1 MKENKRINNLDKNNT
16 RFSIRKYQGYGATS
30 VAIIGFIIIS
40 CFNEAKADSDK
51 YEIRS
56 HQQSMTNHLTTLP
69 SDNQENTSNKE
80 INNQNHD
87 ISQLSLNKSIQMDE
101 LKKLIKQYKAIDL
114 NDKTEESIKLF
125 QADLV
130 QAESLMNNPQNQ
142 QNVDAFYHKFLNS
155 AGKLRKKETV
165 SYKHE
170 RSESSTYRSGDEVRS
185 QTYSHIRHKRNAVS
199 FRSADQS
206 NLSNDPLKANE
217 TNPEIQNG
225 NFSQVSGGSL
235 PTSSKRLTV
244 VTNVDNW
251 HSYSTDPN
259 PEYPMFYTTTAV
271 NYPNFMSNGNAP
283 YGVILGRTT
292 DGWNRN
298 VIDSK
303 VAGIYQ
309 DIDVVPGS
317 ELNVN
322 FISTSPVFSD
332 GAAGA
337 KLKISN
343 VEQNRVLFDSRLN
356 GMGPYPTGKLSAM
369 VNIPNDINRVRI
381 SFLPVSSTGRVSV
394 QRSSREHGFGDNS
407 SYYHGGSVSDVRINS
422 GSYVTSKVTQ
432 REYTTQ
438 PNSSNDTF
446 ARATINL
453 SVENKGHNQ
462 SKDTYYEVVLPQN
475 SRLISTRGGSG
486 NYNNATNKL
495 SIRLDNLNPGDRKDI
510 SYTVDFESLSP
521 KLINLNAH
529 VLYKTNATF
538 RGNDGQR
545 TGDNIVD
552 LQSIALLMNKDVL
565 ETELNEI
572 DKFIR
577 DLNEADF
584 TIDSWSA
591 LQEKMTEGR
600 NILNEQ
606 QNQVALD
613 NQASQKTINNV
624 TQSLEILKNNLKY
637 NTPPQPIIKSNNQ
650 IPNITISPAEKAD
663 KLTITYQNIDNEKA
677 SIIANK
683 LNNQWSLNNNIP
695 GIEIE
700 MQTGLVTI
708 DYKAVYPESIIGAND
723 KTGNSDAS
731 AESRITM
738 PRKEATPLSP
748 IVEVN
753 EERVNVTIVPNGEAT
768 QITVKYRTPDGQE
781 ATFIAS
787 KTNQQWTLNK
797 QIDHVNIDEN
807 SEKVTIDYQAV
818 QPESEIIA
826 TETNGNSDASA
837 ESRITMPRKEAT
849 PLSPIVE
856 ANEEHVNVVIAPNGE
871 ATQITVKYR
880 TPDGQEATFIASK
893 TNQQWTLNKQ
903 IDHVNVDENSGKVT
917 MGYQAVQP
925 ESEIIA
931 TETKGNS
938 DASAENRVTMPR
950 KEATPIPPTLEAS
963 VQEASVTVTPNENAT
978 KVFIKY
984 LDINDEISTII
995 ASKNESSWTLNKD
1008 NFGIKIDP
1016 LTGKVIISY
1025 VAVQPESDV
1034 IATESQGNSDLSEE
1048 SRIIMPTKEEI
1059 PEPPILESDSIE
1071 AKVNIFPN
1079 DEATRVVIM
1088 YTSLDGQ
1095 ESTLVASK
1103 NESSWTLNKQ
1113 IDHVNVDENSGKV
1126 TIDYQAV
1133 QPESEIIATETN
1145 GNSDASAESRITMP
1159 RKEATPLSP
1168 IVEANE
1174 ERVNVTIVPNG
1185 EATQIAIKYRTPD
1198 GQEATL
1204 IASKNESSWTLNKQI
1219 DHVNVDENSG
1229 KVTSG
1234 YQAVQPESEIIATE
1248 TNGNSDASAESR
1260 ITMPRKEATPLSPIV
1275 EANEER
1281 VNVTIAPNGEATQI
1295 AIKYRTLDGQ
1305 EATLVASKN
1314 ESSWTLNKQIDH
1326 VNVDENSGKVTI
1338 DYQAV
1343 QPESEVIATETK
1355 GNSDVSAES
1364 RVTMPR
1370 KEATPLSPIVEAN
1383 EERVNVTIAPNGEA
1397 TQIAIKYRTPDG
1409 QEATLIASKNESSW
1423 TLNKQID
1430 HVNVDENSGK
1440 VTMGY
1445 QAVQPESEVIATET
1459 KGNSDAST
1467 ENRVTMPRKEVTPL
1481 SPIVEANEEH
1491 VNVVIA
1497 PNGEATQITVKYRT
1511 PDGQEATFIAS
1522 KNESSWTLNKQID
1535 HVNVDENSGKVTID
1549 YQAVQPE
1556 SEIIATETNGNSDAS
1571 AENRVTMPVKEKTP
1585 APPISIV
1592 NESNASVEIIPQV
1605 KVTRLSLQ
1613 YIDAKGQQQNLI
1625 ATLNQ
1630 NQWTLNK
1637 NVSHITLDN
1646 NTGKILI
1653 NYQAVYP
1660 ESEVIARE
1668 SKGNSDSSNVSM
1680 VIMPRKEATPLSP
1693 IVEANE
1699 ERVNVTIA
1707 PNGEATQIA
1716 VKYRTPDGQKATLV
1730 ASKTNQ
1736 QWTLNKQ
1743 IDYVNVDENSG
1754 KVTMGYQAVQ
1764 PESEIIATETK
1775 GNSDA
1780 SAESR
1785 VIMPRKTATPK
1796 PPIIKVDEMNA
1807 SLAIIPYKNTTA
1819 INIHYI
1825 DKKGI
1830 KSMVT
1835 AIKNNDQWQLDEKIK
1850 YVKIDKKTG
1859 TVIINYQ
1866 IVQENSEIIATA
1878 INGNSDKSEEVKV
1891 LIPIKEVTPLA
1902 PLLETNYK
1910 KATVSILPQSNATKL
1925 DFKYR
1930 DKKGDSKVLI
1940 VKRFKNIWKANEQ
1953 ISGVT
1958 INPEFG
1964 QVVINYQAVYPE
1976 SDILAAQYVGNSDAS
1991 EWAKVKMPKKELAPH
2006 SPSLTYDNRNNKILI
2021 EPNSNATE
2029 MELSYVDKN
2038 NRSLKVKALK
2048 INNRW
2053 KFDSSVSNIS
2063 IDPNTGKIVLQPQ
2076 FLLTNSKIIVF
2087 AKKGNSD
2094 ASISVSL
2101 RVPVVKK
2108 IELEPTSNVPVPVSL
2123 NKKRIQFDDCRG
2135 VNNSLNKQISKTQ
2148 LPDTGYSDKA
2158 SKSNIL
2164 SVLLLGFGFLSY
2176 SRKRK
2181 EKQ

>member
-1 MKENKRINNLDKNNT
+1 MKENKRKNNLDKNNT

-40 CFNEAKADSDK
+40 CFSEAKADSDK
-51 YEIRS
+51 HEIKS

-69 SDNQENTSNKE
+69 SDNQENTSNNE
-80 INNQNHD
+80 FNNRNHD
-87 ISQLSLNKSIQMDE
+87 ISHLSLNKSIQMDE
-101 LKKLIKQYKAIDL
+101 LKKLIKQYKAINL

-125 QADLV
+125 QSDLV
-130 QAESLMNNPQNQ
+130 QAESLINNPQSQ
-142 QNVDAFYHKFLNS
+142 QHVDAFYHKFLNS

-165 SYKHE
+165 SIKHE
-170 RSESSTYRSGDEVRS
+170 RSESNTYRLGDEVRS
-185 QTYSHIRHKRNAVS
+185 QTFSHIRHKRNAVS
-199 FRSADQS
+199 FRNADQS
-206 NLSNDPLKANE
+206 NLSTDPLKANE
-217 TNPEIQNG
+217 INPEIQNG
-225 NFSQVSGGSL
+225 NFSQVSGGPL

-422 GSYVTSKVTQ
+422 GSYVVSKVTQ
-432 REYTTQ
+432 REYTTR

-462 SKDTYYEVVLPQN
+462 SKDTYYEVILPQN

-495 SIRLDNLNPGDRKDI
+495 SIRLDNLNPGDRRDI
-510 SYTVDFESLSP
+510 SYTVDFESSSP

-529 VLYKTNATF
+529 LLYKTNATF

-591 LQEKMTEGR
+591 LQEKMTEGG

-606 QNQVALD
+606 QNQVALE
-613 NQASQKTINNV
+613 NQASQETINNV

-637 NTPPQPIIKSNNQ
+637 KTPSQPIIKSNNQ
-650 IPNITISPAEKAD
+650 IPNITISPADKAD
-663 KLTITYQNIDNEKA
+663 KLTITYQNTDNESA
-677 SIIANK
+677 SIIGNK

-695 GIEIE
+695 GIEID

-708 DYKAVYPESIIGAND
+708 DYKAVYPESVVGAND

-738 PRKEATPLSP
+738 PRKEATPHSP
-748 IVEVN
+748 IVEAN
-753 EERVNVTIVPNGEAT
+753 EEHVNVTIAPNGEAT
-768 QITVKYRTPDGQE
+768 QIAVKYRTPDGQE
-781 ATFIAS
+781 ATLIAS
-787 KTNQQWTLNK
+787 KNESSWTLNK

-807 SEKVTIDYQAV
+807 SGKVTI
-818 QPESEIIA
+818 
-826 TETNGNSDASA
+826 
-837 ESRITMPRKEAT
+837 
-849 PLSPIVE
+849 
-856 ANEEHVNVVIAPNGE
+856 
-871 ATQITVKYR
+871 
-880 TPDGQEATFIASK
+880 
-893 TNQQWTLNKQ
+893 
-903 IDHVNVDENSGKVT
+903 
-917 MGYQAVQP
+917 GYQAVQP

-938 DASAENRVTMPR
+938 DASAESRITMPRKEATPHSPIVEANEEHVNVTIAPNGEATQIAVKYRTPDGQEATLIASKNESSWTLNKQIDHVNIDENSGKVTIGYQAVQLESEVIATETKGNSDASAESRITMPR

-995 ASKNESSWTLNKD
+995 ASKINQQWTLNKD
-1008 NFGIKIDP
+1008 NFGIKINP

-1034 IATESQGNSDLSEE
+1034 IAIESQGNSDLSEE
-1048 SRIIMPTKEEI
+1048 SRIIMPTKEEP
-1059 PEPPILESDSIE
+1059 PEPLILESDSIE

-1079 DEATRVVIM
+1079 DEATRIVIM
-1088 YTSLDGQ
+1088 YTSLEGQ
-1095 ESTLVASK
+1095 EATLVASK

-1113 IDHVNVDENSGKV
+1113 IDHVNIDENSGKV
-1126 TIDYQAV
+1126 TIGYQAV
-1133 QPESEIIATETN
+1133 QPESEIIATETK

-1159 RKEATPLSP
+1159 RKEATPHSP

-1174 ERVNVTIVPNG
+1174 EHVNVTIAPNG
-1185 EATQIAIKYRTPD
+1185 EATQIAVKYRTPD

-1219 DHVNVDENSG
+1219 DHVNIDENSG
-1229 KVTSG
+1229 KVTIG

-1248 TNGNSDASAESR
+1248 TKGNSDASAESR
-1260 ITMPRKEATPLSPIV
+1260 ITMPRKEATPHSPIV
-1275 EANEER
+1275 EANEEH

-1295 AIKYRTLDGQ
+1295 A
-1305 EATLVASKN
+1305 V
-1314 ESSWTLNKQIDH
+1314 
-1326 VNVDENSGKVTI
+1326 
-1338 DYQAV
+1338 
-1343 QPESEVIATETK
+1343 
-1355 GNSDVSAES
+1355 
-1364 RVTMPR
+1364 
-1370 KEATPLSPIVEAN
+1370 
-1383 EERVNVTIAPNGEA
+1383 
-1397 TQIAIKYRTPDG
+1397 KYRTPDG

-1430 HVNVDENSGK
+1430 HVN
-1440 VTMGY
+1440 
-1445 QAVQPESEVIATET
+1445 I
-1459 KGNSDAST
+1459 
-1467 ENRVTMPRKEVTPL
+1467 
-1481 SPIVEANEEH
+1481 
-1491 VNVVIA
+1491 
-1497 PNGEATQITVKYRT
+1497 
-1511 PDGQEATFIAS
+1511 
-1522 KNESSWTLNKQID
+1522 
-1535 HVNVDENSGKVTID
+1535 DENSGKVTIG

-1556 SEIIATETNGNSDAS
+1556 SEIIATETKGNSDAS
-1571 AENRVTMPVKEKTP
+1571 AESRITMPVKEKTP
-1585 APPISIV
+1585 APPISII

-1605 KVTRLSLQ
+1605 NVTQLSLQ

-1637 NVSHITLDN
+1637 NVSHITVDK
-1646 NTGKILI
+1646 NTGKVLI

-1680 VIMPRKEATPLSP
+1680 VIMPRK
-1693 IVEANE
+1693 
-1699 ERVNVTIA
+1699 
-1707 PNGEATQIA
+1707 
-1716 VKYRTPDGQKATLV
+1716 
-1730 ASKTNQ
+1730 
-1736 QWTLNKQ
+1736 
-1743 IDYVNVDENSG
+1743 
-1754 KVTMGYQAVQ
+1754 
-1764 PESEIIATETK
+1764 
-1775 GNSDA
+1775 
-1780 SAESR
+1780 
-1785 VIMPRKTATPK
+1785 TATPK

-1807 SLAIIPYKNTTA
+1807 SLAIIPYKNNTA

-1850 YVKIDKKTG
+1850 YVKIDAKTG

-1891 LIPIKEVTPLA
+1891 LMPIKEFTPLA

-1930 DKKGDSKVLI
+1930 DKKGDSKIII

-2006 SPSLTYDNRNNKILI
+2006 SPSLIYDNRNNKILI
-2021 EPNSNATE
+2021 APNSNATE

-2038 NRSLKVKALK
+2038 NQSLKVKALK

-2063 IDPNTGKIVLQPQ
+2063 INPNTGKIVLQPQ

-2101 RVPVVKK
+2101 RVPAVKK
-2108 IELEPTSNVPVPVSL
+2108 IELEPMFNVPVSVSL
-2123 NKKRIQFDDCRG
+2123 NKKRIQFDDCSG
-2135 VNNSLNKQISKTQ
+2135 VKNCLNKQISKTQ

>member
-69 SDNQENTSNKE
+69 SDNQKNTSNNE
-80 INNQNHD
+80 FNNRNQD

-101 LKKLIKQYKAIDL
+101 LKKLIKQYKAINL

-130 QAESLMNNPQNQ
+130 QAESLINNPQSQ
-142 QNVDAFYHKFLNS
+142 QHVDEFYHKFLNS
-155 AGKLRKKETV
+155 AGKLRKKETA
-165 SYKHE
+165 SIKHE
-170 RSESSTYRSGDEVRS
+170 RSESNTYRLGDEVRS
-185 QTYSHIRHKRNAVS
+185 QTFSHIRHKRNAVS

-206 NLSNDPLKANE
+206 NLSTDPLKANE

-225 NFSQVSGGSL
+225 NFSQVSGGPL

-369 VNIPNDINRVRI
+369 INIPNDINRVRI

-422 GSYVTSKVTQ
+422 GSYVISKVTQ
-432 REYTTQ
+432 REYTTR

-462 SKDTYYEVVLPQN
+462 SKDTYYEVILPQN

-495 SIRLDNLNPGDRKDI
+495 SIRLDNLNPGDRRDI

-768 QITVKYRTPDGQE
+768 QIDVKYRT
-781 ATFIAS
+781 
-787 KTNQQWTLNK
+787 
-797 QIDHVNIDEN
+797 
-807 SEKVTIDYQAV
+807 
-818 QPESEIIA
+818 
-826 TETNGNSDASA
+826 
-837 ESRITMPRKEAT
+837 
-849 PLSPIVE
+849 
-856 ANEEHVNVVIAPNGE
+856 
-871 ATQITVKYR
+871 
-880 TPDGQEATFIASK
+880 
-893 TNQQWTLNKQ
+893 
-903 IDHVNVDENSGKVT
+903 
-917 MGYQAVQP
+917 
-925 ESEIIA
+925 
-931 TETKGNS
+931 
-938 DASAENRVTMPR
+938 
-950 KEATPIPPTLEAS
+950 
-963 VQEASVTVTPNENAT
+963 
-978 KVFIKY
+978 
-984 LDINDEISTII
+984 
-995 ASKNESSWTLNKD
+995 
-1008 NFGIKIDP
+1008 
-1016 LTGKVIISY
+1016 
-1025 VAVQPESDV
+1025 
-1034 IATESQGNSDLSEE
+1034 
-1048 SRIIMPTKEEI
+1048 
-1059 PEPPILESDSIE
+1059 
-1071 AKVNIFPN
+1071 
-1079 DEATRVVIM
+1079 
-1088 YTSLDGQ
+1088 LDGQ
-1095 ESTLVASK
+1095 ETTLIASK

-1229 KVTSG
+1229 KVTMD
-1234 YQAVQPESEIIATE
+1234 YQAVQPQSEIIATE
-1248 TNGNSDASAESR
+1248 TKGNSDVSAESR
-1260 ITMPRKEATPLSPIV
+1260 ITMPRKEATPIPPTLEASVQEASVTVTPNENATKVFIKYLDINDEISTIIASKNESSWTLNKDNFGIKIDPLTGKVIISYVAVQPESDVIAIESQGNSDLSKESRIIMPTKEEPPEPPILESDSI
-1275 EANEER
+1275 EAK
-1281 VNVTIAPNGEATQI
+1281 VNIFPNDEATRLVI
-1295 AIKYRTLDGQ
+1295 MYTSLDGQ

-1326 VNVDENSGKVTI
+1326 VNIDKNSGKVTI

-1440 VTMGY
+1440 VTLGY
-1445 QAVQPESEVIATET
+1445 QAVQPESEIIATET
-1459 KGNSDAST
+1459 NGNSDASA
-1467 ENRVTMPRKEVTPL
+1467 ESRITMPRKEATPL
-1481 SPIVEANEEH
+1481 SPIVEANEER
-1491 VNVVIA
+1491 VNVTIA
-1497 PNGEATQITVKYRT
+1497 PNGEATQIAIKYRT
-1511 PDGQEATFIAS
+1511 LDGQEATFIAS

-1807 SLAIIPYKNTTA
+1807 SLAIIPYKNNTA

-1850 YVKIDKKTG
+1850 YVKIDAKTG

-1891 LIPIKEVTPLA
+1891 LMPIKEITPLA
-1902 PLLETNYK
+1902 PLLETNFK

-1930 DKKGDSKVLI
+1930 DKKGDSKVII
-1940 VKRFKNIWKANEQ
+1940 VKRFKDIWKANQQ
-1953 ISGVT
+1953 ISGVS

-1991 EWAKVKMPKKELAPH
+1991 EWAKVKMPKKEIAPH
-2006 SPSLTYDNRNNKILI
+2006 SPSLTYDNIKDTILI
-2021 EPNSNATE
+2021 TPNSNATE

-2038 NRSLKVKALK
+2038 NKSLKVKALK

-2053 KFDSSVSNIS
+2053 KFDSSISNIS
-2063 IDPNTGKIVLQPQ
+2063 INPNTGKIILQPQ
-2076 FLLTNSKIIVF
+2076 FLLTNSKIIVS

-2108 IELEPTSNVPVPVSL
+2108 IELEPISNVPVPVSL
-2123 NKKRIQFDDCRG
+2123 NKKNIQFDDCSG

-2148 LPDTGYSDKA
+2148 LPNTGYSDKA
-2158 SKSNIL
+2158 SKWNIL

>member
-206 NLSNDPLKANE
+206 NLSNDPLKVNE

-577 DLNEADF
+577 DLNKADF

-768 QITVKYRTPDGQE
+768 QIDVKYRT
-781 ATFIAS
+781 
-787 KTNQQWTLNK
+787 
-797 QIDHVNIDEN
+797 
-807 SEKVTIDYQAV
+807 
-818 QPESEIIA
+818 
-826 TETNGNSDASA
+826 
-837 ESRITMPRKEAT
+837 
-849 PLSPIVE
+849 
-856 ANEEHVNVVIAPNGE
+856 
-871 ATQITVKYR
+871 
-880 TPDGQEATFIASK
+880 
-893 TNQQWTLNKQ
+893 
-903 IDHVNVDENSGKVT
+903 
-917 MGYQAVQP
+917 
-925 ESEIIA
+925 
-931 TETKGNS
+931 
-938 DASAENRVTMPR
+938 
-950 KEATPIPPTLEAS
+950 
-963 VQEASVTVTPNENAT
+963 
-978 KVFIKY
+978 
-984 LDINDEISTII
+984 
-995 ASKNESSWTLNKD
+995 
-1008 NFGIKIDP
+1008 
-1016 LTGKVIISY
+1016 
-1025 VAVQPESDV
+1025 
-1034 IATESQGNSDLSEE
+1034 
-1048 SRIIMPTKEEI
+1048 
-1059 PEPPILESDSIE
+1059 
-1071 AKVNIFPN
+1071 
-1079 DEATRVVIM
+1079 
-1088 YTSLDGQ
+1088 LDGQ
-1095 ESTLVASK
+1095 ETTLIASK

-1145 GNSDASAESRITMP
+1145 GNSDASAENRVTMP
-1159 RKEATPLSP
+1159 VKEKTPAPPISIVNESNASVEIIPQVKVTRLSLQY
-1168 IVEANE
+1168 IDA
-1174 ERVNVTIVPNG
+1174 
-1185 EATQIAIKYRTPD
+1185 K
-1198 GQEATL
+1198 GQQQNLIATL
-1204 IASKNESSWTLNKQI
+1204 NQNQWTLNK
-1219 DHVNVDENSG
+1219 NVSHITLDNNTG
-1229 KVTSG
+1229 KILIN
-1234 YQAVQPESEIIATE
+1234 YQAVYPESEVIARE
-1248 TNGNSDASAESR
+1248 SKGNSDSSNVSMV
-1260 ITMPRKEATPLSPIV
+1260 IMPRKEATPLSPIV

-1295 AIKYRTLDGQ
+1295 AVKYRTPDGQ
-1305 EATLVASKN
+1305 KATLVASKTN
-1314 ESSWTLNKQIDH
+1314 QQWTLNKQID
-1326 VNVDENSGKVTI
+1326 
-1338 DYQAV
+1338 Y
-1343 QPESEVIATETK
+1343 
-1355 GNSDVSAES
+1355 
-1364 RVTMPR
+1364 
-1370 KEATPLSPIVEAN
+1370 
-1383 EERVNVTIAPNGEA
+1383 
-1397 TQIAIKYRTPDG
+1397 
-1409 QEATLIASKNESSW
+1409 
-1423 TLNKQID
+1423 
-1430 HVNVDENSGK
+1430 VNVDENSGK

-1807 SLAIIPYKNTTA
+1807 SLAIIPYKNNTA

-1850 YVKIDKKTG
+1850 YVKIDAKTG

-1891 LIPIKEVTPLA
+1891 LMPIKEITPLA
-1902 PLLETNYK
+1902 PLLETNFK

-1930 DKKGDSKVLI
+1930 DKKGDSKVII
-1940 VKRFKNIWKANEQ
+1940 VKRFKDIWKANQQ
-1953 ISGVT
+1953 ISGVS

-1991 EWAKVKMPKKELAPH
+1991 EWAKVKMPKKEIAPH
-2006 SPSLTYDNRNNKILI
+2006 SPSLTYDNIKDTILI
-2021 EPNSNATE
+2021 TPNSNATE

-2038 NRSLKVKALK
+2038 NKSLKVKALK

-2053 KFDSSVSNIS
+2053 KFDSSISNIS
-2063 IDPNTGKIVLQPQ
+2063 INPNTGKIILQPQ
-2076 FLLTNSKIIVF
+2076 FLLTNSKIIVS

-2108 IELEPTSNVPVPVSL
+2108 IELEPISNVPVPVSL
-2123 NKKRIQFDDCRG
+2123 NKKNIQFDDCSG

-2148 LPDTGYSDKA
+2148 LPNTGYSDKT
-2158 SKSNIL
+2158 SKWNIL

>member
-206 NLSNDPLKANE
+206 NLSNDPLKVNE

-495 SIRLDNLNPGDRKDI
+495 IIRLDNLNPGDRKDI

-577 DLNEADF
+577 DLNKADF

-768 QITVKYRTPDGQE
+768 QI
-781 ATFIAS
+781 
-787 KTNQQWTLNK
+787 
-797 QIDHVNIDEN
+797 
-807 SEKVTIDYQAV
+807 
-818 QPESEIIA
+818 
-826 TETNGNSDASA
+826 
-837 ESRITMPRKEAT
+837 
-849 PLSPIVE
+849 
-856 ANEEHVNVVIAPNGE
+856 
-871 ATQITVKYR
+871 
-880 TPDGQEATFIASK
+880 
-893 TNQQWTLNKQ
+893 
-903 IDHVNVDENSGKVT
+903 
-917 MGYQAVQP
+917 
-925 ESEIIA
+925 
-931 TETKGNS
+931 
-938 DASAENRVTMPR
+938 
-950 KEATPIPPTLEAS
+950 
-963 VQEASVTVTPNENAT
+963 
-978 KVFIKY
+978 
-984 LDINDEISTII
+984 
-995 ASKNESSWTLNKD
+995 
-1008 NFGIKIDP
+1008 
-1016 LTGKVIISY
+1016 
-1025 VAVQPESDV
+1025 DV
-1034 IATESQGNSDLSEE
+1034 
-1048 SRIIMPTKEEI
+1048 
-1059 PEPPILESDSIE
+1059 
-1071 AKVNIFPN
+1071 
-1079 DEATRVVIM
+1079 
-1088 YTSLDGQ
+1088 
-1095 ESTLVASK
+1095 
-1103 NESSWTLNKQ
+1103 
-1113 IDHVNVDENSGKV
+1113 
-1126 TIDYQAV
+1126 
-1133 QPESEIIATETN
+1133 
-1145 GNSDASAESRITMP
+1145 
-1159 RKEATPLSP
+1159 
-1168 IVEANE
+1168 
-1174 ERVNVTIVPNG
+1174 
-1185 EATQIAIKYRTPD
+1185 
-1198 GQEATL
+1198 
-1204 IASKNESSWTLNKQI
+1204 
-1219 DHVNVDENSG
+1219 
-1229 KVTSG
+1229 
-1234 YQAVQPESEIIATE
+1234 
-1248 TNGNSDASAESR
+1248 
-1260 ITMPRKEATPLSPIV
+1260 
-1275 EANEER
+1275 
-1281 VNVTIAPNGEATQI
+1281 
-1295 AIKYRTLDGQ
+1295 KYRTLDGQ
-1305 EATLVASKN
+1305 ETTL
-1314 ESSWTLNKQIDH
+1314 
-1326 VNVDENSGKVTI
+1326 
-1338 DYQAV
+1338 
-1343 QPESEVIATETK
+1343 
-1355 GNSDVSAES
+1355 
-1364 RVTMPR
+1364 
-1370 KEATPLSPIVEAN
+1370 
-1383 EERVNVTIAPNGEA
+1383 
-1397 TQIAIKYRTPDG
+1397 
-1409 QEATLIASKNESSW
+1409 
-1423 TLNKQID
+1423 
-1430 HVNVDENSGK
+1430 
-1440 VTMGY
+1440 
-1445 QAVQPESEVIATET
+1445 
-1459 KGNSDAST
+1459 
-1467 ENRVTMPRKEVTPL
+1467 
-1481 SPIVEANEEH
+1481 
-1491 VNVVIA
+1491 
-1497 PNGEATQITVKYRT
+1497 
-1511 PDGQEATFIAS
+1511 IAS

-1807 SLAIIPYKNTTA
+1807 SLAIIPYKNNTA

-1850 YVKIDKKTG
+1850 YVKSMQKP
-1859 TVIINYQ
+1859 VQLSLII
-1866 IVQENSEIIATA
+1866 
-1878 INGNSDKSEEVKV
+1878 K
-1891 LIPIKEVTPLA
+1891 L
-1902 PLLETNYK
+1902 YK
-1910 KATVSILPQSNATKL
+1910 
-1925 DFKYR
+1925 R
-1930 DKKGDSKVLI
+1930 I
-1940 VKRFKNIWKANEQ
+1940 VK
-1953 ISGVT
+1953 
-1958 INPEFG
+1958 
-1964 QVVINYQAVYPE
+1964 
-1976 SDILAAQYVGNSDAS
+1976 
-1991 EWAKVKMPKKELAPH
+1991 
-2006 SPSLTYDNRNNKILI
+2006 
-2021 EPNSNATE
+2021 
-2029 MELSYVDKN
+2029 
-2038 NRSLKVKALK
+2038 
-2048 INNRW
+2048 
-2053 KFDSSVSNIS
+2053 
-2063 IDPNTGKIVLQPQ
+2063 
-2076 FLLTNSKIIVF
+2076 
-2087 AKKGNSD
+2087 
-2094 ASISVSL
+2094 
-2101 RVPVVKK
+2101 
-2108 IELEPTSNVPVPVSL
+2108 
-2123 NKKRIQFDDCRG
+2123 
-2135 VNNSLNKQISKTQ
+2135 
-2148 LPDTGYSDKA
+2148 
-2158 SKSNIL
+2158 
-2164 SVLLLGFGFLSY
+2164 
-2176 SRKRK
+2176 
-2181 EKQ
+2181 

>member
-206 NLSNDPLKANE
+206 NLSNDPLKVNE

-577 DLNEADF
+577 DLNKADF

-768 QITVKYRTPDGQE
+768 QIDVKYRT
-781 ATFIAS
+781 
-787 KTNQQWTLNK
+787 
-797 QIDHVNIDEN
+797 
-807 SEKVTIDYQAV
+807 
-818 QPESEIIA
+818 
-826 TETNGNSDASA
+826 
-837 ESRITMPRKEAT
+837 
-849 PLSPIVE
+849 
-856 ANEEHVNVVIAPNGE
+856 
-871 ATQITVKYR
+871 
-880 TPDGQEATFIASK
+880 
-893 TNQQWTLNKQ
+893 
-903 IDHVNVDENSGKVT
+903 
-917 MGYQAVQP
+917 
-925 ESEIIA
+925 
-931 TETKGNS
+931 
-938 DASAENRVTMPR
+938 
-950 KEATPIPPTLEAS
+950 
-963 VQEASVTVTPNENAT
+963 
-978 KVFIKY
+978 
-984 LDINDEISTII
+984 
-995 ASKNESSWTLNKD
+995 
-1008 NFGIKIDP
+1008 
-1016 LTGKVIISY
+1016 
-1025 VAVQPESDV
+1025 
-1034 IATESQGNSDLSEE
+1034 
-1048 SRIIMPTKEEI
+1048 
-1059 PEPPILESDSIE
+1059 
-1071 AKVNIFPN
+1071 
-1079 DEATRVVIM
+1079 
-1088 YTSLDGQ
+1088 LDGQ
-1095 ESTLVASK
+1095 ETTLIASK

-1126 TIDYQAV
+1126 TMDYQAV
-1133 QPESEIIATETN
+1133 QPQSEIIATETK
-1145 GNSDASAESRITMP
+1145 GNSDVSAESRITMP

-1174 ERVNVTIVPNG
+1174 ERVNVTIV
-1185 EATQIAIKYRTPD
+1185 
-1198 GQEATL
+1198 
-1204 IASKNESSWTLNKQI
+1204 
-1219 DHVNVDENSG
+1219 
-1229 KVTSG
+1229 
-1234 YQAVQPESEIIATE
+1234 
-1248 TNGNSDASAESR
+1248 
-1260 ITMPRKEATPLSPIV
+1260 
-1275 EANEER
+1275 
-1281 VNVTIAPNGEATQI
+1281 
-1295 AIKYRTLDGQ
+1295 
-1305 EATLVASKN
+1305 
-1314 ESSWTLNKQIDH
+1314 
-1326 VNVDENSGKVTI
+1326 
-1338 DYQAV
+1338 
-1343 QPESEVIATETK
+1343 
-1355 GNSDVSAES
+1355 
-1364 RVTMPR
+1364 
-1370 KEATPLSPIVEAN
+1370 
-1383 EERVNVTIAPNGEA
+1383 PNGEA

-1807 SLAIIPYKNTTA
+1807 SLAIIPYKNNTA

-1850 YVKIDKKTG
+1850 YVKIDAKTG

-1891 LIPIKEVTPLA
+1891 LMPIKEITPLA
-1902 PLLETNYK
+1902 PLLETNFK

-1930 DKKGDSKVLI
+1930 DKKGDSKVII
-1940 VKRFKNIWKANEQ
+1940 VKRFKDIWKANQQ
-1953 ISGVT
+1953 ISGVS

-1976 SDILAAQYVGNSDAS
+1976 SDILAAQYGGNSDAS
-1991 EWAKVKMPKKELAPH
+1991 EWAKVKMPKKEIAPH
-2006 SPSLTYDNRNNKILI
+2006 SPSLTYDNIKDTILI
-2021 EPNSNATE
+2021 TPNSNATE

-2038 NRSLKVKALK
+2038 NKSLKVKALK

-2053 KFDSSVSNIS
+2053 KFDSSISNIS
-2063 IDPNTGKIVLQPQ
+2063 INPNTGKIILQPQ
-2076 FLLTNSKIIVF
+2076 FLLTNSKIIVS

-2108 IELEPTSNVPVPVSL
+2108 IELEPISNVPVPVSL
-2123 NKKRIQFDDCRG
+2123 NKKNIQFDDCSG

-2148 LPDTGYSDKA
+2148 LPNTGYSDKT
-2158 SKSNIL
+2158 SKWNIL

>member
-1 MKENKRINNLDKNNT
+1 MKENKRKNNLDKNNT

-40 CFNEAKADSDK
+40 CFSEAKADSDK
-51 YEIRS
+51 HEIKS

-69 SDNQENTSNKE
+69 SDNQENTSNNE
-80 INNQNHD
+80 FNNRNHD
-87 ISQLSLNKSIQMDE
+87 ISHLSLNKSIQMDE
-101 LKKLIKQYKAIDL
+101 LKKLIKQYKAINL

-125 QADLV
+125 QSDLV
-130 QAESLMNNPQNQ
+130 QAESLINNPQSQ
-142 QNVDAFYHKFLNS
+142 QHVDAFYHKFLNS

-165 SYKHE
+165 SIKHE
-170 RSESSTYRSGDEVRS
+170 RSESNTYRLGDEVRS
-185 QTYSHIRHKRNAVS
+185 QTFSHIRHKRNAVS
-199 FRSADQS
+199 FRNADQS
-206 NLSNDPLKANE
+206 NLSTDPLKANE
-217 TNPEIQNG
+217 INPEIQNG
-225 NFSQVSGGSL
+225 NFSQVSGGPL

-422 GSYVTSKVTQ
+422 GSYVVSKVTQ
-432 REYTTQ
+432 REYTTR

-462 SKDTYYEVVLPQN
+462 SKDTYYEVILPQN

-495 SIRLDNLNPGDRKDI
+495 SIRLDNLNPGDRRDI
-510 SYTVDFESLSP
+510 SYTVDFESSSP

-529 VLYKTNATF
+529 LLYKTNATF

-591 LQEKMTEGR
+591 LQEKMTEGG

-606 QNQVALD
+606 QNQVALE
-613 NQASQKTINNV
+613 NQASQETINNV

-637 NTPPQPIIKSNNQ
+637 KTPSQPIIKSNNQ
-650 IPNITISPAEKAD
+650 IPNITISPADKAD
-663 KLTITYQNIDNEKA
+663 KLTITYQNTDNESA
-677 SIIANK
+677 SIIGNK

-695 GIEIE
+695 GIEID

-708 DYKAVYPESIIGAND
+708 DYKAVYPESVVGAND

-748 IVEVN
+748 IVEAN
-753 EERVNVTIVPNGEAT
+753 EERVNVVIAPNGEAT
-768 QITVKYRTPDGQE
+768 QIAIKYRTPDGQE
-781 ATFIAS
+781 ATLVAS
-787 KTNQQWTLNK
+787 KNGSSWTLNK
-797 QIDHVNIDEN
+797 QIDYVNIEEN
-807 SEKVTIDYQAV
+807 SGKVTIGYQAV
-818 QPESEIIA
+818 QPESEVIA
-826 TETNGNSDASA
+826 TETKGNSDESAESRVTMPRKEATPHSPIVEANEEHVNVTIAPNGEATQIAIKYRTPDGQETTLIASKNGSSWTLNKQIDYVNIEENSGKVTIGYQAVQLESEVIATETKGNSDASA

-849 PLSPIVE
+849 PHSPIVE
-856 ANEEHVNVVIAPNGE
+856 ANEEHVNVTIAPNGE
-871 ATQITVKYR
+871 ATQIAIKYR
-880 TPDGQEATFIASK
+880 TPDGQEATLVASK
-893 TNQQWTLNKQ
+893 NESSWTLNKQ
-903 IDHVNVDENSGKVT
+903 IDHVNIDENSGKVT
-917 MGYQAVQP
+917 IGYQAVQP

-938 DASAENRVTMPR
+938 DESAESRVTMPR

-995 ASKNESSWTLNKD
+995 ASKINQQWTLNKD
-1008 NFGIKIDP
+1008 NFGIKINP

-1034 IATESQGNSDLSEE
+1034 IAIESQGNSDLSEE
-1048 SRIIMPTKEEI
+1048 SRIIMPTKEEP

-1079 DEATRVVIM
+1079 DEATRIVIM
-1088 YTSLDGQ
+1088 YTSL
-1095 ESTLVASK
+1095 E
-1103 NESSWTLNKQ
+1103 
-1113 IDHVNVDENSGKV
+1113 
-1126 TIDYQAV
+1126 
-1133 QPESEIIATETN
+1133 
-1145 GNSDASAESRITMP
+1145 
-1159 RKEATPLSP
+1159 
-1168 IVEANE
+1168 
-1174 ERVNVTIVPNG
+1174 
-1185 EATQIAIKYRTPD
+1185 
-1198 GQEATL
+1198 
-1204 IASKNESSWTLNKQI
+1204 
-1219 DHVNVDENSG
+1219 
-1229 KVTSG
+1229 
-1234 YQAVQPESEIIATE
+1234 
-1248 TNGNSDASAESR
+1248 
-1260 ITMPRKEATPLSPIV
+1260 
-1275 EANEER
+1275 
-1281 VNVTIAPNGEATQI
+1281 
-1295 AIKYRTLDGQ
+1295 GQ

-1326 VNVDENSGKVTI
+1326 VNIDENSGKVTI
-1338 DYQAV
+1338 
-1343 QPESEVIATETK
+1343 
-1355 GNSDVSAES
+1355 
-1364 RVTMPR
+1364 
-1370 KEATPLSPIVEAN
+1370 
-1383 EERVNVTIAPNGEA
+1383 
-1397 TQIAIKYRTPDG
+1397 
-1409 QEATLIASKNESSW
+1409 
-1423 TLNKQID
+1423 
-1430 HVNVDENSGK
+1430 
-1440 VTMGY
+1440 GY

-1459 KGNSDAST
+1459 KGNSDASA
-1467 ENRVTMPRKEVTPL
+1467 ESRVTMPRKEATPH
-1481 SPIVEANEEH
+1481 SPIVETNEER

-1497 PNGEATQITVKYRT
+1497 PNGEATQIAIKYRT
-1511 PDGQEATFIAS
+1511 PDGQETTLIAS

-1535 HVNVDENSGKVTID
+1535 HVNIDENSGKVTIG

-1556 SEIIATETNGNSDAS
+1556 SEVIATETKGNSDAS
-1571 AENRVTMPVKEKTP
+1571 AESRITMPVKEKTP
-1585 APPISIV
+1585 APPISII

-1605 KVTRLSLQ
+1605 NVTQLSLQ

-1637 NVSHITLDN
+1637 NVSHITVDK
-1646 NTGKILI
+1646 NTGKVLI

-1680 VIMPRKEATPLSP
+1680 VIMPRK
-1693 IVEANE
+1693 
-1699 ERVNVTIA
+1699 
-1707 PNGEATQIA
+1707 
-1716 VKYRTPDGQKATLV
+1716 
-1730 ASKTNQ
+1730 
-1736 QWTLNKQ
+1736 
-1743 IDYVNVDENSG
+1743 
-1754 KVTMGYQAVQ
+1754 
-1764 PESEIIATETK
+1764 
-1775 GNSDA
+1775 
-1780 SAESR
+1780 
-1785 VIMPRKTATPK
+1785 TATPK

-1807 SLAIIPYKNTTA
+1807 SLAIIPYKNNTA

-1850 YVKIDKKTG
+1850 YVKIDAKTG

-1891 LIPIKEVTPLA
+1891 LMPIKEFTPLA

-1930 DKKGDSKVLI
+1930 DKKGDSKIII

-2006 SPSLTYDNRNNKILI
+2006 SPSLIYDNRNNKILI
-2021 EPNSNATE
+2021 APNSNATE

-2038 NRSLKVKALK
+2038 NQSLKVKALK

-2063 IDPNTGKIVLQPQ
+2063 INPNTGKIVLQPQ

-2101 RVPVVKK
+2101 RVPAVKK
-2108 IELEPTSNVPVPVSL
+2108 IELEPMFNVPVSVSL
-2123 NKKRIQFDDCRG
+2123 NKKRIQFDDCSG
-2135 VNNSLNKQISKTQ
+2135 VKNCLNKQISKTQ

>member
-1 MKENKRINNLDKNNT
+1 MKENKRKNNLDKNNT

-40 CFNEAKADSDK
+40 CFSEAKADSDK
-51 YEIRS
+51 HEIKS

-69 SDNQENTSNKE
+69 SDNQENTSNNE
-80 INNQNHD
+80 FNNRNHD
-87 ISQLSLNKSIQMDE
+87 ISHLSLNKSIQMDE
-101 LKKLIKQYKAIDL
+101 LKKLIKQYKAINL

-125 QADLV
+125 QSDLV
-130 QAESLMNNPQNQ
+130 QAESLINNPQSQ
-142 QNVDAFYHKFLNS
+142 QHVDAFYHKFLNS

-165 SYKHE
+165 SIKHE
-170 RSESSTYRSGDEVRS
+170 RSESNTYRLGDEVRS
-185 QTYSHIRHKRNAVS
+185 QTFSHIRHKRNAVS
-199 FRSADQS
+199 FRNADQS
-206 NLSNDPLKANE
+206 NLSTDPLKANE
-217 TNPEIQNG
+217 INPEIQNG
-225 NFSQVSGGSL
+225 NFSQVSGGPL

-422 GSYVTSKVTQ
+422 GSYVVSKVTQ
-432 REYTTQ
+432 REYTTR

-462 SKDTYYEVVLPQN
+462 SKDTYYEVILPQN

-495 SIRLDNLNPGDRKDI
+495 SIRLDNLNPGDRRDI
-510 SYTVDFESLSP
+510 SYTVDFESSSP

-529 VLYKTNATF
+529 LLYKTNATF

-591 LQEKMTEGR
+591 LQEKMTEGG

-606 QNQVALD
+606 QNQVALE
-613 NQASQKTINNV
+613 NQASQETINNV

-637 NTPPQPIIKSNNQ
+637 KTPSQPIIKSNNQ
-650 IPNITISPAEKAD
+650 IPNITISPADKAD
-663 KLTITYQNIDNEKA
+663 KLTITYQNTDNESA
-677 SIIANK
+677 SIIGNK

-695 GIEIE
+695 GIEID

-708 DYKAVYPESIIGAND
+708 DYKAVYPESVVGAND

-738 PRKEATPLSP
+738 PRKEATP
-748 IVEVN
+748 
-753 EERVNVTIVPNGEAT
+753 
-768 QITVKYRTPDGQE
+768 
-781 ATFIAS
+781 
-787 KTNQQWTLNK
+787 
-797 QIDHVNIDEN
+797 H
-807 SEKVTIDYQAV
+807 
-818 QPESEIIA
+818 
-826 TETNGNSDASA
+826 
-837 ESRITMPRKEAT
+837 
-849 PLSPIVE
+849 SPIVE
-856 ANEEHVNVVIAPNGE
+856 ANEEHVNVTIAPNGE
-871 ATQITVKYR
+871 T
-880 TPDGQEATFIASK
+880 
-893 TNQQWTLNKQ
+893 
-903 IDHVNVDENSGKVT
+903 
-917 MGYQAVQP
+917 
-925 ESEIIA
+925 
-931 TETKGNS
+931 
-938 DASAENRVTMPR
+938 
-950 KEATPIPPTLEAS
+950 
-963 VQEASVTVTPNENAT
+963 
-978 KVFIKY
+978 
-984 LDINDEISTII
+984 
-995 ASKNESSWTLNKD
+995 
-1008 NFGIKIDP
+1008 
-1016 LTGKVIISY
+1016 
-1025 VAVQPESDV
+1025 
-1034 IATESQGNSDLSEE
+1034 
-1048 SRIIMPTKEEI
+1048 
-1059 PEPPILESDSIE
+1059 
-1071 AKVNIFPN
+1071 
-1079 DEATRVVIM
+1079 
-1088 YTSLDGQ
+1088 
-1095 ESTLVASK
+1095 
-1103 NESSWTLNKQ
+1103 
-1113 IDHVNVDENSGKV
+1113 
-1126 TIDYQAV
+1126 
-1133 QPESEIIATETN
+1133 
-1145 GNSDASAESRITMP
+1145 
-1159 RKEATPLSP
+1159 
-1168 IVEANE
+1168 
-1174 ERVNVTIVPNG
+1174 
-1185 EATQIAIKYRTPD
+1185 TQIAVKYRTPD

-1219 DHVNVDENSG
+1219 DHVNIDENSG
-1229 KVTSG
+1229 KVTIG
-1234 YQAVQPESEIIATE
+1234 YQAVQPESEVIATE
-1248 TNGNSDASAESR
+1248 TKGNSDASAESR
-1260 ITMPRKEATPLSPIV
+1260 ITMPRKEATPHSPIV
-1275 EANEER
+1275 EANEEH
-1281 VNVTIAPNGEATQI
+1281 VNVTIAPNGETTQI
-1295 AIKYRTLDGQ
+1295 A
-1305 EATLVASKN
+1305 V
-1314 ESSWTLNKQIDH
+1314 
-1326 VNVDENSGKVTI
+1326 
-1338 DYQAV
+1338 
-1343 QPESEVIATETK
+1343 
-1355 GNSDVSAES
+1355 
-1364 RVTMPR
+1364 
-1370 KEATPLSPIVEAN
+1370 
-1383 EERVNVTIAPNGEA
+1383 
-1397 TQIAIKYRTPDG
+1397 KYRTPDG

-1430 HVNVDENSGK
+1430 HVNIDENSGK
-1440 VTMGY
+1440 VTIGY

-1459 KGNSDAST
+1459 KGNSDAS
-1467 ENRVTMPRKEVTPL
+1467 
-1481 SPIVEANEEH
+1481 A
-1491 VNVVIA
+1491 
-1497 PNGEATQITVKYRT
+1497 
-1511 PDGQEATFIAS
+1511 
-1522 KNESSWTLNKQID
+1522 ESRIS
-1535 HVNVDENSGKVTID
+1535 
-1549 YQAVQPE
+1549 
-1556 SEIIATETNGNSDAS
+1556 
-1571 AENRVTMPVKEKTP
+1571 MPVKEKTP
-1585 APPISIV
+1585 APPISII

-1605 KVTRLSLQ
+1605 NVTQLSLQ

-1637 NVSHITLDN
+1637 NVSHITVDK
-1646 NTGKILI
+1646 NTGKVLI

-1680 VIMPRKEATPLSP
+1680 VIMPRK
-1693 IVEANE
+1693 
-1699 ERVNVTIA
+1699 
-1707 PNGEATQIA
+1707 
-1716 VKYRTPDGQKATLV
+1716 
-1730 ASKTNQ
+1730 
-1736 QWTLNKQ
+1736 
-1743 IDYVNVDENSG
+1743 
-1754 KVTMGYQAVQ
+1754 
-1764 PESEIIATETK
+1764 
-1775 GNSDA
+1775 
-1780 SAESR
+1780 
-1785 VIMPRKTATPK
+1785 TATPK

-1807 SLAIIPYKNTTA
+1807 SLAIIPYKNNTA

-1850 YVKIDKKTG
+1850 YVKIDAKTG

-1891 LIPIKEVTPLA
+1891 LMPIKEFTPLA

-1930 DKKGDSKVLI
+1930 DKKGDSKIII

-2006 SPSLTYDNRNNKILI
+2006 SPSLIYDNRNNKILI
-2021 EPNSNATE
+2021 APNSNATE

-2038 NRSLKVKALK
+2038 NQSLKVKALK

-2063 IDPNTGKIVLQPQ
+2063 INPNTGKIVLQPQ

-2101 RVPVVKK
+2101 RVPAVKK
-2108 IELEPTSNVPVPVSL
+2108 IELEPMFNVPVSVSL
-2123 NKKRIQFDDCRG
+2123 NKKRIQFDDCSG
-2135 VNNSLNKQISKTQ
+2135 VKNCLNKQISKTQ

>member
-1 MKENKRINNLDKNNT
+1 MKENKRKNNLDKNNT

-40 CFNEAKADSDK
+40 CFSEAKADSDK
-51 YEIRS
+51 HEIKS

-69 SDNQENTSNKE
+69 SDNQENTSNNE
-80 INNQNHD
+80 FNNRNHD
-87 ISQLSLNKSIQMDE
+87 ISHLSLNKSIQMDE
-101 LKKLIKQYKAIDL
+101 LKKLIKQYKAINL

-125 QADLV
+125 QSDLV
-130 QAESLMNNPQNQ
+130 QAESLINNPQSQ
-142 QNVDAFYHKFLNS
+142 QHVDAFYHKFLNS

-165 SYKHE
+165 SIKHE
-170 RSESSTYRSGDEVRS
+170 RSESNTYRLGDEVRS
-185 QTYSHIRHKRNAVS
+185 QTFSHIRHKRNAVS
-199 FRSADQS
+199 FRNADQS
-206 NLSNDPLKANE
+206 NLSTDPLKANE
-217 TNPEIQNG
+217 INPEIQNG
-225 NFSQVSGGSL
+225 NFSQVSGGPL

-422 GSYVTSKVTQ
+422 GSYVVSKVTQ
-432 REYTTQ
+432 REYTTR

-462 SKDTYYEVVLPQN
+462 SKDTYYEVILPQN

-495 SIRLDNLNPGDRKDI
+495 SIRLDNLNPGDRRDI
-510 SYTVDFESLSP
+510 SYTVDFESSSP

-529 VLYKTNATF
+529 LLYKTNATF

-591 LQEKMTEGR
+591 LQEKMTEGG

-606 QNQVALD
+606 QNQVALE
-613 NQASQKTINNV
+613 NQASQETINNV

-637 NTPPQPIIKSNNQ
+637 KTPSQPIIKSNNQ
-650 IPNITISPAEKAD
+650 IPNITISPADKAD
-663 KLTITYQNIDNEKA
+663 KLTITYQNTDNESA
-677 SIIANK
+677 SIIGNK

-695 GIEIE
+695 GIEID

-708 DYKAVYPESIIGAND
+708 DYKAVYPESVVGAND

-748 IVEVN
+748 IVEAN
-753 EERVNVTIVPNGEAT
+753 EERVNVVIAPNGEAT
-768 QITVKYRTPDGQE
+768 QIAIKYRTPDGQE
-781 ATFIAS
+781 TTLIAS
-787 KTNQQWTLNK
+787 KNGSSWTLNK
-797 QIDHVNIDEN
+797 QIDYVNIEEN
-807 SEKVTIDYQAV
+807 SGKVTIGYQAV
-818 QPESEIIA
+818 QPESEVIA
-826 TETNGNSDASA
+826 TETKGNSDESAESRVTMPRKEATPHSPIVETNEERVNVVIAPNGEATQIAIKYRTPDGQETTLIASKNGSSWTLNKQIDYVNIEENSGKVTIGYQAVQLESEVIATETKGNSDASA

-849 PLSPIVE
+849 PHSPIVE
-856 ANEEHVNVVIAPNGE
+856 ANEEHVNVTIAPNGE
-871 ATQITVKYR
+871 ATQIAIKYR
-880 TPDGQEATFIASK
+880 TPDGQEATLVASK
-893 TNQQWTLNKQ
+893 NESSWTLNKQ
-903 IDHVNVDENSGKVT
+903 IDHVNIDENSGKVT
-917 MGYQAVQP
+917 IGYQAVQP

-938 DASAENRVTMPR
+938 DASAESRITMPR

-995 ASKNESSWTLNKD
+995 ASKINQQWTLNKD
-1008 NFGIKIDP
+1008 NFGIKINP

-1034 IATESQGNSDLSEE
+1034 IAIESQGNSDLSEE
-1048 SRIIMPTKEEI
+1048 SRIIMPTKEEP

-1079 DEATRVVIM
+1079 DEATRIVIM
-1088 YTSLDGQ
+1088 YTSLEGQ
-1095 ESTLVASK
+1095 EATLVASK

-1113 IDHVNVDENSGKV
+1113 IDHVNIDENSGKV
-1126 TIDYQAV
+1126 TIGYQAVQPESEVIATETKGNSDASAESRVTMPRKEATPHSPIVETNEERVNVVIAPNGEATQIAIKYRTPDGQETTLIASKNGSSWTLNKQIDHVNIDENSGKVTIGYQAV
-1133 QPESEIIATETN
+1133 QPESEIIATETK

-1159 RKEATPLSP
+1159 RKEAIPHSP

-1174 ERVNVTIVPNG
+1174 EHVNVTIAPNG
-1185 EATQIAIKYRTPD
+1185 ETTQIAVKYRTPD

-1219 DHVNVDENSG
+1219 DHVN
-1229 KVTSG
+1229 
-1234 YQAVQPESEIIATE
+1234 I
-1248 TNGNSDASAESR
+1248 
-1260 ITMPRKEATPLSPIV
+1260 
-1275 EANEER
+1275 
-1281 VNVTIAPNGEATQI
+1281 
-1295 AIKYRTLDGQ
+1295 
-1305 EATLVASKN
+1305 
-1314 ESSWTLNKQIDH
+1314 
-1326 VNVDENSGKVTI
+1326 DENSGKVTI
-1338 DYQAV
+1338 
-1343 QPESEVIATETK
+1343 
-1355 GNSDVSAES
+1355 
-1364 RVTMPR
+1364 
-1370 KEATPLSPIVEAN
+1370 
-1383 EERVNVTIAPNGEA
+1383 
-1397 TQIAIKYRTPDG
+1397 
-1409 QEATLIASKNESSW
+1409 
-1423 TLNKQID
+1423 
-1430 HVNVDENSGK
+1430 
-1440 VTMGY
+1440 GY

-1459 KGNSDAST
+1459 KGNSDAS
-1467 ENRVTMPRKEVTPL
+1467 
-1481 SPIVEANEEH
+1481 A
-1491 VNVVIA
+1491 
-1497 PNGEATQITVKYRT
+1497 
-1511 PDGQEATFIAS
+1511 
-1522 KNESSWTLNKQID
+1522 ESRI
-1535 HVNVDENSGKVTID
+1535 
-1549 YQAVQPE
+1549 
-1556 SEIIATETNGNSDAS
+1556 
-1571 AENRVTMPVKEKTP
+1571 TMPVKEKTP
-1585 APPISIV
+1585 APPISII

-1605 KVTRLSLQ
+1605 NVTQLSLQ

-1637 NVSHITLDN
+1637 NVSHITVDK
-1646 NTGKILI
+1646 NTGKVLI

-1680 VIMPRKEATPLSP
+1680 VIMPRK
-1693 IVEANE
+1693 
-1699 ERVNVTIA
+1699 
-1707 PNGEATQIA
+1707 
-1716 VKYRTPDGQKATLV
+1716 
-1730 ASKTNQ
+1730 
-1736 QWTLNKQ
+1736 
-1743 IDYVNVDENSG
+1743 
-1754 KVTMGYQAVQ
+1754 
-1764 PESEIIATETK
+1764 
-1775 GNSDA
+1775 
-1780 SAESR
+1780 
-1785 VIMPRKTATPK
+1785 TATPK

-1807 SLAIIPYKNTTA
+1807 SLAIIPYKNNTA

-1850 YVKIDKKTG
+1850 YVKIDAKTG

-1891 LIPIKEVTPLA
+1891 LMPIKEFTPLA

-1930 DKKGDSKVLI
+1930 DKKGDSKIII

-2006 SPSLTYDNRNNKILI
+2006 SPSLIYDNRNNKILI
-2021 EPNSNATE
+2021 APNSNATE

-2038 NRSLKVKALK
+2038 NQSLKVKALK

-2063 IDPNTGKIVLQPQ
+2063 INPNTGKIVLQPQ

-2101 RVPVVKK
+2101 RVPAVKK
-2108 IELEPTSNVPVPVSL
+2108 IELEPMFNVPVSVSL
-2123 NKKRIQFDDCRG
+2123 NKKRIQFDDCSG
-2135 VNNSLNKQISKTQ
+2135 VKNCLNKQISKTQ

>member
-1 MKENKRINNLDKNNT
+1 MKENKRKNNLDKNNT

-40 CFNEAKADSDK
+40 CFSEAKADSDK
-51 YEIRS
+51 HEIKS

-69 SDNQENTSNKE
+69 SDNQENTSNNE
-80 INNQNHD
+80 FNNRNHD
-87 ISQLSLNKSIQMDE
+87 ISHLSLNKSIQMDE
-101 LKKLIKQYKAIDL
+101 LKKLIKQYKAINL

-125 QADLV
+125 QSDLV
-130 QAESLMNNPQNQ
+130 QAESLINNPQSQ
-142 QNVDAFYHKFLNS
+142 QHVDAFYHKFLNS

-165 SYKHE
+165 SIKHE
-170 RSESSTYRSGDEVRS
+170 RSESNTYRLGDEVRS
-185 QTYSHIRHKRNAVS
+185 QTFSHIRHKRNAVS
-199 FRSADQS
+199 FRNADQS
-206 NLSNDPLKANE
+206 NLSTDPLKANE
-217 TNPEIQNG
+217 INPEIQNG
-225 NFSQVSGGSL
+225 NFSQVSGGPL

-381 SFLPVSSTGRVSV
+381 SFSPVSSTGRVSV

-422 GSYVTSKVTQ
+422 GSYVVSKVTQ
-432 REYTTQ
+432 REYTTR

-462 SKDTYYEVVLPQN
+462 SKDTYYEVILPQN

-495 SIRLDNLNPGDRKDI
+495 SIRLDNLNPGDRRDI
-510 SYTVDFESLSP
+510 SYTVDFESSSP

-529 VLYKTNATF
+529 LLYKTNATF

-591 LQEKMTEGR
+591 LQEKMTEGG

-606 QNQVALD
+606 QNQVALE
-613 NQASQKTINNV
+613 NQASQETINNV

-637 NTPPQPIIKSNNQ
+637 KTPSQPIIKSNNQ
-650 IPNITISPAEKAD
+650 IPNITISPADKAD
-663 KLTITYQNIDNEKA
+663 KLTITYQNTDNESA
-677 SIIANK
+677 SIIGNK

-695 GIEIE
+695 GIEID

-708 DYKAVYPESIIGAND
+708 DYKAVYPESVVGAND

-748 IVEVN
+748 IVEAN
-753 EERVNVTIVPNGEAT
+753 EERVNVVIAPNGEAT
-768 QITVKYRTPDGQE
+768 QIAVKYRTPDGQE
-781 ATFIAS
+781 ATLVAS
-787 KTNQQWTLNK
+787 KNESSWTLNK

-807 SEKVTIDYQAV
+807 SGKVTI
-818 QPESEIIA
+818 
-826 TETNGNSDASA
+826 
-837 ESRITMPRKEAT
+837 
-849 PLSPIVE
+849 
-856 ANEEHVNVVIAPNGE
+856 
-871 ATQITVKYR
+871 
-880 TPDGQEATFIASK
+880 
-893 TNQQWTLNKQ
+893 
-903 IDHVNVDENSGKVT
+903 
-917 MGYQAVQP
+917 GYQAVQP

-938 DASAENRVTMPR
+938 DASAESRITMPR

-995 ASKNESSWTLNKD
+995 ASKINQQWTLNKD
-1008 NFGIKIDP
+1008 NFGIKINP

-1034 IATESQGNSDLSEE
+1034 IAIESQGNSDLSEE
-1048 SRIIMPTKEEI
+1048 SRIIMPTKEEP

-1079 DEATRVVIM
+1079 DEATRIVIM
-1088 YTSLDGQ
+1088 YTSLEGQ
-1095 ESTLVASK
+1095 EATLVASK

-1113 IDHVNVDENSGKV
+1113 IDHVNIDENSGKV
-1126 TIDYQAV
+1126 TIGYQAVQPESEVIATETKGNSDASAESRVTMPRKEATPHSPIVEANEEHVNVTIAPNGEATQIAIKYRTPDGQETTLIASKNGSSWTLNKQIDHVNIDENSGKVTIGYQAV
-1133 QPESEIIATETN
+1133 QPESEIIATETK

-1159 RKEATPLSP
+1159 RKEATPHSP

-1174 ERVNVTIVPNG
+1174 EHVNVTIAPNG
-1185 EATQIAIKYRTPD
+1185 ETTQIAVKYRTPD

-1219 DHVNVDENSG
+1219 DHVN
-1229 KVTSG
+1229 
-1234 YQAVQPESEIIATE
+1234 I
-1248 TNGNSDASAESR
+1248 
-1260 ITMPRKEATPLSPIV
+1260 
-1275 EANEER
+1275 
-1281 VNVTIAPNGEATQI
+1281 
-1295 AIKYRTLDGQ
+1295 
-1305 EATLVASKN
+1305 
-1314 ESSWTLNKQIDH
+1314 
-1326 VNVDENSGKVTI
+1326 DENSGKVTI
-1338 DYQAV
+1338 
-1343 QPESEVIATETK
+1343 
-1355 GNSDVSAES
+1355 
-1364 RVTMPR
+1364 
-1370 KEATPLSPIVEAN
+1370 
-1383 EERVNVTIAPNGEA
+1383 
-1397 TQIAIKYRTPDG
+1397 
-1409 QEATLIASKNESSW
+1409 
-1423 TLNKQID
+1423 
-1430 HVNVDENSGK
+1430 
-1440 VTMGY
+1440 GY

-1459 KGNSDAST
+1459 KGNSDAS
-1467 ENRVTMPRKEVTPL
+1467 
-1481 SPIVEANEEH
+1481 A
-1491 VNVVIA
+1491 
-1497 PNGEATQITVKYRT
+1497 
-1511 PDGQEATFIAS
+1511 
-1522 KNESSWTLNKQID
+1522 ESRIS
-1535 HVNVDENSGKVTID
+1535 
-1549 YQAVQPE
+1549 
-1556 SEIIATETNGNSDAS
+1556 
-1571 AENRVTMPVKEKTP
+1571 MPVKEKTP
-1585 APPISIV
+1585 APPISII

-1605 KVTRLSLQ
+1605 NVTQLSLQ

-1637 NVSHITLDN
+1637 NVSHITVDK
-1646 NTGKILI
+1646 NTGKVLI

-1680 VIMPRKEATPLSP
+1680 VIMPRK
-1693 IVEANE
+1693 
-1699 ERVNVTIA
+1699 
-1707 PNGEATQIA
+1707 
-1716 VKYRTPDGQKATLV
+1716 
-1730 ASKTNQ
+1730 
-1736 QWTLNKQ
+1736 
-1743 IDYVNVDENSG
+1743 
-1754 KVTMGYQAVQ
+1754 
-1764 PESEIIATETK
+1764 
-1775 GNSDA
+1775 
-1780 SAESR
+1780 
-1785 VIMPRKTATPK
+1785 TATPK

-1807 SLAIIPYKNTTA
+1807 SLAIIPYKNNTA

-1850 YVKIDKKTG
+1850 YVKIDAKTG

-1891 LIPIKEVTPLA
+1891 LMPIKEFTPLA

-1930 DKKGDSKVLI
+1930 DKKGDSKIII

-2006 SPSLTYDNRNNKILI
+2006 SPSLIYDNRNNKILI
-2021 EPNSNATE
+2021 APNSNATE

-2038 NRSLKVKALK
+2038 NQSLKVKALK

-2063 IDPNTGKIVLQPQ
+2063 INPNTGKIVLQPQ

-2101 RVPVVKK
+2101 RVPAVKK
-2108 IELEPTSNVPVPVSL
+2108 IELEPMFNVPVSVSL
-2123 NKKRIQFDDCRG
+2123 NKKRIQFDDCSG
-2135 VNNSLNKQISKTQ
+2135 VKNCLNKQISKTQ

>member
-80 INNQNHD
+80 INNRNHD

-125 QADLV
+125 QDDLV
-130 QAESLMNNPQNQ
+130 QAESLMNNPQSQ
-142 QNVDAFYHKFLNS
+142 QHVVAFYHKFLNS

-170 RSESSTYRSGDEVRS
+170 RSESSTYRSGDKVRS
-185 QTYSHIRHKRNAVS
+185 QNYSHIRHKRNAVS
-199 FRSADQS
+199 FRNADQS

-650 IPNITISPAEKAD
+650 IPNITISPAGKAD

-748 IVEVN
+748 IVEAN
-753 EERVNVTIVPNGEAT
+753 EERVNVTIAPNGEAT
-768 QITVKYRTPDGQE
+768 QIAIKYRTPDGQE
-781 ATFIAS
+781 ATLI
-787 KTNQQWTLNK
+787 
-797 QIDHVNIDEN
+797 
-807 SEKVTIDYQAV
+807 
-818 QPESEIIA
+818 
-826 TETNGNSDASA
+826 
-837 ESRITMPRKEAT
+837 
-849 PLSPIVE
+849 
-856 ANEEHVNVVIAPNGE
+856 
-871 ATQITVKYR
+871 
-880 TPDGQEATFIASK
+880 
-893 TNQQWTLNKQ
+893 
-903 IDHVNVDENSGKVT
+903 
-917 MGYQAVQP
+917 
-925 ESEIIA
+925 
-931 TETKGNS
+931 
-938 DASAENRVTMPR
+938 
-950 KEATPIPPTLEAS
+950 
-963 VQEASVTVTPNENAT
+963 
-978 KVFIKY
+978 
-984 LDINDEISTII
+984 
-995 ASKNESSWTLNKD
+995 
-1008 NFGIKIDP
+1008 
-1016 LTGKVIISY
+1016 
-1025 VAVQPESDV
+1025 
-1034 IATESQGNSDLSEE
+1034 
-1048 SRIIMPTKEEI
+1048 
-1059 PEPPILESDSIE
+1059 
-1071 AKVNIFPN
+1071 
-1079 DEATRVVIM
+1079 
-1088 YTSLDGQ
+1088 
-1095 ESTLVASK
+1095 ASK

-1113 IDHVNVDENSGKV
+1113 IDHVNIDENSGKV

-1133 QPESEIIATETN
+1133 QPESEVIATETK
-1145 GNSDASAESRITMP
+1145 GNSDVSAESRITMP

-1174 ERVNVTIVPNG
+1174 ERVNVTIAPNG

-1229 KVTSG
+1229 KVTMG

-1248 TNGNSDASAESR
+1248 TNGNSDA
-1260 ITMPRKEATPLSPIV
+1260 
-1275 EANEER
+1275 
-1281 VNVTIAPNGEATQI
+1281 
-1295 AIKYRTLDGQ
+1295 
-1305 EATLVASKN
+1305 
-1314 ESSWTLNKQIDH
+1314 
-1326 VNVDENSGKVTI
+1326 
-1338 DYQAV
+1338 
-1343 QPESEVIATETK
+1343 
-1355 GNSDVSAES
+1355 SAES

-1459 KGNSDAST
+1459 KGNSDAS
-1467 ENRVTMPRKEVTPL
+1467 
-1481 SPIVEANEEH
+1481 A
-1491 VNVVIA
+1491 
-1497 PNGEATQITVKYRT
+1497 
-1511 PDGQEATFIAS
+1511 
-1522 KNESSWTLNKQID
+1522 ESRI
-1535 HVNVDENSGKVTID
+1535 
-1549 YQAVQPE
+1549 
-1556 SEIIATETNGNSDAS
+1556 
-1571 AENRVTMPVKEKTP
+1571 TMPVKEKTP

-1825 DKKGI
+1825 DEKGI

-1850 YVKIDKKTG
+1850 YVKIDEKTG

-1891 LIPIKEVTPLA
+1891 LMPIKEVTPLA

-1940 VKRFKNIWKANEQ
+1940 VKKFKNIWKANEQ

-1964 QVVINYQAVYPE
+1964 QVVINHQAVYPE
-1976 SDILAAQYVGNSDAS
+1976 SDILAAQYVRNSDAS
-1991 EWAKVKMPKKELAPH
+1991 EWVKVKMPKKEIAPH
-2006 SPSLTYDNRNNKILI
+2006 SPSLTYDNRKNTVLI
-2021 EPNSNATE
+2021 APNSNATE

-2038 NRSLKVKALK
+2038 NQSLKVKALK

-2053 KFDSSVSNIS
+2053 KFDSSVSYIS

-2148 LPDTGYSDKA
+2148 LPDTGYNDKA

>member
-1 MKENKRINNLDKNNT
+1 MKENKRKNNLDKNNT

-40 CFNEAKADSDK
+40 CFSEAKADSDK
-51 YEIRS
+51 HEIKS

-69 SDNQENTSNKE
+69 SDNQENTSNNE
-80 INNQNHD
+80 FNNRNHD
-87 ISQLSLNKSIQMDE
+87 ISHLSLNKSIQMDE
-101 LKKLIKQYKAIDL
+101 LKKLIKQYKAINL

-125 QADLV
+125 QSDLV
-130 QAESLMNNPQNQ
+130 QAESLINNPQSQ
-142 QNVDAFYHKFLNS
+142 QHVDAFYHKFLNS

-165 SYKHE
+165 SIKHE
-170 RSESSTYRSGDEVRS
+170 RSESNTYRLGDEVRS
-185 QTYSHIRHKRNAVS
+185 QTFSHIRHKRNAVS
-199 FRSADQS
+199 FRNADQS
-206 NLSNDPLKANE
+206 NLSTDPLKANE
-217 TNPEIQNG
+217 INPEIQNG
-225 NFSQVSGGSL
+225 NFSQVSGGPL

-422 GSYVTSKVTQ
+422 GSYVVSKVTQ
-432 REYTTQ
+432 REYTTR

-462 SKDTYYEVVLPQN
+462 SKDTYYEVILPQN

-495 SIRLDNLNPGDRKDI
+495 SIRLDNLNPGDRRDI
-510 SYTVDFESLSP
+510 SYTVDFESSSP

-529 VLYKTNATF
+529 LLYKTNATF

-591 LQEKMTEGR
+591 LQEKMTEGG

-606 QNQVALD
+606 QNQVALE
-613 NQASQKTINNV
+613 NQASQETINNV

-637 NTPPQPIIKSNNQ
+637 KTPSQPIIKSNNQ
-650 IPNITISPAEKAD
+650 IPNITISPADKAD
-663 KLTITYQNIDNEKA
+663 KLTITYQNTDNESA
-677 SIIANK
+677 SIIGNK

-695 GIEIE
+695 GIEID

-708 DYKAVYPESIIGAND
+708 DYKAVYPESVVGAND

-748 IVEVN
+748 IVE
-753 EERVNVTIVPNGEAT
+753 
-768 QITVKYRTPDGQE
+768 
-781 ATFIAS
+781 
-787 KTNQQWTLNK
+787 
-797 QIDHVNIDEN
+797 
-807 SEKVTIDYQAV
+807 
-818 QPESEIIA
+818 
-826 TETNGNSDASA
+826 
-837 ESRITMPRKEAT
+837 
-849 PLSPIVE
+849 
-856 ANEEHVNVVIAPNGE
+856 ANEESVNVVIAPNGE
-871 ATQITVKYR
+871 ATQIAVKYR
-880 TPDGQEATFIASK
+880 TP
-893 TNQQWTLNKQ
+893 
-903 IDHVNVDENSGKVT
+903 
-917 MGYQAVQP
+917 
-925 ESEIIA
+925 
-931 TETKGNS
+931 
-938 DASAENRVTMPR
+938 
-950 KEATPIPPTLEAS
+950 
-963 VQEASVTVTPNENAT
+963 
-978 KVFIKY
+978 
-984 LDINDEISTII
+984 
-995 ASKNESSWTLNKD
+995 
-1008 NFGIKIDP
+1008 
-1016 LTGKVIISY
+1016 
-1025 VAVQPESDV
+1025 
-1034 IATESQGNSDLSEE
+1034 
-1048 SRIIMPTKEEI
+1048 
-1059 PEPPILESDSIE
+1059 
-1071 AKVNIFPN
+1071 
-1079 DEATRVVIM
+1079 
-1088 YTSLDGQ
+1088 
-1095 ESTLVASK
+1095 
-1103 NESSWTLNKQ
+1103 
-1113 IDHVNVDENSGKV
+1113 
-1126 TIDYQAV
+1126 
-1133 QPESEIIATETN
+1133 
-1145 GNSDASAESRITMP
+1145 
-1159 RKEATPLSP
+1159 
-1168 IVEANE
+1168 
-1174 ERVNVTIVPNG
+1174 
-1185 EATQIAIKYRTPD
+1185 
-1198 GQEATL
+1198 
-1204 IASKNESSWTLNKQI
+1204 
-1219 DHVNVDENSG
+1219 
-1229 KVTSG
+1229 
-1234 YQAVQPESEIIATE
+1234 
-1248 TNGNSDASAESR
+1248 
-1260 ITMPRKEATPLSPIV
+1260 
-1275 EANEER
+1275 
-1281 VNVTIAPNGEATQI
+1281 
-1295 AIKYRTLDGQ
+1295 DGQ

-1326 VNVDENSGKVTI
+1326 VNIDENSGKVTI
-1338 DYQAV
+1338 
-1343 QPESEVIATETK
+1343 
-1355 GNSDVSAES
+1355 
-1364 RVTMPR
+1364 
-1370 KEATPLSPIVEAN
+1370 
-1383 EERVNVTIAPNGEA
+1383 
-1397 TQIAIKYRTPDG
+1397 
-1409 QEATLIASKNESSW
+1409 
-1423 TLNKQID
+1423 
-1430 HVNVDENSGK
+1430 
-1440 VTMGY
+1440 GY

-1459 KGNSDAST
+1459 KGNSDAS
-1467 ENRVTMPRKEVTPL
+1467 
-1481 SPIVEANEEH
+1481 A
-1491 VNVVIA
+1491 
-1497 PNGEATQITVKYRT
+1497 
-1511 PDGQEATFIAS
+1511 
-1522 KNESSWTLNKQID
+1522 ESRIS
-1535 HVNVDENSGKVTID
+1535 
-1549 YQAVQPE
+1549 
-1556 SEIIATETNGNSDAS
+1556 
-1571 AENRVTMPVKEKTP
+1571 MPVKEKTP
-1585 APPISIV
+1585 APPISII

-1605 KVTRLSLQ
+1605 NVTQLSLQ

-1637 NVSHITLDN
+1637 NVSHITVDK
-1646 NTGKILI
+1646 NTGKVLI

-1680 VIMPRKEATPLSP
+1680 VIMPRK
-1693 IVEANE
+1693 
-1699 ERVNVTIA
+1699 
-1707 PNGEATQIA
+1707 
-1716 VKYRTPDGQKATLV
+1716 
-1730 ASKTNQ
+1730 
-1736 QWTLNKQ
+1736 
-1743 IDYVNVDENSG
+1743 
-1754 KVTMGYQAVQ
+1754 
-1764 PESEIIATETK
+1764 
-1775 GNSDA
+1775 
-1780 SAESR
+1780 
-1785 VIMPRKTATPK
+1785 TATPK

-1807 SLAIIPYKNTTA
+1807 SLAIIPYKNNTA

-1850 YVKIDKKTG
+1850 YVKIDAKTG

-1891 LIPIKEVTPLA
+1891 LMPIKEFTPLA

-1930 DKKGDSKVLI
+1930 DKKGDSKIII

-2006 SPSLTYDNRNNKILI
+2006 SPSLIYDNRNNKILI
-2021 EPNSNATE
+2021 APNSNATE

-2038 NRSLKVKALK
+2038 NQSLKVKALK

-2063 IDPNTGKIVLQPQ
+2063 INPNTGKIVLQPQ

-2101 RVPVVKK
+2101 RVPAVKK
-2108 IELEPTSNVPVPVSL
+2108 IELEPMFNVPVSVSL
-2123 NKKRIQFDDCRG
+2123 NKKRIQFDDCSG
-2135 VNNSLNKQISKTQ
+2135 VKNCLNKQISKTQ

>member
-69 SDNQENTSNKE
+69 SDNQKNTSNNE
-80 INNQNHD
+80 FNNRNQD

-101 LKKLIKQYKAIDL
+101 LKKLIKQYKVINL

-130 QAESLMNNPQNQ
+130 QAESLINNPQSQ
-142 QNVDAFYHKFLNS
+142 QHVDEFYHKFLNS
-155 AGKLRKKETV
+155 AGKLRKKETA
-165 SYKHE
+165 SIKHE
-170 RSESSTYRSGDEVRS
+170 RSESNIYRLGDEVRS
-185 QTYSHIRHKRNAVS
+185 QTFSHIRHKRNAVS

-206 NLSNDPLKANE
+206 NLSTDPLKANE

-225 NFSQVSGGSL
+225 NFSQVSGGPL

-369 VNIPNDINRVRI
+369 INIPNDINRVRI

-422 GSYVTSKVTQ
+422 GSYVISKVTQ
-432 REYTTQ
+432 REYTTR

-462 SKDTYYEVVLPQN
+462 SKDTYYEVILPQN

-495 SIRLDNLNPGDRKDI
+495 SIRLDNLNPGDRRDI

-606 QNQVALD
+606 QNQVALED
-613 NQASQKTINNV
+613 QASQETINNV

-637 NTPPQPIIKSNNQ
+637 KTPSQPVIKSNNQ
-650 IPNITISPAEKAD
+650 IPNITISSAEKAD
-663 KLTITYQNIDNEKA
+663 KLTITYQNTDNERA

-695 GIEIE
+695 GIEID

-708 DYKAVYPESIIGAND
+708 DYKAVYPESVVGAND

-731 AESRITM
+731 AESHITM
-738 PRKEATPLSP
+738 PRKETTPHSP
-748 IVEVN
+748 IVEAN
-753 EERVNVTIVPNGEAT
+753 EEHVNVTIAPNGETT
-768 QITVKYRTPDGQE
+768 QIAIKYRTPDGLE
-781 ATFIAS
+781 ATLIAS
-787 KTNQQWTLNK
+787 KNGSSWTLNK

-807 SEKVTIDYQAV
+807 SGKVTMGYQAV
-818 QPESEIIA
+818 QPESEVIA
-826 TETNGNSDASA
+826 TETKGNSDASA

-856 ANEEHVNVVIAPNGE
+856 ANEERVNVTIAPNGEATQIAIKYRTLDGQEATLVASKTNQQWTLNKQIDHVNVDENSGKVTMGYQAVQPESEIIATETKGNSDASAENRVTMPRKEVTPLSPIVEANEEHVNVVIAPNGE
-871 ATQITVKYR
+871 ATQIAVKYR
-880 TPDGQEATFIASK
+880 TPDGQESTLVASK

-1025 VAVQPESDV
+1025 LAVQPESDV

-1103 NESSWTLNKQ
+1103 TNQQWTLNKQ

-1126 TIDYQAV
+1126 TMDYQAV
-1133 QPESEIIATETN
+1133 QPESEVIATETK
-1145 GNSDASAESRITMP
+1145 GNSD
-1159 RKEATPLSP
+1159 
-1168 IVEANE
+1168 V
-1174 ERVNVTIVPNG
+1174 
-1185 EATQIAIKYRTPD
+1185 
-1198 GQEATL
+1198 
-1204 IASKNESSWTLNKQI
+1204 
-1219 DHVNVDENSG
+1219 
-1229 KVTSG
+1229 
-1234 YQAVQPESEIIATE
+1234 
-1248 TNGNSDASAESR
+1248 SAESR

-1305 EATLVASKN
+1305 EATLIASKN

-1326 VNVDENSGKVTI
+1326 VNIDENSGKVTM

-1355 GNSDVSAES
+1355 GNSDV
-1364 RVTMPR
+1364 
-1370 KEATPLSPIVEAN
+1370 
-1383 EERVNVTIAPNGEA
+1383 
-1397 TQIAIKYRTPDG
+1397 
-1409 QEATLIASKNESSW
+1409 
-1423 TLNKQID
+1423 
-1430 HVNVDENSGK
+1430 
-1440 VTMGY
+1440 
-1445 QAVQPESEVIATET
+1445 
-1459 KGNSDAST
+1459 
-1467 ENRVTMPRKEVTPL
+1467 
-1481 SPIVEANEEH
+1481 
-1491 VNVVIA
+1491 
-1497 PNGEATQITVKYRT
+1497 
-1511 PDGQEATFIAS
+1511 
-1522 KNESSWTLNKQID
+1522 
-1535 HVNVDENSGKVTID
+1535 
-1549 YQAVQPE
+1549 
-1556 SEIIATETNGNSDAS
+1556 S

-1699 ERVNVTIA
+1699 ERVNVMIA

-1754 KVTMGYQAVQ
+1754 NVTIDYQAVQPESEVIATETKGNSDASAENRVTMPRKEVTPLSPIVEANEEHVNVVIAPNGEATQIAVKYRTPDGQESTLVASKTNQQWTLNKQIDHVNVDENSGKVTMGYQAVQ
-1764 PESEIIATETK
+1764 PESEVIATETK

-1891 LIPIKEVTPLA
+1891 LMPIKEVTPLA

-1910 KATVSILPQSNATKL
+1910 KVTVSILPQSNATKL

-1964 QVVINYQAVYPE
+1964 QVVINYQVVYPE

-2108 IELEPTSNVPVPVSL
+2108 IELEPISNVPVPVSL
-2123 NKKRIQFDDCRG
+2123 NKKRIQFDDCSG
-2135 VNNSLNKQISKTQ
+2135 VNYSLNKQLSKTQ
-2148 LPDTGYSDKA
+2148 LPDTGYSEKT

-2164 SVLLLGFGFLSY
+2164 SVLLLGLGLLSY

>member
-1 MKENKRINNLDKNNT
+1 MKENKRKNNLDKNNT

-40 CFNEAKADSDK
+40 CFSEAKADSDK
-51 YEIRS
+51 HEIKS

-69 SDNQENTSNKE
+69 SDNQENTSNNE
-80 INNQNHD
+80 FNNRNHD
-87 ISQLSLNKSIQMDE
+87 ISHLSLNKSIQMDE
-101 LKKLIKQYKAIDL
+101 LKKLIKQYKAINL

-125 QADLV
+125 QSDLV
-130 QAESLMNNPQNQ
+130 QAESLINNPQSQ
-142 QNVDAFYHKFLNS
+142 QHVDAFYHKFLNS

-165 SYKHE
+165 SIKHE
-170 RSESSTYRSGDEVRS
+170 RSESNTYRLGDEVRS
-185 QTYSHIRHKRNAVS
+185 QTFSHIRHKRNAVS
-199 FRSADQS
+199 FRNADQS
-206 NLSNDPLKANE
+206 NLSTDPLKANE
-217 TNPEIQNG
+217 INPEIQNG
-225 NFSQVSGGSL
+225 NFSQVSGGPL

-422 GSYVTSKVTQ
+422 GSYVVSKVTQ
-432 REYTTQ
+432 REYTTR

-462 SKDTYYEVVLPQN
+462 SKDTYYEVILPQN

-495 SIRLDNLNPGDRKDI
+495 SIRLDNLNPGDRRDI
-510 SYTVDFESLSP
+510 SYTVDFESSSP

-529 VLYKTNATF
+529 LLYKTNATF

-591 LQEKMTEGR
+591 LQEKMTEGG

-606 QNQVALD
+606 QNQVALE
-613 NQASQKTINNV
+613 NQASQETINNV

-637 NTPPQPIIKSNNQ
+637 KTPSQPIIKSNNQ
-650 IPNITISPAEKAD
+650 IPNITISPADKAD
-663 KLTITYQNIDNEKA
+663 KLTITYQNTDNESA
-677 SIIANK
+677 SIIGNK

-695 GIEIE
+695 GIEID

-708 DYKAVYPESIIGAND
+708 DYKAVYPESVVGAND

-738 PRKEATPLSP
+738 PRKEATPHSP
-748 IVEVN
+748 IVEAN
-753 EERVNVTIVPNGEAT
+753 EERVNVVIAPNGEAT
-768 QITVKYRTPDGQE
+768 QIAVKYRTPDGQE
-781 ATFIAS
+781 ATLVASKNESSWTLNKQIDYVNIDENSGKVTIGYQAVQPESEVIATETKGNSDESAESRVTMPRKEATPHSPIVEANEEHVNVTIAPNGEATQIAIKYRTPDGQETTLIAS
-787 KTNQQWTLNK
+787 KNGSSWTLNK

-807 SEKVTIDYQAV
+807 SGKVTI
-818 QPESEIIA
+818 
-826 TETNGNSDASA
+826 
-837 ESRITMPRKEAT
+837 
-849 PLSPIVE
+849 
-856 ANEEHVNVVIAPNGE
+856 
-871 ATQITVKYR
+871 
-880 TPDGQEATFIASK
+880 
-893 TNQQWTLNKQ
+893 
-903 IDHVNVDENSGKVT
+903 
-917 MGYQAVQP
+917 GYQAVQP

-938 DASAENRVTMPR
+938 DASAE
-950 KEATPIPPTLEAS
+950 
-963 VQEASVTVTPNENAT
+963 
-978 KVFIKY
+978 
-984 LDINDEISTII
+984 
-995 ASKNESSWTLNKD
+995 
-1008 NFGIKIDP
+1008 
-1016 LTGKVIISY
+1016 
-1025 VAVQPESDV
+1025 
-1034 IATESQGNSDLSEE
+1034 
-1048 SRIIMPTKEEI
+1048 SRI
-1059 PEPPILESDSIE
+1059 
-1071 AKVNIFPN
+1071 
-1079 DEATRVVIM
+1079 
-1088 YTSLDGQ
+1088 
-1095 ESTLVASK
+1095 
-1103 NESSWTLNKQ
+1103 
-1113 IDHVNVDENSGKV
+1113 
-1126 TIDYQAV
+1126 
-1133 QPESEIIATETN
+1133 
-1145 GNSDASAESRITMP
+1145 
-1159 RKEATPLSP
+1159 
-1168 IVEANE
+1168 
-1174 ERVNVTIVPNG
+1174 
-1185 EATQIAIKYRTPD
+1185 
-1198 GQEATL
+1198 
-1204 IASKNESSWTLNKQI
+1204 
-1219 DHVNVDENSG
+1219 
-1229 KVTSG
+1229 
-1234 YQAVQPESEIIATE
+1234 
-1248 TNGNSDASAESR
+1248 
-1260 ITMPRKEATPLSPIV
+1260 
-1275 EANEER
+1275 
-1281 VNVTIAPNGEATQI
+1281 
-1295 AIKYRTLDGQ
+1295 
-1305 EATLVASKN
+1305 
-1314 ESSWTLNKQIDH
+1314 
-1326 VNVDENSGKVTI
+1326 
-1338 DYQAV
+1338 
-1343 QPESEVIATETK
+1343 
-1355 GNSDVSAES
+1355 
-1364 RVTMPR
+1364 
-1370 KEATPLSPIVEAN
+1370 
-1383 EERVNVTIAPNGEA
+1383 
-1397 TQIAIKYRTPDG
+1397 
-1409 QEATLIASKNESSW
+1409 
-1423 TLNKQID
+1423 
-1430 HVNVDENSGK
+1430 
-1440 VTMGY
+1440 
-1445 QAVQPESEVIATET
+1445 
-1459 KGNSDAST
+1459 
-1467 ENRVTMPRKEVTPL
+1467 
-1481 SPIVEANEEH
+1481 
-1491 VNVVIA
+1491 
-1497 PNGEATQITVKYRT
+1497 
-1511 PDGQEATFIAS
+1511 
-1522 KNESSWTLNKQID
+1522 
-1535 HVNVDENSGKVTID
+1535 
-1549 YQAVQPE
+1549 
-1556 SEIIATETNGNSDAS
+1556 
-1571 AENRVTMPVKEKTP
+1571 TMPVKEKTP
-1585 APPISIV
+1585 APPISII

-1605 KVTRLSLQ
+1605 NVTQLSLQ

-1637 NVSHITLDN
+1637 NVSHITVDK
-1646 NTGKILI
+1646 NTGKVLI

-1680 VIMPRKEATPLSP
+1680 VIMPRK
-1693 IVEANE
+1693 
-1699 ERVNVTIA
+1699 
-1707 PNGEATQIA
+1707 
-1716 VKYRTPDGQKATLV
+1716 
-1730 ASKTNQ
+1730 
-1736 QWTLNKQ
+1736 
-1743 IDYVNVDENSG
+1743 
-1754 KVTMGYQAVQ
+1754 
-1764 PESEIIATETK
+1764 
-1775 GNSDA
+1775 
-1780 SAESR
+1780 
-1785 VIMPRKTATPK
+1785 TATPK

-1807 SLAIIPYKNTTA
+1807 SLAIIPYKNNTA

-1850 YVKIDKKTG
+1850 YVKIDAKTG

-1891 LIPIKEVTPLA
+1891 LMPIKEFTPLA

-1930 DKKGDSKVLI
+1930 DKKGDSKIII

-2006 SPSLTYDNRNNKILI
+2006 SPSLIYDNRNNKILI
-2021 EPNSNATE
+2021 APNSNATE

-2038 NRSLKVKALK
+2038 NQSLKVKALK

-2063 IDPNTGKIVLQPQ
+2063 INPNTGKIVLQPQ

-2101 RVPVVKK
+2101 RVPAVKK
-2108 IELEPTSNVPVPVSL
+2108 IELEPMFNVPVSVSL
-2123 NKKRIQFDDCRG
+2123 NKKRIQFDDCSG
-2135 VNNSLNKQISKTQ
+2135 VKNCLNKQISKTQ

>member
-69 SDNQENTSNKE
+69 SDNQKNTSNNE
-80 INNQNHD
+80 FNNRNQD

-101 LKKLIKQYKAIDL
+101 LKKLIKQYKAINL

-130 QAESLMNNPQNQ
+130 QAESLINNPQSQ
-142 QNVDAFYHKFLNS
+142 QHVDEFYHKFLNS
-155 AGKLRKKETV
+155 AGKLRKKETA
-165 SYKHE
+165 SIKHE
-170 RSESSTYRSGDEVRS
+170 RSESNIYRLGDEVRS
-185 QTYSHIRHKRNAVS
+185 QTFSHIRHKRNAVS

-206 NLSNDPLKANE
+206 NLSTDPLKANE

-225 NFSQVSGGSL
+225 NFSQVSGGPL

-369 VNIPNDINRVRI
+369 INIPNDINRVRI

-422 GSYVTSKVTQ
+422 GSYVISKVTQ
-432 REYTTQ
+432 REYTTR

-462 SKDTYYEVVLPQN
+462 SKDTYYEVILPQN

-495 SIRLDNLNPGDRKDI
+495 SIRLDNLNPGDRRDI

-606 QNQVALD
+606 QNQVALED
-613 NQASQKTINNV
+613 QASQETINNV

-637 NTPPQPIIKSNNQ
+637 KTPSQPVIKSNKQ
-650 IPNITISPAEKAD
+650 IPNITISSAEKAD
-663 KLTITYQNIDNEKA
+663 KLTITYQNTDNESA

-695 GIEIE
+695 GIEID

-708 DYKAVYPESIIGAND
+708 DYKAVYPESVVGAND

-731 AESRITM
+731 AESHITM
-738 PRKEATPLSP
+738 PRKEATPHSP
-748 IVEVN
+748 IVEAN
-753 EERVNVTIVPNGEAT
+753 EERVNVTIAPNGEAT
-768 QITVKYRTPDGQE
+768 QIAVKYRTPDGQE
-781 ATFIAS
+781 S
-787 KTNQQWTLNK
+787 TL
-797 QIDHVNIDEN
+797 V
-807 SEKVTIDYQAV
+807 
-818 QPESEIIA
+818 
-826 TETNGNSDASA
+826 
-837 ESRITMPRKEAT
+837 
-849 PLSPIVE
+849 
-856 ANEEHVNVVIAPNGE
+856 
-871 ATQITVKYR
+871 
-880 TPDGQEATFIASK
+880 ASK

-925 ESEIIA
+925 ESE
-931 TETKGNS
+931 
-938 DASAENRVTMPR
+938 V
-950 KEATPIPPTLEAS
+950 
-963 VQEASVTVTPNENAT
+963 
-978 KVFIKY
+978 
-984 LDINDEISTII
+984 
-995 ASKNESSWTLNKD
+995 
-1008 NFGIKIDP
+1008 
-1016 LTGKVIISY
+1016 
-1025 VAVQPESDV
+1025 
-1034 IATESQGNSDLSEE
+1034 
-1048 SRIIMPTKEEI
+1048 
-1059 PEPPILESDSIE
+1059 
-1071 AKVNIFPN
+1071 
-1079 DEATRVVIM
+1079 
-1088 YTSLDGQ
+1088 
-1095 ESTLVASK
+1095 
-1103 NESSWTLNKQ
+1103 
-1113 IDHVNVDENSGKV
+1113 
-1126 TIDYQAV
+1126 
-1133 QPESEIIATETN
+1133 
-1145 GNSDASAESRITMP
+1145 
-1159 RKEATPLSP
+1159 
-1168 IVEANE
+1168 
-1174 ERVNVTIVPNG
+1174 
-1185 EATQIAIKYRTPD
+1185 
-1198 GQEATL
+1198 
-1204 IASKNESSWTLNKQI
+1204 
-1219 DHVNVDENSG
+1219 
-1229 KVTSG
+1229 
-1234 YQAVQPESEIIATE
+1234 
-1248 TNGNSDASAESR
+1248 
-1260 ITMPRKEATPLSPIV
+1260 
-1275 EANEER
+1275 
-1281 VNVTIAPNGEATQI
+1281 
-1295 AIKYRTLDGQ
+1295 
-1305 EATLVASKN
+1305 
-1314 ESSWTLNKQIDH
+1314 
-1326 VNVDENSGKVTI
+1326 
-1338 DYQAV
+1338 
-1343 QPESEVIATETK
+1343 
-1355 GNSDVSAES
+1355 
-1364 RVTMPR
+1364 
-1370 KEATPLSPIVEAN
+1370 
-1383 EERVNVTIAPNGEA
+1383 
-1397 TQIAIKYRTPDG
+1397 
-1409 QEATLIASKNESSW
+1409 
-1423 TLNKQID
+1423 
-1430 HVNVDENSGK
+1430 
-1440 VTMGY
+1440 
-1445 QAVQPESEVIATET
+1445 
-1459 KGNSDAST
+1459 
-1467 ENRVTMPRKEVTPL
+1467 
-1481 SPIVEANEEH
+1481 
-1491 VNVVIA
+1491 
-1497 PNGEATQITVKYRT
+1497 
-1511 PDGQEATFIAS
+1511 
-1522 KNESSWTLNKQID
+1522 
-1535 HVNVDENSGKVTID
+1535 
-1549 YQAVQPE
+1549 
-1556 SEIIATETNGNSDAS
+1556 
-1571 AENRVTMPVKEKTP
+1571 
-1585 APPISIV
+1585 
-1592 NESNASVEIIPQV
+1592 
-1605 KVTRLSLQ
+1605 
-1613 YIDAKGQQQNLI
+1613 
-1625 ATLNQ
+1625 
-1630 NQWTLNK
+1630 
-1637 NVSHITLDN
+1637 
-1646 NTGKILI
+1646 
-1653 NYQAVYP
+1653 
-1660 ESEVIARE
+1660 
-1668 SKGNSDSSNVSM
+1668 
-1680 VIMPRKEATPLSP
+1680 
-1693 IVEANE
+1693 
-1699 ERVNVTIA
+1699 
-1707 PNGEATQIA
+1707 
-1716 VKYRTPDGQKATLV
+1716 
-1730 ASKTNQ
+1730 
-1736 QWTLNKQ
+1736 
-1743 IDYVNVDENSG
+1743 
-1754 KVTMGYQAVQ
+1754 
-1764 PESEIIATETK
+1764 IATETK

-1891 LIPIKEVTPLA
+1891 LMPIKEVTPLA

-1964 QVVINYQAVYPE
+1964 QVVINYQVVYPE

-2108 IELEPTSNVPVPVSL
+2108 IELEPISNAPVPVSL
-2123 NKKRIQFDDCRG
+2123 NKKRIQFDDCSG
-2135 VNNSLNKQISKTQ
+2135 VNYSLNKQLSKTQ
-2148 LPDTGYSDKA
+2148 LPDTGYSEKT

-2164 SVLLLGFGFLSY
+2164 SVLLLGLGLLSY

>member
-1 MKENKRINNLDKNNT
+1 MKENKRKNNLDKNNT

-40 CFNEAKADSDK
+40 CFSEAKADSDK
-51 YEIRS
+51 HEIKS

-69 SDNQENTSNKE
+69 SDNQENTSNNE
-80 INNQNHD
+80 FNNRNHD
-87 ISQLSLNKSIQMDE
+87 ISHLSLNKSIQMDE
-101 LKKLIKQYKAIDL
+101 LKKLIKQYKAINL

-125 QADLV
+125 QSDLV
-130 QAESLMNNPQNQ
+130 QAESLINNPQSQ
-142 QNVDAFYHKFLNS
+142 QHVDAFYHKFLNS

-165 SYKHE
+165 SIKHE
-170 RSESSTYRSGDEVRS
+170 RSESNTYRLGDEVRS
-185 QTYSHIRHKRNAVS
+185 QTFSHIRHKRNAVS
-199 FRSADQS
+199 FRNADQS
-206 NLSNDPLKANE
+206 NLSTDPLKANE
-217 TNPEIQNG
+217 INPEIQNG
-225 NFSQVSGGSL
+225 NFSQVSGGPL

-422 GSYVTSKVTQ
+422 GSYVVSKVTQ
-432 REYTTQ
+432 REYTTR

-462 SKDTYYEVVLPQN
+462 SKDTYYEVILPQN

-495 SIRLDNLNPGDRKDI
+495 SIRLDNLNPGDRRDI
-510 SYTVDFESLSP
+510 SYTVDFESSSP

-529 VLYKTNATF
+529 LLYKTNATF

-591 LQEKMTEGR
+591 LQEKMTEGG

-606 QNQVALD
+606 QNQVALE
-613 NQASQKTINNV
+613 NQASQETINNV

-637 NTPPQPIIKSNNQ
+637 KTPSQPIIKSNNQ
-650 IPNITISPAEKAD
+650 IPNITISPADKAD
-663 KLTITYQNIDNEKA
+663 KLTITYQNTDNESA
-677 SIIANK
+677 SIIGNK

-695 GIEIE
+695 GIEID

-708 DYKAVYPESIIGAND
+708 DYKAVYPESVVGAND
-723 KTGNSDAS
+723 KT
-731 AESRITM
+731 
-738 PRKEATPLSP
+738 
-748 IVEVN
+748 
-753 EERVNVTIVPNGEAT
+753 
-768 QITVKYRTPDGQE
+768 
-781 ATFIAS
+781 
-787 KTNQQWTLNK
+787 
-797 QIDHVNIDEN
+797 
-807 SEKVTIDYQAV
+807 
-818 QPESEIIA
+818 
-826 TETNGNSDASA
+826 
-837 ESRITMPRKEAT
+837 
-849 PLSPIVE
+849 
-856 ANEEHVNVVIAPNGE
+856 
-871 ATQITVKYR
+871 
-880 TPDGQEATFIASK
+880 
-893 TNQQWTLNKQ
+893 
-903 IDHVNVDENSGKVT
+903 
-917 MGYQAVQP
+917 
-925 ESEIIA
+925 
-931 TETKGNS
+931 
-938 DASAENRVTMPR
+938 
-950 KEATPIPPTLEAS
+950 
-963 VQEASVTVTPNENAT
+963 
-978 KVFIKY
+978 
-984 LDINDEISTII
+984 
-995 ASKNESSWTLNKD
+995 
-1008 NFGIKIDP
+1008 
-1016 LTGKVIISY
+1016 
-1025 VAVQPESDV
+1025 
-1034 IATESQGNSDLSEE
+1034 
-1048 SRIIMPTKEEI
+1048 
-1059 PEPPILESDSIE
+1059 
-1071 AKVNIFPN
+1071 
-1079 DEATRVVIM
+1079 
-1088 YTSLDGQ
+1088 
-1095 ESTLVASK
+1095 
-1103 NESSWTLNKQ
+1103 
-1113 IDHVNVDENSGKV
+1113 
-1126 TIDYQAV
+1126 
-1133 QPESEIIATETN
+1133 

-1174 ERVNVTIVPNG
+1174 ERVNVVIAPNG
-1185 EATQIAIKYRTPD
+1185 EATQIAVKYRTPDGQEATLVASKNGSSWTLNKQIDHVNIDENSGKVTIGYQAVQPESEIIATETKGNSDASAESRITMPRKEATPHSPIVEANEEHVNVTIAPNGETTQIAVKYRTPD

-1219 DHVNVDENSG
+1219 DHVN
-1229 KVTSG
+1229 
-1234 YQAVQPESEIIATE
+1234 I
-1248 TNGNSDASAESR
+1248 
-1260 ITMPRKEATPLSPIV
+1260 
-1275 EANEER
+1275 
-1281 VNVTIAPNGEATQI
+1281 
-1295 AIKYRTLDGQ
+1295 
-1305 EATLVASKN
+1305 
-1314 ESSWTLNKQIDH
+1314 
-1326 VNVDENSGKVTI
+1326 DENSGKVTI
-1338 DYQAV
+1338 
-1343 QPESEVIATETK
+1343 
-1355 GNSDVSAES
+1355 
-1364 RVTMPR
+1364 
-1370 KEATPLSPIVEAN
+1370 
-1383 EERVNVTIAPNGEA
+1383 
-1397 TQIAIKYRTPDG
+1397 
-1409 QEATLIASKNESSW
+1409 
-1423 TLNKQID
+1423 
-1430 HVNVDENSGK
+1430 
-1440 VTMGY
+1440 GY

-1459 KGNSDAST
+1459 KGNSDAS
-1467 ENRVTMPRKEVTPL
+1467 
-1481 SPIVEANEEH
+1481 A
-1491 VNVVIA
+1491 
-1497 PNGEATQITVKYRT
+1497 
-1511 PDGQEATFIAS
+1511 
-1522 KNESSWTLNKQID
+1522 ESRIS
-1535 HVNVDENSGKVTID
+1535 
-1549 YQAVQPE
+1549 
-1556 SEIIATETNGNSDAS
+1556 
-1571 AENRVTMPVKEKTP
+1571 MPVKEKTP
-1585 APPISIV
+1585 APPISII

-1605 KVTRLSLQ
+1605 NVTQLSLQ

-1637 NVSHITLDN
+1637 NVSHITVDK
-1646 NTGKILI
+1646 NTGKVLI

-1680 VIMPRKEATPLSP
+1680 VIMPRK
-1693 IVEANE
+1693 
-1699 ERVNVTIA
+1699 
-1707 PNGEATQIA
+1707 
-1716 VKYRTPDGQKATLV
+1716 
-1730 ASKTNQ
+1730 
-1736 QWTLNKQ
+1736 
-1743 IDYVNVDENSG
+1743 
-1754 KVTMGYQAVQ
+1754 
-1764 PESEIIATETK
+1764 
-1775 GNSDA
+1775 
-1780 SAESR
+1780 
-1785 VIMPRKTATPK
+1785 TATPK

-1807 SLAIIPYKNTTA
+1807 SLAIIPYKNNTA

-1850 YVKIDKKTG
+1850 YVKIDAKTG

-1891 LIPIKEVTPLA
+1891 LMPIKEFTPLA

-1930 DKKGDSKVLI
+1930 DKKGDSKIII

-2006 SPSLTYDNRNNKILI
+2006 SPSLIYDNRNNKILI
-2021 EPNSNATE
+2021 APNSNATE

-2038 NRSLKVKALK
+2038 NQSLKVKALK

-2063 IDPNTGKIVLQPQ
+2063 INPNTGKIVLQPQ

-2101 RVPVVKK
+2101 RVPAVKK
-2108 IELEPTSNVPVPVSL
+2108 IELEPMFNVPVSVSL
-2123 NKKRIQFDDCRG
+2123 NKKRIQFDDCSG
-2135 VNNSLNKQISKTQ
+2135 VKNCLNKQISKTQ

>member
-1 MKENKRINNLDKNNT
+1 
-16 RFSIRKYQGYGATS
+16 
-30 VAIIGFIIIS
+30 
-40 CFNEAKADSDK
+40 
-51 YEIRS
+51 
-56 HQQSMTNHLTTLP
+56 
-69 SDNQENTSNKE
+69 
-80 INNQNHD
+80 
-87 ISQLSLNKSIQMDE
+87 
-101 LKKLIKQYKAIDL
+101 
-114 NDKTEESIKLF
+114 
-125 QADLV
+125 
-130 QAESLMNNPQNQ
+130 
-142 QNVDAFYHKFLNS
+142 
-155 AGKLRKKETV
+155 
-165 SYKHE
+165 
-170 RSESSTYRSGDEVRS
+170 
-185 QTYSHIRHKRNAVS
+185 
-199 FRSADQS
+199 
-206 NLSNDPLKANE
+206 
-217 TNPEIQNG
+217 
-225 NFSQVSGGSL
+225 
-235 PTSSKRLTV
+235 
-244 VTNVDNW
+244 
-251 HSYSTDPN
+251 
-259 PEYPMFYTTTAV
+259 
-271 NYPNFMSNGNAP
+271 
-283 YGVILGRTT
+283 
-292 DGWNRN
+292 
-298 VIDSK
+298 
-303 VAGIYQ
+303 
-309 DIDVVPGS
+309 
-317 ELNVN
+317 
-322 FISTSPVFSD
+322 
-332 GAAGA
+332 
-337 KLKISN
+337 
-343 VEQNRVLFDSRLN
+343 
-356 GMGPYPTGKLSAM
+356 MGPYPTGKLSAM
-369 VNIPNDINRVRI
+369 INIPNDINRVRI

-422 GSYVTSKVTQ
+422 GSYVISKVTQ
-432 REYTTQ
+432 REYTTR

-462 SKDTYYEVVLPQN
+462 SKDTYYEVILPQN

-495 SIRLDNLNPGDRKDI
+495 SIRLDNLNPGDRRDI

-606 QNQVALD
+606 QNQVALED
-613 NQASQKTINNV
+613 QASQETINNV

-637 NTPPQPIIKSNNQ
+637 KTPSQPVIKSNNQ
-650 IPNITISPAEKAD
+650 IPNITISSAEKAD
-663 KLTITYQNIDNEKA
+663 KLTITYQNTDNESA

-695 GIEIE
+695 GIEID

-708 DYKAVYPESIIGAND
+708 DYKAVYPESVVGAND

-738 PRKEATPLSP
+738 PRKEATP
-748 IVEVN
+748 
-753 EERVNVTIVPNGEAT
+753 
-768 QITVKYRTPDGQE
+768 
-781 ATFIAS
+781 
-787 KTNQQWTLNK
+787 
-797 QIDHVNIDEN
+797 H
-807 SEKVTIDYQAV
+807 
-818 QPESEIIA
+818 
-826 TETNGNSDASA
+826 
-837 ESRITMPRKEAT
+837 
-849 PLSPIVE
+849 SPIVE
-856 ANEEHVNVVIAPNGE
+856 ANEEHVNVTIAPNGE
-871 ATQITVKYR
+871 ATQIAIKYR
-880 TPDGQEATFIASK
+880 TLDGQEATLVASK

-903 IDHVNVDENSGKVT
+903 IDHVNVDENTGKVT

-1059 PEPPILESDSIE
+1059 PEPPILEADSIE

-1095 ESTLVASK
+1095 ES
-1103 NESSWTLNKQ
+1103 
-1113 IDHVNVDENSGKV
+1113 
-1126 TIDYQAV
+1126 
-1133 QPESEIIATETN
+1133 
-1145 GNSDASAESRITMP
+1145 
-1159 RKEATPLSP
+1159 
-1168 IVEANE
+1168 
-1174 ERVNVTIVPNG
+1174 
-1185 EATQIAIKYRTPD
+1185 
-1198 GQEATL
+1198 
-1204 IASKNESSWTLNKQI
+1204 
-1219 DHVNVDENSG
+1219 
-1229 KVTSG
+1229 
-1234 YQAVQPESEIIATE
+1234 
-1248 TNGNSDASAESR
+1248 
-1260 ITMPRKEATPLSPIV
+1260 
-1275 EANEER
+1275 
-1281 VNVTIAPNGEATQI
+1281 
-1295 AIKYRTLDGQ
+1295 
-1305 EATLVASKN
+1305 
-1314 ESSWTLNKQIDH
+1314 
-1326 VNVDENSGKVTI
+1326 
-1338 DYQAV
+1338 
-1343 QPESEVIATETK
+1343 
-1355 GNSDVSAES
+1355 
-1364 RVTMPR
+1364 
-1370 KEATPLSPIVEAN
+1370 
-1383 EERVNVTIAPNGEA
+1383 
-1397 TQIAIKYRTPDG
+1397 
-1409 QEATLIASKNESSW
+1409 
-1423 TLNKQID
+1423 
-1430 HVNVDENSGK
+1430 
-1440 VTMGY
+1440 
-1445 QAVQPESEVIATET
+1445 
-1459 KGNSDAST
+1459 
-1467 ENRVTMPRKEVTPL
+1467 
-1481 SPIVEANEEH
+1481 
-1491 VNVVIA
+1491 
-1497 PNGEATQITVKYRT
+1497 
-1511 PDGQEATFIAS
+1511 
-1522 KNESSWTLNKQID
+1522 
-1535 HVNVDENSGKVTID
+1535 
-1549 YQAVQPE
+1549 
-1556 SEIIATETNGNSDAS
+1556 
-1571 AENRVTMPVKEKTP
+1571 
-1585 APPISIV
+1585 
-1592 NESNASVEIIPQV
+1592 
-1605 KVTRLSLQ
+1605 
-1613 YIDAKGQQQNLI
+1613 
-1625 ATLNQ
+1625 
-1630 NQWTLNK
+1630 
-1637 NVSHITLDN
+1637 
-1646 NTGKILI
+1646 
-1653 NYQAVYP
+1653 
-1660 ESEVIARE
+1660 
-1668 SKGNSDSSNVSM
+1668 
-1680 VIMPRKEATPLSP
+1680 
-1693 IVEANE
+1693 
-1699 ERVNVTIA
+1699 
-1707 PNGEATQIA
+1707 
-1716 VKYRTPDGQKATLV
+1716 TLV

-1764 PESEIIATETK
+1764 PESEVIATETK

-1891 LIPIKEVTPLA
+1891 LMPIKEVTPLA

-1964 QVVINYQAVYPE
+1964 QVVINYQVVYPE

-2108 IELEPTSNVPVPVSL
+2108 IELEPISNVPVPVSL
-2123 NKKRIQFDDCRG
+2123 NKKRIQFDDCSG
-2135 VNNSLNKQISKTQ
+2135 VNYSLNKQLSKTQ
-2148 LPDTGYSDKA
+2148 LPDTGYSEKT

-2164 SVLLLGFGFLSY
+2164 SVLLLGLGLLSY

>member
-69 SDNQENTSNKE
+69 SDNQKNTSNNE
-80 INNQNHD
+80 FNNRNQD

-101 LKKLIKQYKAIDL
+101 LKKLIKQYKAINL

-125 QADLV
+125 QADLL
-130 QAESLMNNPQNQ
+130 QAESLINNPQSQ
-142 QNVDAFYHKFLNS
+142 QHVDEFYHKFLNS
-155 AGKLRKKETV
+155 AGKLRKKETA
-165 SYKHE
+165 SIKHE
-170 RSESSTYRSGDEVRS
+170 RSESNIYRLGDEVRS
-185 QTYSHIRHKRNAVS
+185 QTFSHIRHKRNAVS

-206 NLSNDPLKANE
+206 NLSTDPLKANE

-225 NFSQVSGGSL
+225 NFSQVSGGPL

-369 VNIPNDINRVRI
+369 INIPNDINRVRI

-422 GSYVTSKVTQ
+422 GSYVISKVTQ
-432 REYTTQ
+432 REYTTR

-462 SKDTYYEVVLPQN
+462 SKDTYYEVILPQN

-495 SIRLDNLNPGDRKDI
+495 SIRLDNLNPGDRRDI

-606 QNQVALD
+606 QNQVALED
-613 NQASQKTINNV
+613 QASQETINNV

-637 NTPPQPIIKSNNQ
+637 KTPSQPVIKSNNQ
-650 IPNITISPAEKAD
+650 IPNITISSAEKAD
-663 KLTITYQNIDNEKA
+663 KLTITYQNTDNESA

-695 GIEIE
+695 GIEID

-708 DYKAVYPESIIGAND
+708 DYKAVYPESVVGAND

-731 AESRITM
+731 AESHITM
-738 PRKEATPLSP
+738 PRKEATPHSP
-748 IVEVN
+748 IVEAN
-753 EERVNVTIVPNGEAT
+753 EEHVNVTIAPNGETT
-768 QITVKYRTPDGQE
+768 QIAIKYRTPDGLE
-781 ATFIAS
+781 ATLIAS
-787 KTNQQWTLNK
+787 KNGSSWTLNK

-807 SEKVTIDYQAV
+807 S
-818 QPESEIIA
+818 
-826 TETNGNSDASA
+826 
-837 ESRITMPRKEAT
+837 
-849 PLSPIVE
+849 
-856 ANEEHVNVVIAPNGE
+856 
-871 ATQITVKYR
+871 
-880 TPDGQEATFIASK
+880 
-893 TNQQWTLNKQ
+893 
-903 IDHVNVDENSGKVT
+903 
-917 MGYQAVQP
+917 
-925 ESEIIA
+925 
-931 TETKGNS
+931 
-938 DASAENRVTMPR
+938 
-950 KEATPIPPTLEAS
+950 
-963 VQEASVTVTPNENAT
+963 
-978 KVFIKY
+978 
-984 LDINDEISTII
+984 
-995 ASKNESSWTLNKD
+995 
-1008 NFGIKIDP
+1008 
-1016 LTGKVIISY
+1016 
-1025 VAVQPESDV
+1025 
-1034 IATESQGNSDLSEE
+1034 
-1048 SRIIMPTKEEI
+1048 
-1059 PEPPILESDSIE
+1059 
-1071 AKVNIFPN
+1071 
-1079 DEATRVVIM
+1079 
-1088 YTSLDGQ
+1088 
-1095 ESTLVASK
+1095 
-1103 NESSWTLNKQ
+1103 
-1113 IDHVNVDENSGKV
+1113 GKV
-1126 TIDYQAV
+1126 TI
-1133 QPESEIIATETN
+1133 
-1145 GNSDASAESRITMP
+1145 G
-1159 RKEATPLSP
+1159 
-1168 IVEANE
+1168 
-1174 ERVNVTIVPNG
+1174 
-1185 EATQIAIKYRTPD
+1185 
-1198 GQEATL
+1198 
-1204 IASKNESSWTLNKQI
+1204 
-1219 DHVNVDENSG
+1219 
-1229 KVTSG
+1229 
-1234 YQAVQPESEIIATE
+1234 
-1248 TNGNSDASAESR
+1248 
-1260 ITMPRKEATPLSPIV
+1260 
-1275 EANEER
+1275 
-1281 VNVTIAPNGEATQI
+1281 
-1295 AIKYRTLDGQ
+1295 
-1305 EATLVASKN
+1305 
-1314 ESSWTLNKQIDH
+1314 
-1326 VNVDENSGKVTI
+1326 
-1338 DYQAV
+1338 YQAV

-1355 GNSDVSAES
+1355 GNSDASAES
-1364 RVTMPR
+1364 RITMPR

-1440 VTMGY
+1440 VT
-1445 QAVQPESEVIATET
+1445 
-1459 KGNSDAST
+1459 
-1467 ENRVTMPRKEVTPL
+1467 
-1481 SPIVEANEEH
+1481 
-1491 VNVVIA
+1491 
-1497 PNGEATQITVKYRT
+1497 
-1511 PDGQEATFIAS
+1511 
-1522 KNESSWTLNKQID
+1522 
-1535 HVNVDENSGKVTID
+1535 ID

-1571 AENRVTMPVKEKTP
+1571 AESRITMPVKEKTP

-1680 VIMPRKEATPLSP
+1680 VTMPRKEVTPLSP

-1716 VKYRTPDGQKATLV
+1716 VKYRTPDGQEATFIASKNESSWTLNKQIDHVNVDENSGNVTIDYQAVQPESEIIATETNGNSDASAENRVTMPRKKVTPLSPIVEANEERVNVTIAPNGEATQIAVKYRTPDGQESTLV

-1743 IDYVNVDENSG
+1743 IDHVNVDENSG
-1754 KVTMGYQAVQ
+1754 KVTMGYHAVQ
-1764 PESEIIATETK
+1764 PESEVIATETK

-1891 LIPIKEVTPLA
+1891 LMPIKEVTPLA

-1964 QVVINYQAVYPE
+1964 QVVINYQVVYPE

-2108 IELEPTSNVPVPVSL
+2108 IELEPISNVPVPVSL
-2123 NKKRIQFDDCRG
+2123 NKKRIQFDDCSG
-2135 VNNSLNKQISKTQ
+2135 VNYSLNKQLSKTQ
-2148 LPDTGYSDKA
+2148 LPDTGYSEKT

-2164 SVLLLGFGFLSY
+2164 SVLLLGLGLLSY

>member
-1 MKENKRINNLDKNNT
+1 MKENKRKNNLDKNNT

-40 CFNEAKADSDK
+40 CFSEAKADSDK
-51 YEIRS
+51 HEIKS

-69 SDNQENTSNKE
+69 SDNQENTSNNE
-80 INNQNHD
+80 FNNRNHD
-87 ISQLSLNKSIQMDE
+87 ISHLSLNKSIQMDE
-101 LKKLIKQYKAIDL
+101 LKKLIKQYKAINL

-125 QADLV
+125 QSDLV
-130 QAESLMNNPQNQ
+130 QAESLINNPQSQ
-142 QNVDAFYHKFLNS
+142 QHVDAFYHKFLNS

-165 SYKHE
+165 SIKHE
-170 RSESSTYRSGDEVRS
+170 RSESNTYRLGDEVRS
-185 QTYSHIRHKRNAVS
+185 QTFSHIRHKRNAVS
-199 FRSADQS
+199 FRNADQS
-206 NLSNDPLKANE
+206 NLSTDPLKANE
-217 TNPEIQNG
+217 INPEIQNG
-225 NFSQVSGGSL
+225 NFSQVSGGPL

-422 GSYVTSKVTQ
+422 GSYVVSKVTQ
-432 REYTTQ
+432 REYTTR

-462 SKDTYYEVVLPQN
+462 SKDTYYEVILPQN

-495 SIRLDNLNPGDRKDI
+495 SIRLDNLNPGDRRDI
-510 SYTVDFESLSP
+510 SYTVDFESSSP

-529 VLYKTNATF
+529 LLYKTNATF

-591 LQEKMTEGR
+591 LQEKMTEGG

-606 QNQVALD
+606 QNQVALE
-613 NQASQKTINNV
+613 NQASQETINNV

-637 NTPPQPIIKSNNQ
+637 KTPSQPIIKSNNQ
-650 IPNITISPAEKAD
+650 IPNITISPADKAD
-663 KLTITYQNIDNEKA
+663 KLTITYQNTDNESA
-677 SIIANK
+677 SITGNK

-695 GIEIE
+695 GIEID

-708 DYKAVYPESIIGAND
+708 DYKAVYPESVVGAND
-723 KTGNSDAS
+723 KT
-731 AESRITM
+731 
-738 PRKEATPLSP
+738 
-748 IVEVN
+748 
-753 EERVNVTIVPNGEAT
+753 
-768 QITVKYRTPDGQE
+768 
-781 ATFIAS
+781 
-787 KTNQQWTLNK
+787 
-797 QIDHVNIDEN
+797 
-807 SEKVTIDYQAV
+807 
-818 QPESEIIA
+818 
-826 TETNGNSDASA
+826 
-837 ESRITMPRKEAT
+837 
-849 PLSPIVE
+849 
-856 ANEEHVNVVIAPNGE
+856 
-871 ATQITVKYR
+871 
-880 TPDGQEATFIASK
+880 
-893 TNQQWTLNKQ
+893 
-903 IDHVNVDENSGKVT
+903 
-917 MGYQAVQP
+917 
-925 ESEIIA
+925 
-931 TETKGNS
+931 
-938 DASAENRVTMPR
+938 
-950 KEATPIPPTLEAS
+950 
-963 VQEASVTVTPNENAT
+963 
-978 KVFIKY
+978 
-984 LDINDEISTII
+984 
-995 ASKNESSWTLNKD
+995 
-1008 NFGIKIDP
+1008 
-1016 LTGKVIISY
+1016 
-1025 VAVQPESDV
+1025 
-1034 IATESQGNSDLSEE
+1034 
-1048 SRIIMPTKEEI
+1048 
-1059 PEPPILESDSIE
+1059 
-1071 AKVNIFPN
+1071 
-1079 DEATRVVIM
+1079 
-1088 YTSLDGQ
+1088 
-1095 ESTLVASK
+1095 
-1103 NESSWTLNKQ
+1103 
-1113 IDHVNVDENSGKV
+1113 
-1126 TIDYQAV
+1126 
-1133 QPESEIIATETN
+1133 

-1174 ERVNVTIVPNG
+1174 ERVNVVIAPNG
-1185 EATQIAIKYRTPD
+1185 EATQIAIKYRTPDGQEATLVASKNGSSWTLNKQIDYVNIEENSGKVTIGYQAVQPESEVIATETKGNSDESAESRVTMPRKEATPHSPIVEANEEHVNVTIAPNGETTQIAVKYRTPD

-1219 DHVNVDENSG
+1219 DHVN
-1229 KVTSG
+1229 
-1234 YQAVQPESEIIATE
+1234 I
-1248 TNGNSDASAESR
+1248 
-1260 ITMPRKEATPLSPIV
+1260 
-1275 EANEER
+1275 
-1281 VNVTIAPNGEATQI
+1281 
-1295 AIKYRTLDGQ
+1295 
-1305 EATLVASKN
+1305 
-1314 ESSWTLNKQIDH
+1314 
-1326 VNVDENSGKVTI
+1326 DENSGKVTI
-1338 DYQAV
+1338 
-1343 QPESEVIATETK
+1343 
-1355 GNSDVSAES
+1355 
-1364 RVTMPR
+1364 
-1370 KEATPLSPIVEAN
+1370 
-1383 EERVNVTIAPNGEA
+1383 
-1397 TQIAIKYRTPDG
+1397 
-1409 QEATLIASKNESSW
+1409 
-1423 TLNKQID
+1423 
-1430 HVNVDENSGK
+1430 
-1440 VTMGY
+1440 GY

-1459 KGNSDAST
+1459 KGNSDAS
-1467 ENRVTMPRKEVTPL
+1467 
-1481 SPIVEANEEH
+1481 A
-1491 VNVVIA
+1491 
-1497 PNGEATQITVKYRT
+1497 
-1511 PDGQEATFIAS
+1511 
-1522 KNESSWTLNKQID
+1522 ESRI
-1535 HVNVDENSGKVTID
+1535 
-1549 YQAVQPE
+1549 
-1556 SEIIATETNGNSDAS
+1556 
-1571 AENRVTMPVKEKTP
+1571 TMPVKEKTP
-1585 APPISIV
+1585 APPISII

-1605 KVTRLSLQ
+1605 NVTQLSLQ

-1637 NVSHITLDN
+1637 NVSHITVDK
-1646 NTGKILI
+1646 NTGKVLI

-1680 VIMPRKEATPLSP
+1680 VIMPRK
-1693 IVEANE
+1693 
-1699 ERVNVTIA
+1699 
-1707 PNGEATQIA
+1707 
-1716 VKYRTPDGQKATLV
+1716 
-1730 ASKTNQ
+1730 
-1736 QWTLNKQ
+1736 
-1743 IDYVNVDENSG
+1743 
-1754 KVTMGYQAVQ
+1754 
-1764 PESEIIATETK
+1764 
-1775 GNSDA
+1775 
-1780 SAESR
+1780 
-1785 VIMPRKTATPK
+1785 TATPK

-1807 SLAIIPYKNTTA
+1807 SLAIIPYKNNTA

-1850 YVKIDKKTG
+1850 YVKIDAKTG

-1891 LIPIKEVTPLA
+1891 LMPIKEFTPLA

-1930 DKKGDSKVLI
+1930 DKKGDSKIII

-2006 SPSLTYDNRNNKILI
+2006 SPSLIYDNRNNKILI
-2021 EPNSNATE
+2021 APNSNATE

-2038 NRSLKVKALK
+2038 NQSLKVKALK

-2063 IDPNTGKIVLQPQ
+2063 INPNTGKIVLQPQ

-2101 RVPVVKK
+2101 RVPAVKK
-2108 IELEPTSNVPVPVSL
+2108 IELEPMFNVPVSVSL
-2123 NKKRIQFDDCRG
+2123 NKKRIQFDDCSG
-2135 VNNSLNKQISKTQ
+2135 VKNCLNKQISKTQ

>member
-69 SDNQENTSNKE
+69 SDNQKNTSNNE
-80 INNQNHD
+80 FNNRNQD

-101 LKKLIKQYKAIDL
+101 LKKLIKQYKAINL

-130 QAESLMNNPQNQ
+130 QAESLINNPQSQ
-142 QNVDAFYHKFLNS
+142 QHVDEFYHKFLNS
-155 AGKLRKKETV
+155 AGKLRKKETA
-165 SYKHE
+165 SIKHE
-170 RSESSTYRSGDEVRS
+170 RSESNTYRLGDEVRS
-185 QTYSHIRHKRNAVS
+185 QTFSHIRHKRNAVS

-206 NLSNDPLKANE
+206 NLSTDPLKANE

-225 NFSQVSGGSL
+225 NFSQVSGGPL

-369 VNIPNDINRVRI
+369 INIPNDINRVRI
-381 SFLPVSSTGRVSV
+381 SFLSVSSTGRVSV

-422 GSYVTSKVTQ
+422 GSYVISKVTQ
-432 REYTTQ
+432 REYTTR

-462 SKDTYYEVVLPQN
+462 SKDTYYEVILPQN

-495 SIRLDNLNPGDRKDI
+495 SIRLDNLNPGDRRDI

-606 QNQVALD
+606 QNQVALED
-613 NQASQKTINNV
+613 QASQETINNV

-637 NTPPQPIIKSNNQ
+637 KTPSQPVIKSNNQ
-650 IPNITISPAEKAD
+650 IPNITISSAEKAD
-663 KLTITYQNIDNEKA
+663 KLTITYQNTDNESA

-695 GIEIE
+695 GIEID

-708 DYKAVYPESIIGAND
+708 DYKAVYPESVVGAND
-723 KTGNSDAS
+723 KT
-731 AESRITM
+731 
-738 PRKEATPLSP
+738 
-748 IVEVN
+748 
-753 EERVNVTIVPNGEAT
+753 
-768 QITVKYRTPDGQE
+768 
-781 ATFIAS
+781 
-787 KTNQQWTLNK
+787 
-797 QIDHVNIDEN
+797 
-807 SEKVTIDYQAV
+807 
-818 QPESEIIA
+818 
-826 TETNGNSDASA
+826 
-837 ESRITMPRKEAT
+837 
-849 PLSPIVE
+849 
-856 ANEEHVNVVIAPNGE
+856 
-871 ATQITVKYR
+871 
-880 TPDGQEATFIASK
+880 
-893 TNQQWTLNKQ
+893 
-903 IDHVNVDENSGKVT
+903 
-917 MGYQAVQP
+917 
-925 ESEIIA
+925 
-931 TETKGNS
+931 GNS

-1025 VAVQPESDV
+1025 VAVQPES
-1034 IATESQGNSDLSEE
+1034 
-1048 SRIIMPTKEEI
+1048 
-1059 PEPPILESDSIE
+1059 
-1071 AKVNIFPN
+1071 
-1079 DEATRVVIM
+1079 
-1088 YTSLDGQ
+1088 
-1095 ESTLVASK
+1095 
-1103 NESSWTLNKQ
+1103 
-1113 IDHVNVDENSGKV
+1113 
-1126 TIDYQAV
+1126 
-1133 QPESEIIATETN
+1133 EIIATETK
-1145 GNSDASAESRITMP
+1145 GNSDASAESRVTMP

-1229 KVTSG
+1229 KVTID

-1260 ITMPRKEATPLSPIV
+1260 I
-1275 EANEER
+1275 
-1281 VNVTIAPNGEATQI
+1281 
-1295 AIKYRTLDGQ
+1295 
-1305 EATLVASKN
+1305 
-1314 ESSWTLNKQIDH
+1314 
-1326 VNVDENSGKVTI
+1326 
-1338 DYQAV
+1338 
-1343 QPESEVIATETK
+1343 
-1355 GNSDVSAES
+1355 
-1364 RVTMPR
+1364 
-1370 KEATPLSPIVEAN
+1370 
-1383 EERVNVTIAPNGEA
+1383 
-1397 TQIAIKYRTPDG
+1397 
-1409 QEATLIASKNESSW
+1409 
-1423 TLNKQID
+1423 
-1430 HVNVDENSGK
+1430 
-1440 VTMGY
+1440 
-1445 QAVQPESEVIATET
+1445 
-1459 KGNSDAST
+1459 
-1467 ENRVTMPRKEVTPL
+1467 
-1481 SPIVEANEEH
+1481 
-1491 VNVVIA
+1491 
-1497 PNGEATQITVKYRT
+1497 
-1511 PDGQEATFIAS
+1511 
-1522 KNESSWTLNKQID
+1522 
-1535 HVNVDENSGKVTID
+1535 
-1549 YQAVQPE
+1549 
-1556 SEIIATETNGNSDAS
+1556 
-1571 AENRVTMPVKEKTP
+1571 TMPVKEKTP

-1680 VIMPRKEATPLSP
+1680 VTMPRKEATPLSPIVEANEERVNVTIAPNDEVTQIAIKYRTLDGQEATLVASKNESSWTLNKQIDHVNVDENSGKVTIDYQAVQPQSEIIATEINGNSDVSAESRITMPRKEVTPLSP

-1716 VKYRTPDGQKATLV
+1716 VKYRTPDGQEATFIASKNESSWTLNKQIDHVNVDENSGNVTIDYQAVQPESEVIATETKGNSDASAEHRVTMPRKKVTPLSPIVEANEERVNVTIAPNGEATQIAVKYRTPDGQESTLV

-1743 IDYVNVDENSG
+1743 IDHVNVDENSG

-1764 PESEIIATETK
+1764 PESEVIATETK

-1891 LIPIKEVTPLA
+1891 LMPIKEVTPLA

-1964 QVVINYQAVYPE
+1964 QVVINYQVVYPE

-2108 IELEPTSNVPVPVSL
+2108 IELEPISNVPVPVSL
-2123 NKKRIQFDDCRG
+2123 NKKRIQFDDCSG
-2135 VNNSLNKQISKTQ
+2135 VNYSLNKQLSKTQ
-2148 LPDTGYSDKA
+2148 HPDTGYSEKT

-2164 SVLLLGFGFLSY
+2164 SVLLLGLGLLSY

>member
-69 SDNQENTSNKE
+69 SDNQKNTSNNE
-80 INNQNHD
+80 FNNRNQD

-101 LKKLIKQYKAIDL
+101 LKKLIKQYKAINL

-130 QAESLMNNPQNQ
+130 QAESLINNPQSQ
-142 QNVDAFYHKFLNS
+142 QHVDEFYHKFLNS
-155 AGKLRKKETV
+155 AGKLRKKETA
-165 SYKHE
+165 SIKHE
-170 RSESSTYRSGDEVRS
+170 RSESNIYRLGDEVRS
-185 QTYSHIRHKRNAVS
+185 QTFSHIRHKRNAVS

-206 NLSNDPLKANE
+206 NLSTDPLKANE

-225 NFSQVSGGSL
+225 NFSQVSGGPL

-369 VNIPNDINRVRI
+369 INIPNDINRVRI

-422 GSYVTSKVTQ
+422 GSYVISKVTQ
-432 REYTTQ
+432 REYTTR

-462 SKDTYYEVVLPQN
+462 SKDTYYEVILPQN

-495 SIRLDNLNPGDRKDI
+495 SIRLDNLNPGDRRDI

-606 QNQVALD
+606 QNQVALED
-613 NQASQKTINNV
+613 QASQETINNV

-637 NTPPQPIIKSNNQ
+637 KTPSQPVIKSNNQ
-650 IPNITISPAEKAD
+650 IPNITISSAEKAD
-663 KLTITYQNIDNEKA
+663 KLTITYQNTDNESA

-695 GIEIE
+695 GIEID

-708 DYKAVYPESIIGAND
+708 DYKAVYPESVVGAND
-723 KTGNSDAS
+723 KTGNSDASAESHITMPRKEATPHSPIVEANEEHVNVTIAPNGETTQIAIKYRTPDGLEATLIASKNGSSWTLNKQIDHVNIDENSGKVTIGYQAVQPESEVIATETKGNSDAS

-748 IVEVN
+748 IVEAN
-753 EERVNVTIVPNGEAT
+753 EERVNVTIAPNGEAT
-768 QITVKYRTPDGQE
+768 QIAIKYRTLDGQE
-781 ATFIAS
+781 ATLVAS

-797 QIDHVNIDEN
+797 QIDHVNVDEN
-807 SEKVTIDYQAV
+807 TGKVTMGYQAV

-826 TETNGNSDASA
+826 TETKGNSDAST
-837 ESRITMPRKEAT
+837 ENRVTMPRKEVT

-903 IDHVNVDENSGKVT
+903 IDHVNVHENSGKVT

-1059 PEPPILESDSIE
+1059 PEPPILEADSIE

-1095 ESTLVASK
+1095 ES
-1103 NESSWTLNKQ
+1103 
-1113 IDHVNVDENSGKV
+1113 
-1126 TIDYQAV
+1126 
-1133 QPESEIIATETN
+1133 
-1145 GNSDASAESRITMP
+1145 
-1159 RKEATPLSP
+1159 
-1168 IVEANE
+1168 
-1174 ERVNVTIVPNG
+1174 
-1185 EATQIAIKYRTPD
+1185 
-1198 GQEATL
+1198 
-1204 IASKNESSWTLNKQI
+1204 
-1219 DHVNVDENSG
+1219 
-1229 KVTSG
+1229 
-1234 YQAVQPESEIIATE
+1234 
-1248 TNGNSDASAESR
+1248 
-1260 ITMPRKEATPLSPIV
+1260 
-1275 EANEER
+1275 
-1281 VNVTIAPNGEATQI
+1281 
-1295 AIKYRTLDGQ
+1295 
-1305 EATLVASKN
+1305 
-1314 ESSWTLNKQIDH
+1314 
-1326 VNVDENSGKVTI
+1326 
-1338 DYQAV
+1338 
-1343 QPESEVIATETK
+1343 
-1355 GNSDVSAES
+1355 
-1364 RVTMPR
+1364 
-1370 KEATPLSPIVEAN
+1370 
-1383 EERVNVTIAPNGEA
+1383 
-1397 TQIAIKYRTPDG
+1397 
-1409 QEATLIASKNESSW
+1409 
-1423 TLNKQID
+1423 
-1430 HVNVDENSGK
+1430 
-1440 VTMGY
+1440 
-1445 QAVQPESEVIATET
+1445 
-1459 KGNSDAST
+1459 
-1467 ENRVTMPRKEVTPL
+1467 
-1481 SPIVEANEEH
+1481 
-1491 VNVVIA
+1491 
-1497 PNGEATQITVKYRT
+1497 
-1511 PDGQEATFIAS
+1511 
-1522 KNESSWTLNKQID
+1522 
-1535 HVNVDENSGKVTID
+1535 
-1549 YQAVQPE
+1549 
-1556 SEIIATETNGNSDAS
+1556 
-1571 AENRVTMPVKEKTP
+1571 
-1585 APPISIV
+1585 
-1592 NESNASVEIIPQV
+1592 
-1605 KVTRLSLQ
+1605 
-1613 YIDAKGQQQNLI
+1613 
-1625 ATLNQ
+1625 
-1630 NQWTLNK
+1630 
-1637 NVSHITLDN
+1637 
-1646 NTGKILI
+1646 
-1653 NYQAVYP
+1653 
-1660 ESEVIARE
+1660 
-1668 SKGNSDSSNVSM
+1668 
-1680 VIMPRKEATPLSP
+1680 
-1693 IVEANE
+1693 
-1699 ERVNVTIA
+1699 
-1707 PNGEATQIA
+1707 
-1716 VKYRTPDGQKATLV
+1716 TLV

-1764 PESEIIATETK
+1764 PESEIIATETKGNSDASAESRVTMPRKEATPLSPIVEANEERVNVTIVPNSEATQIAIKYRTPDGQESTLVASKTNQQWTLNKQIDHVNVDENSGKVTMGYQAVQPESEVIATETK

-1891 LIPIKEVTPLA
+1891 LMPIKEVTPLA

-1964 QVVINYQAVYPE
+1964 QVVINYQVVYPE

-2108 IELEPTSNVPVPVSL
+2108 IELEPISNVPVPVSL
-2123 NKKRIQFDDCRG
+2123 NKKRIQFDDCSG
-2135 VNNSLNKQISKTQ
+2135 VNYSLNKQLSKTQ
-2148 LPDTGYSDKA
+2148 LPDTGYSEKT

-2164 SVLLLGFGFLSY
+2164 SVLLLGLGLLSY

>member
-768 QITVKYRTPDGQE
+768 QIDVKYRTLDGQE
-781 ATFIAS
+781 TTLIAS

-807 SEKVTIDYQAV
+807 SGKVTIDYQAV

-1174 ERVNVTIVPNG
+1174 ERVNVTIV
-1185 EATQIAIKYRTPD
+1185 
-1198 GQEATL
+1198 
-1204 IASKNESSWTLNKQI
+1204 
-1219 DHVNVDENSG
+1219 
-1229 KVTSG
+1229 
-1234 YQAVQPESEIIATE
+1234 
-1248 TNGNSDASAESR
+1248 
-1260 ITMPRKEATPLSPIV
+1260 
-1275 EANEER
+1275 
-1281 VNVTIAPNGEATQI
+1281 
-1295 AIKYRTLDGQ
+1295 
-1305 EATLVASKN
+1305 
-1314 ESSWTLNKQIDH
+1314 
-1326 VNVDENSGKVTI
+1326 
-1338 DYQAV
+1338 
-1343 QPESEVIATETK
+1343 
-1355 GNSDVSAES
+1355 
-1364 RVTMPR
+1364 
-1370 KEATPLSPIVEAN
+1370 
-1383 EERVNVTIAPNGEA
+1383 PNGEA

-1807 SLAIIPYKNTTA
+1807 SLAIIPYKNNTA

-1850 YVKIDKKTG
+1850 YVKIDAKTG

-1891 LIPIKEVTPLA
+1891 LMPIKEITPLA
-1902 PLLETNYK
+1902 PLLETNFK

-1930 DKKGDSKVLI
+1930 DKKGDSKVII
-1940 VKRFKNIWKANEQ
+1940 VKRFKDIWKANQQ
-1953 ISGVT
+1953 ISGVS

-1991 EWAKVKMPKKELAPH
+1991 EWAKVKMPKKEIAPH
-2006 SPSLTYDNRNNKILI
+2006 SPSLTYDNIKDTILI
-2021 EPNSNATE
+2021 TPNSNATE

-2038 NRSLKVKALK
+2038 NKSLKVKALK

-2053 KFDSSVSNIS
+2053 KFDSSISNIS
-2063 IDPNTGKIVLQPQ
+2063 INPNTGKIILQPQ
-2076 FLLTNSKIIVF
+2076 FLLTNSKTIVS

-2108 IELEPTSNVPVPVSL
+2108 FELEPISNVPVPVSL
-2123 NKKRIQFDDCRG
+2123 NKKNIQFDDCSG

-2148 LPDTGYSDKA
+2148 LPNTGYSDKA
-2158 SKSNIL
+2158 SKWNIL

>member
-206 NLSNDPLKANE
+206 NLSNDPLKVNE

-577 DLNEADF
+577 DLNKADF

-797 QIDHVNIDEN
+797 QIDHVN
-807 SEKVTIDYQAV
+807 
-818 QPESEIIA
+818 
-826 TETNGNSDASA
+826 
-837 ESRITMPRKEAT
+837 
-849 PLSPIVE
+849 
-856 ANEEHVNVVIAPNGE
+856 
-871 ATQITVKYR
+871 
-880 TPDGQEATFIASK
+880 
-893 TNQQWTLNKQ
+893 
-903 IDHVNVDENSGKVT
+903 VDETSGKVT
-917 MGYQAVQP
+917 MGYQAVPP

-1103 NESSWTLNKQ
+1103 TNQQWTLNKQ

-1126 TIDYQAV
+1126 TMDYQAV
-1133 QPESEIIATETN
+1133 QPESEVIATETK
-1145 GNSDASAESRITMP
+1145 GNSD
-1159 RKEATPLSP
+1159 
-1168 IVEANE
+1168 V
-1174 ERVNVTIVPNG
+1174 
-1185 EATQIAIKYRTPD
+1185 
-1198 GQEATL
+1198 
-1204 IASKNESSWTLNKQI
+1204 
-1219 DHVNVDENSG
+1219 
-1229 KVTSG
+1229 
-1234 YQAVQPESEIIATE
+1234 
-1248 TNGNSDASAESR
+1248 SAESR

-1295 AIKYRTLDGQ
+1295 AIKYRTL
-1305 EATLVASKN
+1305 
-1314 ESSWTLNKQIDH
+1314 
-1326 VNVDENSGKVTI
+1326 
-1338 DYQAV
+1338 
-1343 QPESEVIATETK
+1343 
-1355 GNSDVSAES
+1355 
-1364 RVTMPR
+1364 
-1370 KEATPLSPIVEAN
+1370 
-1383 EERVNVTIAPNGEA
+1383 
-1397 TQIAIKYRTPDG
+1397 
-1409 QEATLIASKNESSW
+1409 
-1423 TLNKQID
+1423 
-1430 HVNVDENSGK
+1430 
-1440 VTMGY
+1440 
-1445 QAVQPESEVIATET
+1445 
-1459 KGNSDAST
+1459 
-1467 ENRVTMPRKEVTPL
+1467 
-1481 SPIVEANEEH
+1481 
-1491 VNVVIA
+1491 
-1497 PNGEATQITVKYRT
+1497 
-1511 PDGQEATFIAS
+1511 
-1522 KNESSWTLNKQID
+1522 
-1535 HVNVDENSGKVTID
+1535 
-1549 YQAVQPE
+1549 
-1556 SEIIATETNGNSDAS
+1556 
-1571 AENRVTMPVKEKTP
+1571 
-1585 APPISIV
+1585 
-1592 NESNASVEIIPQV
+1592 
-1605 KVTRLSLQ
+1605 
-1613 YIDAKGQQQNLI
+1613 
-1625 ATLNQ
+1625 
-1630 NQWTLNK
+1630 
-1637 NVSHITLDN
+1637 
-1646 NTGKILI
+1646 
-1653 NYQAVYP
+1653 
-1660 ESEVIARE
+1660 
-1668 SKGNSDSSNVSM
+1668 
-1680 VIMPRKEATPLSP
+1680 
-1693 IVEANE
+1693 
-1699 ERVNVTIA
+1699 
-1707 PNGEATQIA
+1707 
-1716 VKYRTPDGQKATLV
+1716 
-1730 ASKTNQ
+1730 
-1736 QWTLNKQ
+1736 
-1743 IDYVNVDENSG
+1743 
-1754 KVTMGYQAVQ
+1754 
-1764 PESEIIATETK
+1764 
-1775 GNSDA
+1775 
-1780 SAESR
+1780 
-1785 VIMPRKTATPK
+1785 
-1796 PPIIKVDEMNA
+1796 
-1807 SLAIIPYKNTTA
+1807 
-1819 INIHYI
+1819 
-1825 DKKGI
+1825 
-1830 KSMVT
+1830 
-1835 AIKNNDQWQLDEKIK
+1835 
-1850 YVKIDKKTG
+1850 
-1859 TVIINYQ
+1859 
-1866 IVQENSEIIATA
+1866 
-1878 INGNSDKSEEVKV
+1878 
-1891 LIPIKEVTPLA
+1891 
-1902 PLLETNYK
+1902 
-1910 KATVSILPQSNATKL
+1910 
-1925 DFKYR
+1925 
-1930 DKKGDSKVLI
+1930 
-1940 VKRFKNIWKANEQ
+1940 
-1953 ISGVT
+1953 
-1958 INPEFG
+1958 
-1964 QVVINYQAVYPE
+1964 
-1976 SDILAAQYVGNSDAS
+1976 
-1991 EWAKVKMPKKELAPH
+1991 
-2006 SPSLTYDNRNNKILI
+2006 
-2021 EPNSNATE
+2021 
-2029 MELSYVDKN
+2029 
-2038 NRSLKVKALK
+2038 
-2048 INNRW
+2048 
-2053 KFDSSVSNIS
+2053 
-2063 IDPNTGKIVLQPQ
+2063 
-2076 FLLTNSKIIVF
+2076 
-2087 AKKGNSD
+2087 
-2094 ASISVSL
+2094 
-2101 RVPVVKK
+2101 
-2108 IELEPTSNVPVPVSL
+2108 
-2123 NKKRIQFDDCRG
+2123 
-2135 VNNSLNKQISKTQ
+2135 
-2148 LPDTGYSDKA
+2148 
-2158 SKSNIL
+2158 
-2164 SVLLLGFGFLSY
+2164 
-2176 SRKRK
+2176 
-2181 EKQ
+2181 

>member
-1 MKENKRINNLDKNNT
+1 MKENKRKNNLDKNNT

-40 CFNEAKADSDK
+40 CLSEAKADSDK
-51 YEIRS
+51 HEIKS

-69 SDNQENTSNKE
+69 SDNQENTSNNE
-80 INNQNHD
+80 FNNRNHD
-87 ISQLSLNKSIQMDE
+87 ISHLSLNKSIQMDE
-101 LKKLIKQYKAIDL
+101 LKKLIKQYKAINL

-125 QADLV
+125 QSDLV
-130 QAESLMNNPQNQ
+130 QAESLINNPQSQ
-142 QNVDAFYHKFLNS
+142 QHVDAFYHKFLNS

-165 SYKHE
+165 SIKHE
-170 RSESSTYRSGDEVRS
+170 RSESNTYRLGDEVRS
-185 QTYSHIRHKRNAVS
+185 QTFSHIRHKRNAVS
-199 FRSADQS
+199 FRNADQS
-206 NLSNDPLKANE
+206 NLSTDPLKANE
-217 TNPEIQNG
+217 INPEIQNG
-225 NFSQVSGGSL
+225 NFSQVSGGPL

-422 GSYVTSKVTQ
+422 GSYVVSKVTQ
-432 REYTTQ
+432 REYTTR

-462 SKDTYYEVVLPQN
+462 SKDTYYEVILPQN

-495 SIRLDNLNPGDRKDI
+495 SIRLDNLNPGDRRDI
-510 SYTVDFESLSP
+510 SYTVDFESSSP

-529 VLYKTNATF
+529 LLYKTNATF

-591 LQEKMTEGR
+591 LQEKMTEGG

-606 QNQVALD
+606 QNQVALE
-613 NQASQKTINNV
+613 NQASQETINNV

-637 NTPPQPIIKSNNQ
+637 KTPSQPIIKSNNQ
-650 IPNITISPAEKAD
+650 IPNITISPADKAD
-663 KLTITYQNIDNEKA
+663 KLTITYQNTDNESA
-677 SIIANK
+677 SIIGNK

-695 GIEIE
+695 GIEID

-708 DYKAVYPESIIGAND
+708 DYKAVYPESVVGAND
-723 KTGNSDAS
+723 KTGNSD
-731 AESRITM
+731 E
-738 PRKEATPLSP
+738 
-748 IVEVN
+748 
-753 EERVNVTIVPNGEAT
+753 
-768 QITVKYRTPDGQE
+768 
-781 ATFIAS
+781 
-787 KTNQQWTLNK
+787 
-797 QIDHVNIDEN
+797 
-807 SEKVTIDYQAV
+807 
-818 QPESEIIA
+818 
-826 TETNGNSDASA
+826 SA

-856 ANEEHVNVVIAPNGE
+856 ANEERVNVVIAPNGE
-871 ATQITVKYR
+871 ATQIAVKYR
-880 TPDGQEATFIASK
+880 TPDGQEATLVASK
-893 TNQQWTLNKQ
+893 NESSWTLNKQIDYVNIDENSGKVTIGYQAVQPESEVIATETKGNSDASAESRVTMPRKEATPHSPIVEANEERVNVVIAPNGEAIQIAIKYRTPDGQETTLVASKNESSWTLNKQIDYVNIEENSGKVTIGYQAVQLESEVIATETKGNSDASAESRITMPRKEATPHSPIVEANEEHVNVTIAPNGEATQIAIKYRTPDGQEATLVASKNESSWTLNKQ
-903 IDHVNVDENSGKVT
+903 IDHVNIEENSGKVT
-917 MGYQAVQP
+917 IGYQAVQP

-938 DASAENRVTMPR
+938 DASAESRITMPR

-995 ASKNESSWTLNKD
+995 ASKINQQWTLNKD
-1008 NFGIKIDP
+1008 NFGIKINP

-1034 IATESQGNSDLSEE
+1034 IAIESQGNSDLSEE
-1048 SRIIMPTKEEI
+1048 SRIIMPTKEEP

-1079 DEATRVVIM
+1079 DEATRIVIM
-1088 YTSLDGQ
+1088 YTSL
-1095 ESTLVASK
+1095 E
-1103 NESSWTLNKQ
+1103 
-1113 IDHVNVDENSGKV
+1113 
-1126 TIDYQAV
+1126 
-1133 QPESEIIATETN
+1133 
-1145 GNSDASAESRITMP
+1145 
-1159 RKEATPLSP
+1159 
-1168 IVEANE
+1168 
-1174 ERVNVTIVPNG
+1174 
-1185 EATQIAIKYRTPD
+1185 
-1198 GQEATL
+1198 
-1204 IASKNESSWTLNKQI
+1204 
-1219 DHVNVDENSG
+1219 
-1229 KVTSG
+1229 
-1234 YQAVQPESEIIATE
+1234 
-1248 TNGNSDASAESR
+1248 
-1260 ITMPRKEATPLSPIV
+1260 
-1275 EANEER
+1275 
-1281 VNVTIAPNGEATQI
+1281 
-1295 AIKYRTLDGQ
+1295 GQ

-1326 VNVDENSGKVTI
+1326 VNIDENSGKVTI
-1338 DYQAV
+1338 GYQAV

-1355 GNSDVSAES
+1355 GNSDESAES

-1370 KEATPLSPIVEAN
+1370 KEATPHSPIVEAN
-1383 EERVNVTIAPNGEA
+1383 EEHVNVTIAPNGEA

-1409 QEATLIASKNESSW
+1409 QETTLIASKNGSSW

-1430 HVNVDENSGK
+1430 HVNIDENSGK
-1440 VTMGY
+1440 VTIGY

-1459 KGNSDAST
+1459 KGNSDAS
-1467 ENRVTMPRKEVTPL
+1467 
-1481 SPIVEANEEH
+1481 A
-1491 VNVVIA
+1491 
-1497 PNGEATQITVKYRT
+1497 
-1511 PDGQEATFIAS
+1511 
-1522 KNESSWTLNKQID
+1522 ESRI
-1535 HVNVDENSGKVTID
+1535 
-1549 YQAVQPE
+1549 
-1556 SEIIATETNGNSDAS
+1556 
-1571 AENRVTMPVKEKTP
+1571 TMPVKEKTP
-1585 APPISIV
+1585 APPISII

-1605 KVTRLSLQ
+1605 NVTQLSLQ

-1637 NVSHITLDN
+1637 NVSHITVDK
-1646 NTGKILI
+1646 NTGKVLI

-1680 VIMPRKEATPLSP
+1680 VIMPRK
-1693 IVEANE
+1693 
-1699 ERVNVTIA
+1699 
-1707 PNGEATQIA
+1707 
-1716 VKYRTPDGQKATLV
+1716 
-1730 ASKTNQ
+1730 
-1736 QWTLNKQ
+1736 
-1743 IDYVNVDENSG
+1743 
-1754 KVTMGYQAVQ
+1754 
-1764 PESEIIATETK
+1764 
-1775 GNSDA
+1775 
-1780 SAESR
+1780 
-1785 VIMPRKTATPK
+1785 TATPK

-1807 SLAIIPYKNTTA
+1807 SLAIIPYKNNTA

-1850 YVKIDKKTG
+1850 YVKIDAKTG

-1891 LIPIKEVTPLA
+1891 LMPIKEFTPLA

-1930 DKKGDSKVLI
+1930 DKKGDSKIII

-2006 SPSLTYDNRNNKILI
+2006 SPSLIYDNRNNKILI
-2021 EPNSNATE
+2021 APNSNATE

-2038 NRSLKVKALK
+2038 NQSLKVKALK

-2063 IDPNTGKIVLQPQ
+2063 INPNTGKIVLQPQ

-2101 RVPVVKK
+2101 RVPAVKK
-2108 IELEPTSNVPVPVSL
+2108 IELEPMFNVPVSVSL
-2123 NKKRIQFDDCRG
+2123 NKKRIQFDDCSG
-2135 VNNSLNKQISKTQ
+2135 VKNCLNKQISKTQ

>member
-1 MKENKRINNLDKNNT
+1 MKENKRKNNLDKNNT

-40 CFNEAKADSDK
+40 CFSEAKADSDK
-51 YEIRS
+51 HEIKS

-69 SDNQENTSNKE
+69 SDNQENTSNNE
-80 INNQNHD
+80 FNNRNHD
-87 ISQLSLNKSIQMDE
+87 ISHLSLNKSIQMDE
-101 LKKLIKQYKAIDL
+101 LKKLIKQYKAINL

-125 QADLV
+125 QSDLV
-130 QAESLMNNPQNQ
+130 QAESLINNPQSQ
-142 QNVDAFYHKFLNS
+142 QHVDAFYHKFLNS

-165 SYKHE
+165 SIKHE
-170 RSESSTYRSGDEVRS
+170 RSESNTYRLGDEVRS
-185 QTYSHIRHKRNAVS
+185 QTFSHIRHKRNAVS
-199 FRSADQS
+199 FRNADQS
-206 NLSNDPLKANE
+206 NLSTDPLKANE
-217 TNPEIQNG
+217 INPEIQNG
-225 NFSQVSGGSL
+225 NFSQVSGGPL

-271 NYPNFMSNGNAP
+271 NYPNSMSNGNAP

-422 GSYVTSKVTQ
+422 GSYVVSKVTQ
-432 REYTTQ
+432 REYTTR

-462 SKDTYYEVVLPQN
+462 SKDTYYEVILPQN

-495 SIRLDNLNPGDRKDI
+495 SIRLDNLNPGDRRDI
-510 SYTVDFESLSP
+510 SYTVDFESSSP

-529 VLYKTNATF
+529 LLYKTNATF

-591 LQEKMTEGR
+591 LQEKMTEGG

-606 QNQVALD
+606 QNQVALE
-613 NQASQKTINNV
+613 NQASQETINNV

-637 NTPPQPIIKSNNQ
+637 KTPSQPIIKSNNQ
-650 IPNITISPAEKAD
+650 IPNITISPADKAD
-663 KLTITYQNIDNEKA
+663 KLTITYQNTDNESA
-677 SIIANK
+677 SIIGNK

-695 GIEIE
+695 GIEID

-708 DYKAVYPESIIGAND
+708 DYKAVYPESVVGAND
-723 KTGNSDAS
+723 KT
-731 AESRITM
+731 
-738 PRKEATPLSP
+738 
-748 IVEVN
+748 
-753 EERVNVTIVPNGEAT
+753 
-768 QITVKYRTPDGQE
+768 
-781 ATFIAS
+781 
-787 KTNQQWTLNK
+787 
-797 QIDHVNIDEN
+797 
-807 SEKVTIDYQAV
+807 
-818 QPESEIIA
+818 
-826 TETNGNSDASA
+826 
-837 ESRITMPRKEAT
+837 
-849 PLSPIVE
+849 
-856 ANEEHVNVVIAPNGE
+856 
-871 ATQITVKYR
+871 
-880 TPDGQEATFIASK
+880 
-893 TNQQWTLNKQ
+893 
-903 IDHVNVDENSGKVT
+903 
-917 MGYQAVQP
+917 
-925 ESEIIA
+925 
-931 TETKGNS
+931 
-938 DASAENRVTMPR
+938 
-950 KEATPIPPTLEAS
+950 
-963 VQEASVTVTPNENAT
+963 
-978 KVFIKY
+978 
-984 LDINDEISTII
+984 
-995 ASKNESSWTLNKD
+995 
-1008 NFGIKIDP
+1008 
-1016 LTGKVIISY
+1016 
-1025 VAVQPESDV
+1025 
-1034 IATESQGNSDLSEE
+1034 
-1048 SRIIMPTKEEI
+1048 
-1059 PEPPILESDSIE
+1059 
-1071 AKVNIFPN
+1071 
-1079 DEATRVVIM
+1079 
-1088 YTSLDGQ
+1088 
-1095 ESTLVASK
+1095 
-1103 NESSWTLNKQ
+1103 
-1113 IDHVNVDENSGKV
+1113 
-1126 TIDYQAV
+1126 
-1133 QPESEIIATETN
+1133 

-1174 ERVNVTIVPNG
+1174 ERVNVV
-1185 EATQIAIKYRTPD
+1185 
-1198 GQEATL
+1198 
-1204 IASKNESSWTLNKQI
+1204 
-1219 DHVNVDENSG
+1219 
-1229 KVTSG
+1229 
-1234 YQAVQPESEIIATE
+1234 
-1248 TNGNSDASAESR
+1248 
-1260 ITMPRKEATPLSPIV
+1260 
-1275 EANEER
+1275 
-1281 VNVTIAPNGEATQI
+1281 IAPNGEATQI
-1295 AIKYRTLDGQ
+1295 AVKYRTPDGQ

-1326 VNVDENSGKVTI
+1326 VNIDENSGKVTI
-1338 DYQAV
+1338 
-1343 QPESEVIATETK
+1343 
-1355 GNSDVSAES
+1355 
-1364 RVTMPR
+1364 
-1370 KEATPLSPIVEAN
+1370 
-1383 EERVNVTIAPNGEA
+1383 
-1397 TQIAIKYRTPDG
+1397 
-1409 QEATLIASKNESSW
+1409 
-1423 TLNKQID
+1423 
-1430 HVNVDENSGK
+1430 
-1440 VTMGY
+1440 GY

-1459 KGNSDAST
+1459 KGNSDAS
-1467 ENRVTMPRKEVTPL
+1467 
-1481 SPIVEANEEH
+1481 A
-1491 VNVVIA
+1491 
-1497 PNGEATQITVKYRT
+1497 
-1511 PDGQEATFIAS
+1511 
-1522 KNESSWTLNKQID
+1522 ESRIS
-1535 HVNVDENSGKVTID
+1535 
-1549 YQAVQPE
+1549 
-1556 SEIIATETNGNSDAS
+1556 
-1571 AENRVTMPVKEKTP
+1571 MPVKEKTP
-1585 APPISIV
+1585 APPISII

-1605 KVTRLSLQ
+1605 NVTQLSLQ

-1637 NVSHITLDN
+1637 NVSHITVDK
-1646 NTGKILI
+1646 NTGKVLI

-1680 VIMPRKEATPLSP
+1680 VIMPRK
-1693 IVEANE
+1693 
-1699 ERVNVTIA
+1699 
-1707 PNGEATQIA
+1707 
-1716 VKYRTPDGQKATLV
+1716 
-1730 ASKTNQ
+1730 
-1736 QWTLNKQ
+1736 
-1743 IDYVNVDENSG
+1743 
-1754 KVTMGYQAVQ
+1754 
-1764 PESEIIATETK
+1764 
-1775 GNSDA
+1775 
-1780 SAESR
+1780 
-1785 VIMPRKTATPK
+1785 TATPK

-1807 SLAIIPYKNTTA
+1807 SLAIIPYKNNTA

-1850 YVKIDKKTG
+1850 YVKIDAKTG

-1891 LIPIKEVTPLA
+1891 LMPIKEFTPLA

-1930 DKKGDSKVLI
+1930 DKKGDSKIII

-2006 SPSLTYDNRNNKILI
+2006 SPSLIYDNRNNKILI
-2021 EPNSNATE
+2021 APNSNATE

-2038 NRSLKVKALK
+2038 NQSLKVKALK

-2063 IDPNTGKIVLQPQ
+2063 INPNTGKIVLQPQ

-2101 RVPVVKK
+2101 RVPAVKK
-2108 IELEPTSNVPVPVSL
+2108 IELEPMFNVPVSVSL
-2123 NKKRIQFDDCRG
+2123 NKKRIQFDDCSG
-2135 VNNSLNKQISKTQ
+2135 VKNCLNKQISKTQ

>member
-1 MKENKRINNLDKNNT
+1 MKENKRKNNLDKNNT

-40 CFNEAKADSDK
+40 CFSEAKADSDK
-51 YEIRS
+51 HEIKS

-69 SDNQENTSNKE
+69 SDNQENTSNNE
-80 INNQNHD
+80 FNNRNHD
-87 ISQLSLNKSIQMDE
+87 ISHLSLNKSIQMDE
-101 LKKLIKQYKAIDL
+101 LKKLIKQYKAINL

-125 QADLV
+125 QSDLV
-130 QAESLMNNPQNQ
+130 QAESLINNPQSQ
-142 QNVDAFYHKFLNS
+142 QHVDAFYHKFLNS

-165 SYKHE
+165 SIKHE
-170 RSESSTYRSGDEVRS
+170 RSESNTYRLGDEVRS
-185 QTYSHIRHKRNAVS
+185 QTFSHIRHKRNAVS
-199 FRSADQS
+199 FRNADQS
-206 NLSNDPLKANE
+206 NLSTDPLKANE
-217 TNPEIQNG
+217 INPEIQNG
-225 NFSQVSGGSL
+225 NFSQVSGGPL

-422 GSYVTSKVTQ
+422 GSYVVSKVTQ
-432 REYTTQ
+432 REYTTR

-462 SKDTYYEVVLPQN
+462 SKDTYYEVILPQN

-495 SIRLDNLNPGDRKDI
+495 SIRLDNLNPGDRRDI
-510 SYTVDFESLSP
+510 SYTVDFESSSP

-529 VLYKTNATF
+529 LLYKTNATF

-591 LQEKMTEGR
+591 LQEKMTEGG

-606 QNQVALD
+606 QNQVALE
-613 NQASQKTINNV
+613 NQASQETINNV

-637 NTPPQPIIKSNNQ
+637 KTPSQPIIKSNNQ
-650 IPNITISPAEKAD
+650 IPNITISPADKAD
-663 KLTITYQNIDNEKA
+663 KLTITYQNTDNESA
-677 SIIANK
+677 SIIGNK

-695 GIEIE
+695 GIEID

-708 DYKAVYPESIIGAND
+708 DYKAVYPESVVGAND
-723 KTGNSDAS
+723 KTGNSD
-731 AESRITM
+731 E
-738 PRKEATPLSP
+738 
-748 IVEVN
+748 
-753 EERVNVTIVPNGEAT
+753 
-768 QITVKYRTPDGQE
+768 
-781 ATFIAS
+781 
-787 KTNQQWTLNK
+787 
-797 QIDHVNIDEN
+797 
-807 SEKVTIDYQAV
+807 
-818 QPESEIIA
+818 
-826 TETNGNSDASA
+826 SA

-856 ANEEHVNVVIAPNGE
+856 ANEEHVNV
-871 ATQITVKYR
+871 
-880 TPDGQEATFIASK
+880 
-893 TNQQWTLNKQ
+893 
-903 IDHVNVDENSGKVT
+903 
-917 MGYQAVQP
+917 
-925 ESEIIA
+925 
-931 TETKGNS
+931 
-938 DASAENRVTMPR
+938 
-950 KEATPIPPTLEAS
+950 
-963 VQEASVTVTPNENAT
+963 
-978 KVFIKY
+978 
-984 LDINDEISTII
+984 
-995 ASKNESSWTLNKD
+995 
-1008 NFGIKIDP
+1008 
-1016 LTGKVIISY
+1016 
-1025 VAVQPESDV
+1025 
-1034 IATESQGNSDLSEE
+1034 
-1048 SRIIMPTKEEI
+1048 
-1059 PEPPILESDSIE
+1059 
-1071 AKVNIFPN
+1071 
-1079 DEATRVVIM
+1079 
-1088 YTSLDGQ
+1088 
-1095 ESTLVASK
+1095 
-1103 NESSWTLNKQ
+1103 
-1113 IDHVNVDENSGKV
+1113 
-1126 TIDYQAV
+1126 
-1133 QPESEIIATETN
+1133 
-1145 GNSDASAESRITMP
+1145 
-1159 RKEATPLSP
+1159 
-1168 IVEANE
+1168 
-1174 ERVNVTIVPNG
+1174 
-1185 EATQIAIKYRTPD
+1185 
-1198 GQEATL
+1198 
-1204 IASKNESSWTLNKQI
+1204 
-1219 DHVNVDENSG
+1219 
-1229 KVTSG
+1229 
-1234 YQAVQPESEIIATE
+1234 
-1248 TNGNSDASAESR
+1248 
-1260 ITMPRKEATPLSPIV
+1260 
-1275 EANEER
+1275 
-1281 VNVTIAPNGEATQI
+1281 
-1295 AIKYRTLDGQ
+1295 
-1305 EATLVASKN
+1305 
-1314 ESSWTLNKQIDH
+1314 
-1326 VNVDENSGKVTI
+1326 
-1338 DYQAV
+1338 
-1343 QPESEVIATETK
+1343 
-1355 GNSDVSAES
+1355 
-1364 RVTMPR
+1364 
-1370 KEATPLSPIVEAN
+1370 
-1383 EERVNVTIAPNGEA
+1383 TIAPNGEA

-1409 QEATLIASKNESSW
+1409 QETTLIASKNGSSW

-1430 HVNVDENSGK
+1430 HVNIDENSGK
-1440 VTMGY
+1440 VTIGY

-1459 KGNSDAST
+1459 KGNSDAS
-1467 ENRVTMPRKEVTPL
+1467 
-1481 SPIVEANEEH
+1481 A
-1491 VNVVIA
+1491 
-1497 PNGEATQITVKYRT
+1497 
-1511 PDGQEATFIAS
+1511 
-1522 KNESSWTLNKQID
+1522 ESRI
-1535 HVNVDENSGKVTID
+1535 
-1549 YQAVQPE
+1549 
-1556 SEIIATETNGNSDAS
+1556 
-1571 AENRVTMPVKEKTP
+1571 TMPVKEKTP
-1585 APPISIV
+1585 APPISII

-1605 KVTRLSLQ
+1605 NVTQLSLQ

-1637 NVSHITLDN
+1637 NVSHITVDK
-1646 NTGKILI
+1646 NTGKVLI

-1680 VIMPRKEATPLSP
+1680 VIMPRK
-1693 IVEANE
+1693 
-1699 ERVNVTIA
+1699 
-1707 PNGEATQIA
+1707 
-1716 VKYRTPDGQKATLV
+1716 
-1730 ASKTNQ
+1730 
-1736 QWTLNKQ
+1736 
-1743 IDYVNVDENSG
+1743 
-1754 KVTMGYQAVQ
+1754 
-1764 PESEIIATETK
+1764 
-1775 GNSDA
+1775 
-1780 SAESR
+1780 
-1785 VIMPRKTATPK
+1785 TATPK

-1807 SLAIIPYKNTTA
+1807 SLAIIPYKNNTA

-1850 YVKIDKKTG
+1850 YVKIDAKTG

-1891 LIPIKEVTPLA
+1891 LMPIKEFTPLA

-1930 DKKGDSKVLI
+1930 DKKGDSKIII

-2006 SPSLTYDNRNNKILI
+2006 SPSLIYDNRNNKILI
-2021 EPNSNATE
+2021 APNSNATE

-2038 NRSLKVKALK
+2038 NQSLKVKALK

-2063 IDPNTGKIVLQPQ
+2063 INPNTGKIVLQPQ

-2101 RVPVVKK
+2101 RVPAVKK
-2108 IELEPTSNVPVPVSL
+2108 IELEPMFNVPVSVSL
-2123 NKKRIQFDDCRG
+2123 NKKRIQFDDCSG
-2135 VNNSLNKQISKTQ
+2135 VKNCLNKQISKTQ

>member
-1 MKENKRINNLDKNNT
+1 
-16 RFSIRKYQGYGATS
+16 
-30 VAIIGFIIIS
+30 
-40 CFNEAKADSDK
+40 
-51 YEIRS
+51 
-56 HQQSMTNHLTTLP
+56 MTNHLTTLP
-69 SDNQENTSNKE
+69 SDNQENTSNNE
-80 INNQNHD
+80 FNNRNHD
-87 ISQLSLNKSIQMDE
+87 ISHLSLNKSIQMDE
-101 LKKLIKQYKAIDL
+101 LKKLIKQYKAINL

-125 QADLV
+125 QSDLV
-130 QAESLMNNPQNQ
+130 QAESLINNPQSQ
-142 QNVDAFYHKFLNS
+142 QHVDAFYHKFLNS

-165 SYKHE
+165 SIKHE
-170 RSESSTYRSGDEVRS
+170 RSESNTYRLGDEVRS
-185 QTYSHIRHKRNAVS
+185 QTFSHIRHKRNAVS
-199 FRSADQS
+199 FRNADQS
-206 NLSNDPLKANE
+206 NLSTDPLKANE
-217 TNPEIQNG
+217 INPEIQNG
-225 NFSQVSGGSL
+225 NFSQVSGGPL

-343 VEQNRVLFDSRLN
+343 EEQNRVLFDSRLN

-422 GSYVTSKVTQ
+422 GSYVVSKVTQ
-432 REYTTQ
+432 REYTTR

-462 SKDTYYEVVLPQN
+462 SKDTYYEVILPQN

-495 SIRLDNLNPGDRKDI
+495 SIRLDNLNPGDRRDI
-510 SYTVDFESLSP
+510 SYTVDFESSSP
-521 KLINLNAH
+521 KIINLNAH

-591 LQEKMTEGR
+591 LQEKMTEGG

-606 QNQVALD
+606 QNQVALE
-613 NQASQKTINNV
+613 NQASQETINNV

-637 NTPPQPIIKSNNQ
+637 KTPSQPIIKSNNQ
-650 IPNITISPAEKAD
+650 IPNITISPADKAD
-663 KLTITYQNIDNEKA
+663 KLTITYQNTDNESA
-677 SIIANK
+677 SIIGNK

-695 GIEIE
+695 GIEID

-708 DYKAVYPESIIGAND
+708 DYKAVYPESVVGAND

-738 PRKEATPLSP
+738 PRKEATP
-748 IVEVN
+748 
-753 EERVNVTIVPNGEAT
+753 
-768 QITVKYRTPDGQE
+768 
-781 ATFIAS
+781 
-787 KTNQQWTLNK
+787 
-797 QIDHVNIDEN
+797 H
-807 SEKVTIDYQAV
+807 
-818 QPESEIIA
+818 
-826 TETNGNSDASA
+826 
-837 ESRITMPRKEAT
+837 
-849 PLSPIVE
+849 SPIVE
-856 ANEEHVNVVIAPNGE
+856 ANEEHVNVTIAPNGE
-871 ATQITVKYR
+871 T
-880 TPDGQEATFIASK
+880 
-893 TNQQWTLNKQ
+893 
-903 IDHVNVDENSGKVT
+903 
-917 MGYQAVQP
+917 
-925 ESEIIA
+925 
-931 TETKGNS
+931 
-938 DASAENRVTMPR
+938 
-950 KEATPIPPTLEAS
+950 
-963 VQEASVTVTPNENAT
+963 
-978 KVFIKY
+978 
-984 LDINDEISTII
+984 
-995 ASKNESSWTLNKD
+995 
-1008 NFGIKIDP
+1008 
-1016 LTGKVIISY
+1016 
-1025 VAVQPESDV
+1025 
-1034 IATESQGNSDLSEE
+1034 
-1048 SRIIMPTKEEI
+1048 
-1059 PEPPILESDSIE
+1059 
-1071 AKVNIFPN
+1071 
-1079 DEATRVVIM
+1079 
-1088 YTSLDGQ
+1088 
-1095 ESTLVASK
+1095 
-1103 NESSWTLNKQ
+1103 
-1113 IDHVNVDENSGKV
+1113 
-1126 TIDYQAV
+1126 
-1133 QPESEIIATETN
+1133 
-1145 GNSDASAESRITMP
+1145 
-1159 RKEATPLSP
+1159 
-1168 IVEANE
+1168 
-1174 ERVNVTIVPNG
+1174 
-1185 EATQIAIKYRTPD
+1185 TQIAVKYRTPD

-1219 DHVNVDENSG
+1219 DHVNIDENSG
-1229 KVTSG
+1229 KVTIG
-1234 YQAVQPESEIIATE
+1234 YQAVQPESEVIATE
-1248 TNGNSDASAESR
+1248 TKGNSDASAESR
-1260 ITMPRKEATPLSPIV
+1260 ITMPRKEATPHSPIV
-1275 EANEER
+1275 EANEEH
-1281 VNVTIAPNGEATQI
+1281 VNVTIAPNGETTQI
-1295 AIKYRTLDGQ
+1295 A
-1305 EATLVASKN
+1305 V
-1314 ESSWTLNKQIDH
+1314 
-1326 VNVDENSGKVTI
+1326 
-1338 DYQAV
+1338 
-1343 QPESEVIATETK
+1343 
-1355 GNSDVSAES
+1355 
-1364 RVTMPR
+1364 
-1370 KEATPLSPIVEAN
+1370 
-1383 EERVNVTIAPNGEA
+1383 
-1397 TQIAIKYRTPDG
+1397 KYRTPDG

-1430 HVNVDENSGK
+1430 HVNIDENSGK
-1440 VTMGY
+1440 VTIGY

-1459 KGNSDAST
+1459 KGNSDAS
-1467 ENRVTMPRKEVTPL
+1467 
-1481 SPIVEANEEH
+1481 A
-1491 VNVVIA
+1491 
-1497 PNGEATQITVKYRT
+1497 
-1511 PDGQEATFIAS
+1511 
-1522 KNESSWTLNKQID
+1522 ESRI
-1535 HVNVDENSGKVTID
+1535 
-1549 YQAVQPE
+1549 
-1556 SEIIATETNGNSDAS
+1556 
-1571 AENRVTMPVKEKTP
+1571 TMPVKEKTP
-1585 APPISIV
+1585 APPISII

-1605 KVTRLSLQ
+1605 NVTQLSLQ

-1637 NVSHITLDN
+1637 NVSHITVDK
-1646 NTGKILI
+1646 NTGKVLI

-1680 VIMPRKEATPLSP
+1680 VIMPRK
-1693 IVEANE
+1693 
-1699 ERVNVTIA
+1699 
-1707 PNGEATQIA
+1707 
-1716 VKYRTPDGQKATLV
+1716 
-1730 ASKTNQ
+1730 
-1736 QWTLNKQ
+1736 
-1743 IDYVNVDENSG
+1743 
-1754 KVTMGYQAVQ
+1754 
-1764 PESEIIATETK
+1764 
-1775 GNSDA
+1775 
-1780 SAESR
+1780 
-1785 VIMPRKTATPK
+1785 TATPK

-1807 SLAIIPYKNTTA
+1807 SLAIIPYKNNTA

-1850 YVKIDKKTG
+1850 YVKIDAKTG

-1891 LIPIKEVTPLA
+1891 LMPIKEFTPLA

-1930 DKKGDSKVLI
+1930 DKKGDSKIII

-2006 SPSLTYDNRNNKILI
+2006 SPSLIYDNRNNKILI
-2021 EPNSNATE
+2021 APNSNATE

-2038 NRSLKVKALK
+2038 NQSLKVKALK

-2063 IDPNTGKIVLQPQ
+2063 INPNTGKIVLQPQ

-2101 RVPVVKK
+2101 RVPAVKK
-2108 IELEPTSNVPVPVSL
+2108 IELEPMFNVPVSVSL
-2123 NKKRIQFDDCRG
+2123 NKKRIQFDDCSG
-2135 VNNSLNKQISKTQ
+2135 VKNCLNKQISKTQ

>member
-1 MKENKRINNLDKNNT
+1 MKENKRKNNLDKNNT

-40 CFNEAKADSDK
+40 CFSEAKADSDK
-51 YEIRS
+51 HEIKS

-69 SDNQENTSNKE
+69 SDNQENTSNNE
-80 INNQNHD
+80 FNNRNHD
-87 ISQLSLNKSIQMDE
+87 ISHLSLNKSIQMDE
-101 LKKLIKQYKAIDL
+101 LKKLIKQYKAINL

-125 QADLV
+125 QSDLV
-130 QAESLMNNPQNQ
+130 QAESLINNPQSQ
-142 QNVDAFYHKFLNS
+142 QHVDAFYHKFLNS

-165 SYKHE
+165 SIKHE
-170 RSESSTYRSGDEVRS
+170 RSESNTYRLGDEVRS
-185 QTYSHIRHKRNAVS
+185 QTFSHIRHKRNAVS
-199 FRSADQS
+199 FRNADQS
-206 NLSNDPLKANE
+206 NLSTDPLKANE
-217 TNPEIQNG
+217 INPEIQNG
-225 NFSQVSGGSL
+225 NFSQVSGGPL

-422 GSYVTSKVTQ
+422 GSYVVSKVTQ
-432 REYTTQ
+432 REYTTR

-462 SKDTYYEVVLPQN
+462 SKDTYYEVILPQN

-495 SIRLDNLNPGDRKDI
+495 SIRLDNLNPGDRRDI
-510 SYTVDFESLSP
+510 SYTVDFESSSP
-521 KLINLNAH
+521 KLNNLNAH
-529 VLYKTNATF
+529 LLYKTNATF

-591 LQEKMTEGR
+591 LQEKMTEGG

-606 QNQVALD
+606 QNQVALE
-613 NQASQKTINNV
+613 NQASQETINNV

-637 NTPPQPIIKSNNQ
+637 KTPSQPIIKSNNQ
-650 IPNITISPAEKAD
+650 IPNITISPADKAD
-663 KLTITYQNIDNEKA
+663 KLTITYQNTDNESA
-677 SIIANK
+677 SIIGNK
-683 LNNQWSLNNNIP
+683 LNNQCSLNNNIP
-695 GIEIE
+695 GIEID

-708 DYKAVYPESIIGAND
+708 DYKAVYPESVVGAND
-723 KTGNSDAS
+723 KT
-731 AESRITM
+731 
-738 PRKEATPLSP
+738 
-748 IVEVN
+748 
-753 EERVNVTIVPNGEAT
+753 
-768 QITVKYRTPDGQE
+768 
-781 ATFIAS
+781 
-787 KTNQQWTLNK
+787 
-797 QIDHVNIDEN
+797 
-807 SEKVTIDYQAV
+807 
-818 QPESEIIA
+818 
-826 TETNGNSDASA
+826 
-837 ESRITMPRKEAT
+837 
-849 PLSPIVE
+849 
-856 ANEEHVNVVIAPNGE
+856 
-871 ATQITVKYR
+871 
-880 TPDGQEATFIASK
+880 
-893 TNQQWTLNKQ
+893 
-903 IDHVNVDENSGKVT
+903 
-917 MGYQAVQP
+917 
-925 ESEIIA
+925 
-931 TETKGNS
+931 
-938 DASAENRVTMPR
+938 
-950 KEATPIPPTLEAS
+950 
-963 VQEASVTVTPNENAT
+963 
-978 KVFIKY
+978 
-984 LDINDEISTII
+984 
-995 ASKNESSWTLNKD
+995 
-1008 NFGIKIDP
+1008 
-1016 LTGKVIISY
+1016 
-1025 VAVQPESDV
+1025 
-1034 IATESQGNSDLSEE
+1034 
-1048 SRIIMPTKEEI
+1048 
-1059 PEPPILESDSIE
+1059 
-1071 AKVNIFPN
+1071 
-1079 DEATRVVIM
+1079 
-1088 YTSLDGQ
+1088 
-1095 ESTLVASK
+1095 
-1103 NESSWTLNKQ
+1103 
-1113 IDHVNVDENSGKV
+1113 
-1126 TIDYQAV
+1126 
-1133 QPESEIIATETN
+1133 

-1174 ERVNVTIVPNG
+1174 ERVNVVIAPNG
-1185 EATQIAIKYRTPD
+1185 EATQIAVKYRTPD

-1219 DHVNVDENSG
+1219 DHVN
-1229 KVTSG
+1229 
-1234 YQAVQPESEIIATE
+1234 I
-1248 TNGNSDASAESR
+1248 
-1260 ITMPRKEATPLSPIV
+1260 
-1275 EANEER
+1275 
-1281 VNVTIAPNGEATQI
+1281 
-1295 AIKYRTLDGQ
+1295 
-1305 EATLVASKN
+1305 
-1314 ESSWTLNKQIDH
+1314 
-1326 VNVDENSGKVTI
+1326 DENSGKVTI
-1338 DYQAV
+1338 
-1343 QPESEVIATETK
+1343 
-1355 GNSDVSAES
+1355 
-1364 RVTMPR
+1364 
-1370 KEATPLSPIVEAN
+1370 
-1383 EERVNVTIAPNGEA
+1383 
-1397 TQIAIKYRTPDG
+1397 
-1409 QEATLIASKNESSW
+1409 
-1423 TLNKQID
+1423 
-1430 HVNVDENSGK
+1430 
-1440 VTMGY
+1440 GY

-1459 KGNSDAST
+1459 KGNSDAS
-1467 ENRVTMPRKEVTPL
+1467 
-1481 SPIVEANEEH
+1481 A
-1491 VNVVIA
+1491 
-1497 PNGEATQITVKYRT
+1497 
-1511 PDGQEATFIAS
+1511 
-1522 KNESSWTLNKQID
+1522 ESRIS
-1535 HVNVDENSGKVTID
+1535 
-1549 YQAVQPE
+1549 
-1556 SEIIATETNGNSDAS
+1556 
-1571 AENRVTMPVKEKTP
+1571 MPVKEKTP
-1585 APPISIV
+1585 APPISII

-1605 KVTRLSLQ
+1605 NVTQLSLQ

-1637 NVSHITLDN
+1637 NVSHITVDK
-1646 NTGKILI
+1646 NTGKVLI

-1680 VIMPRKEATPLSP
+1680 VIMPRK
-1693 IVEANE
+1693 
-1699 ERVNVTIA
+1699 
-1707 PNGEATQIA
+1707 
-1716 VKYRTPDGQKATLV
+1716 
-1730 ASKTNQ
+1730 
-1736 QWTLNKQ
+1736 
-1743 IDYVNVDENSG
+1743 
-1754 KVTMGYQAVQ
+1754 
-1764 PESEIIATETK
+1764 
-1775 GNSDA
+1775 
-1780 SAESR
+1780 
-1785 VIMPRKTATPK
+1785 TATPK

-1807 SLAIIPYKNTTA
+1807 SLAIIPYKNNTA

-1850 YVKIDKKTG
+1850 YVKIDAKTG

-1891 LIPIKEVTPLA
+1891 LMPIKEFTPLA

-1930 DKKGDSKVLI
+1930 DKKGDSKIII

-2006 SPSLTYDNRNNKILI
+2006 SPSLIYDNRNNKILI
-2021 EPNSNATE
+2021 APNSNATE

-2038 NRSLKVKALK
+2038 NQSLKVKALK

-2063 IDPNTGKIVLQPQ
+2063 INPNTGKIVLQPQ

-2101 RVPVVKK
+2101 RVPAVKK
-2108 IELEPTSNVPVPVSL
+2108 IELEPMFNVPVSVSL
-2123 NKKRIQFDDCRG
+2123 NKKRIQFDDCSG
-2135 VNNSLNKQISKTQ
+2135 VKNCLNKQISKTQ

>member
-69 SDNQENTSNKE
+69 SDNQKNTSNNE
-80 INNQNHD
+80 FNNRNQD

-101 LKKLIKQYKAIDL
+101 LKKLIKQYKAINL

-130 QAESLMNNPQNQ
+130 QAESLMNNPQSQ
-142 QNVDAFYHKFLNS
+142 QHVDEFYHKFLNS
-155 AGKLRKKETV
+155 AGKLRKKETA
-165 SYKHE
+165 SIKHE
-170 RSESSTYRSGDEVRS
+170 RSESNTYRLGDEVRS
-185 QTYSHIRHKRNAVS
+185 QTFSHIRHKRNAVS

-206 NLSNDPLKANE
+206 NLSTDPLKANE

-225 NFSQVSGGSL
+225 NFSQVSGGPL

-271 NYPNFMSNGNAP
+271 NYPNFMSNGSAP

-369 VNIPNDINRVRI
+369 INIPNDINRVRI

-422 GSYVTSKVTQ
+422 GSYVISKVTQ
-432 REYTTQ
+432 REYTTR

-462 SKDTYYEVVLPQN
+462 SKDTYYEVILPQN

-495 SIRLDNLNPGDRKDI
+495 SIRLDNLNPGDRRDI

-606 QNQVALD
+606 QNQVALED
-613 NQASQKTINNV
+613 QASQETINNV

-637 NTPPQPIIKSNNQ
+637 KTPSQPVIKSNNQ
-650 IPNITISPAEKAD
+650 IPNITISSAEKAD
-663 KLTITYQNIDNEKA
+663 KLTITYQNTDNESA

-695 GIEIE
+695 GIEID

-708 DYKAVYPESIIGAND
+708 DYKAVYPESVVGAND

-738 PRKEATPLSP
+738 PRKEATPHSPIVEANEEHVNVTIAPNGETTQIAIKYRTPDGLEATLIASKNGSSWTLNKQIDHVNIDENSGKVTIGYQAVQPESEVIATETKGNSDASAESRITMPRKEATPLSP
-748 IVEVN
+748 IVEAN
-753 EERVNVTIVPNGEAT
+753 EERVNVTIAPNGEAT
-768 QITVKYRTPDGQE
+768 QIAIKYRTLDGQE
-781 ATFIAS
+781 ATLVAS

-797 QIDHVNIDEN
+797 QIDHVNVDEN
-807 SEKVTIDYQAV
+807 TGKVTMGYQAV

-826 TETNGNSDASA
+826 TETKGNSDAST
-837 ESRITMPRKEAT
+837 ENRVTMPRKEVT

-917 MGYQAVQP
+917 VGYQAVQP

-1025 VAVQPESDV
+1025 VAVQPES
-1034 IATESQGNSDLSEE
+1034 
-1048 SRIIMPTKEEI
+1048 
-1059 PEPPILESDSIE
+1059 
-1071 AKVNIFPN
+1071 
-1079 DEATRVVIM
+1079 
-1088 YTSLDGQ
+1088 
-1095 ESTLVASK
+1095 
-1103 NESSWTLNKQ
+1103 
-1113 IDHVNVDENSGKV
+1113 
-1126 TIDYQAV
+1126 
-1133 QPESEIIATETN
+1133 EIIATETN
-1145 GNSDASAESRITMP
+1145 GNSDASAESRI
-1159 RKEATPLSP
+1159 
-1168 IVEANE
+1168 
-1174 ERVNVTIVPNG
+1174 
-1185 EATQIAIKYRTPD
+1185 
-1198 GQEATL
+1198 
-1204 IASKNESSWTLNKQI
+1204 
-1219 DHVNVDENSG
+1219 
-1229 KVTSG
+1229 
-1234 YQAVQPESEIIATE
+1234 
-1248 TNGNSDASAESR
+1248 
-1260 ITMPRKEATPLSPIV
+1260 
-1275 EANEER
+1275 
-1281 VNVTIAPNGEATQI
+1281 
-1295 AIKYRTLDGQ
+1295 
-1305 EATLVASKN
+1305 
-1314 ESSWTLNKQIDH
+1314 
-1326 VNVDENSGKVTI
+1326 
-1338 DYQAV
+1338 
-1343 QPESEVIATETK
+1343 
-1355 GNSDVSAES
+1355 
-1364 RVTMPR
+1364 
-1370 KEATPLSPIVEAN
+1370 
-1383 EERVNVTIAPNGEA
+1383 
-1397 TQIAIKYRTPDG
+1397 
-1409 QEATLIASKNESSW
+1409 
-1423 TLNKQID
+1423 
-1430 HVNVDENSGK
+1430 
-1440 VTMGY
+1440 
-1445 QAVQPESEVIATET
+1445 
-1459 KGNSDAST
+1459 
-1467 ENRVTMPRKEVTPL
+1467 
-1481 SPIVEANEEH
+1481 
-1491 VNVVIA
+1491 
-1497 PNGEATQITVKYRT
+1497 
-1511 PDGQEATFIAS
+1511 
-1522 KNESSWTLNKQID
+1522 
-1535 HVNVDENSGKVTID
+1535 
-1549 YQAVQPE
+1549 
-1556 SEIIATETNGNSDAS
+1556 
-1571 AENRVTMPVKEKTP
+1571 TMPVKEKTP

-1680 VIMPRKEATPLSP
+1680 VTMPRKEATPLSPIVEANEERVNVTIAPNDEVTQIAIKYRTLDGQEATLVASKNESSWTLNKQIDHVNVDENSGKVTIDYQAVQPQSEIIATEINGNSDVSAESRITMPRKEVTPLSP

-1716 VKYRTPDGQKATLV
+1716 VKYRTPDGQEATFIASKNESSWTLNKQIDHVNVDENSGNVTIDYQAVQPESEVIATETKGNSDASAENRVTMPRKEVTPLSPIVEANEERVNVTIAPNGEATQIAVKYRTPDGQESTLV

-1743 IDYVNVDENSG
+1743 IDHVNVDENSG

-1764 PESEIIATETK
+1764 PESEVIATETK

-1866 IVQENSEIIATA
+1866 IVQENREIIATA

-1891 LIPIKEVTPLA
+1891 LMPIKEVTPLA

-1964 QVVINYQAVYPE
+1964 QVVINYQVVYPE

-2108 IELEPTSNVPVPVSL
+2108 IELEPISNVPVPVSL
-2123 NKKRIQFDDCRG
+2123 NKKRIQFDDCSG
-2135 VNNSLNKQISKTQ
+2135 VNYSLNKQLSKTQ
-2148 LPDTGYSDKA
+2148 LPDTGYSEKT

-2164 SVLLLGFGFLSY
+2164 SVLLLGLGLLSY

>member
-1 MKENKRINNLDKNNT
+1 MKENKRKNNLDKNNT

-40 CFNEAKADSDK
+40 CFSEAKADSDK
-51 YEIRS
+51 HEIKS

-69 SDNQENTSNKE
+69 SDNQENTSNNE
-80 INNQNHD
+80 FNNRNHD
-87 ISQLSLNKSIQMDE
+87 ISHLSLNKSIQMDE
-101 LKKLIKQYKAIDL
+101 LKKLIKQYKAINL

-125 QADLV
+125 QSDLV
-130 QAESLMNNPQNQ
+130 QAESLINNPQSQ
-142 QNVDAFYHKFLNS
+142 QHVDAFYHKFLNS

-165 SYKHE
+165 SIKHE
-170 RSESSTYRSGDEVRS
+170 RSESNTYRLGDEVRS
-185 QTYSHIRHKRNAVS
+185 QTFSHIRHKRNAVS
-199 FRSADQS
+199 FRNADQS
-206 NLSNDPLKANE
+206 NLSTDPLKANE
-217 TNPEIQNG
+217 INPEIQNG
-225 NFSQVSGGSL
+225 NFSQVSGGPL

-271 NYPNFMSNGNAP
+271 NYPNSMSNGNAP

-422 GSYVTSKVTQ
+422 GSYVVSKVTQ
-432 REYTTQ
+432 REYTTR

-462 SKDTYYEVVLPQN
+462 SKDTYYEVILPQN

-495 SIRLDNLNPGDRKDI
+495 SIRLDNLNPGDRRDI
-510 SYTVDFESLSP
+510 SYTVDFESSSP

-529 VLYKTNATF
+529 LLYKTNATF

-591 LQEKMTEGR
+591 LQEKMTEGG

-606 QNQVALD
+606 QNQVALE
-613 NQASQKTINNV
+613 NQASQETINNV

-637 NTPPQPIIKSNNQ
+637 KTPSQPIIKSNNQ
-650 IPNITISPAEKAD
+650 IPNITISPADKAD
-663 KLTITYQNIDNEKA
+663 KLTITYQNTDNESA
-677 SIIANK
+677 SIIGNK

-695 GIEIE
+695 GIEID

-708 DYKAVYPESIIGAND
+708 DYKAVYPESVVGAND
-723 KTGNSDAS
+723 KT
-731 AESRITM
+731 
-738 PRKEATPLSP
+738 
-748 IVEVN
+748 
-753 EERVNVTIVPNGEAT
+753 
-768 QITVKYRTPDGQE
+768 
-781 ATFIAS
+781 
-787 KTNQQWTLNK
+787 
-797 QIDHVNIDEN
+797 
-807 SEKVTIDYQAV
+807 
-818 QPESEIIA
+818 
-826 TETNGNSDASA
+826 
-837 ESRITMPRKEAT
+837 
-849 PLSPIVE
+849 
-856 ANEEHVNVVIAPNGE
+856 
-871 ATQITVKYR
+871 
-880 TPDGQEATFIASK
+880 
-893 TNQQWTLNKQ
+893 
-903 IDHVNVDENSGKVT
+903 
-917 MGYQAVQP
+917 
-925 ESEIIA
+925 
-931 TETKGNS
+931 
-938 DASAENRVTMPR
+938 
-950 KEATPIPPTLEAS
+950 
-963 VQEASVTVTPNENAT
+963 
-978 KVFIKY
+978 
-984 LDINDEISTII
+984 
-995 ASKNESSWTLNKD
+995 
-1008 NFGIKIDP
+1008 
-1016 LTGKVIISY
+1016 
-1025 VAVQPESDV
+1025 
-1034 IATESQGNSDLSEE
+1034 
-1048 SRIIMPTKEEI
+1048 
-1059 PEPPILESDSIE
+1059 
-1071 AKVNIFPN
+1071 
-1079 DEATRVVIM
+1079 
-1088 YTSLDGQ
+1088 
-1095 ESTLVASK
+1095 
-1103 NESSWTLNKQ
+1103 
-1113 IDHVNVDENSGKV
+1113 
-1126 TIDYQAV
+1126 
-1133 QPESEIIATETN
+1133 

-1174 ERVNVTIVPNG
+1174 ERVNVV
-1185 EATQIAIKYRTPD
+1185 
-1198 GQEATL
+1198 
-1204 IASKNESSWTLNKQI
+1204 
-1219 DHVNVDENSG
+1219 
-1229 KVTSG
+1229 
-1234 YQAVQPESEIIATE
+1234 
-1248 TNGNSDASAESR
+1248 
-1260 ITMPRKEATPLSPIV
+1260 
-1275 EANEER
+1275 
-1281 VNVTIAPNGEATQI
+1281 IAPNGEATQI
-1295 AIKYRTLDGQ
+1295 AVKYRTPDGQ

-1326 VNVDENSGKVTI
+1326 VNIDENSGKVTI
-1338 DYQAV
+1338 
-1343 QPESEVIATETK
+1343 
-1355 GNSDVSAES
+1355 
-1364 RVTMPR
+1364 
-1370 KEATPLSPIVEAN
+1370 
-1383 EERVNVTIAPNGEA
+1383 
-1397 TQIAIKYRTPDG
+1397 
-1409 QEATLIASKNESSW
+1409 
-1423 TLNKQID
+1423 
-1430 HVNVDENSGK
+1430 
-1440 VTMGY
+1440 GY

-1459 KGNSDAST
+1459 KGNSDAS
-1467 ENRVTMPRKEVTPL
+1467 
-1481 SPIVEANEEH
+1481 A
-1491 VNVVIA
+1491 
-1497 PNGEATQITVKYRT
+1497 
-1511 PDGQEATFIAS
+1511 
-1522 KNESSWTLNKQID
+1522 ESRIS
-1535 HVNVDENSGKVTID
+1535 
-1549 YQAVQPE
+1549 
-1556 SEIIATETNGNSDAS
+1556 
-1571 AENRVTMPVKEKTP
+1571 MPVKEKTP
-1585 APPISIV
+1585 APPISII

-1605 KVTRLSLQ
+1605 NVTQLSLQ

-1637 NVSHITLDN
+1637 NVSHITVDK
-1646 NTGKILI
+1646 NTGKVLI

-1680 VIMPRKEATPLSP
+1680 VIMPRK
-1693 IVEANE
+1693 
-1699 ERVNVTIA
+1699 
-1707 PNGEATQIA
+1707 
-1716 VKYRTPDGQKATLV
+1716 
-1730 ASKTNQ
+1730 
-1736 QWTLNKQ
+1736 
-1743 IDYVNVDENSG
+1743 
-1754 KVTMGYQAVQ
+1754 
-1764 PESEIIATETK
+1764 
-1775 GNSDA
+1775 
-1780 SAESR
+1780 
-1785 VIMPRKTATPK
+1785 TATPK

-1807 SLAIIPYKNTTA
+1807 SLAIIPYKNNTA

-1850 YVKIDKKTG
+1850 YVKIDAKTG

-1891 LIPIKEVTPLA
+1891 LMPIKEFTPLA

-1930 DKKGDSKVLI
+1930 DKKGDSKIII

-2006 SPSLTYDNRNNKILI
+2006 SPSLIYDNRNNKILI
-2021 EPNSNATE
+2021 APNSNATE

-2038 NRSLKVKALK
+2038 NQSLKVKALK

-2063 IDPNTGKIVLQPQ
+2063 INPNTGKIVLQPQ

-2101 RVPVVKK
+2101 RVPAVKK
-2108 IELEPTSNVPVPVSL
+2108 IELEPMFNVPVSVSL
-2123 NKKRIQFDDCRG
+2123 NKKCIQFDDCSG
-2135 VNNSLNKQISKTQ
+2135 VKNCLNKQISKTQ

>member
-1 MKENKRINNLDKNNT
+1 MKENKRKNNLDKNNT

-40 CFNEAKADSDK
+40 CFSEAKADSDK
-51 YEIRS
+51 HEIKS

-69 SDNQENTSNKE
+69 SDNQENTSNNE
-80 INNQNHD
+80 FNNRNHD
-87 ISQLSLNKSIQMDE
+87 ISHLSLNKSIQMDE
-101 LKKLIKQYKAIDL
+101 LKKLIKQYKAINL

-125 QADLV
+125 QSDLV
-130 QAESLMNNPQNQ
+130 QAESLINNPQSQ
-142 QNVDAFYHKFLNS
+142 QHVDAFYHKFLNS

-165 SYKHE
+165 SIKHE
-170 RSESSTYRSGDEVRS
+170 RSESNTYRLGDEVRS
-185 QTYSHIRHKRNAVS
+185 QTFSHIRHKRNAVS
-199 FRSADQS
+199 FRNADQS
-206 NLSNDPLKANE
+206 NLSTDPLKANE
-217 TNPEIQNG
+217 INPEIQNG
-225 NFSQVSGGSL
+225 NFSQVSGGPL

-271 NYPNFMSNGNAP
+271 NYPNSMSNGNAP

-356 GMGPYPTGKLSAM
+356 GMGLYPTGKLSAM

-422 GSYVTSKVTQ
+422 GSYVVSKVTQ
-432 REYTTQ
+432 REYTTR

-462 SKDTYYEVVLPQN
+462 SKDTYYEVILPQN

-495 SIRLDNLNPGDRKDI
+495 SIRLDNLNPGDRRDI
-510 SYTVDFESLSP
+510 SYTVDFESSSP

-529 VLYKTNATF
+529 LLYKTNATF

-591 LQEKMTEGR
+591 LQEKMTEGG

-606 QNQVALD
+606 QNQVALE
-613 NQASQKTINNV
+613 NQASQETINNV

-637 NTPPQPIIKSNNQ
+637 KTPSQPIIKSNNQ
-650 IPNITISPAEKAD
+650 IPNITISPADKAD
-663 KLTITYQNIDNEKA
+663 KLTITYQNTDNESA
-677 SIIANK
+677 SIIGNK

-695 GIEIE
+695 GIEID

-708 DYKAVYPESIIGAND
+708 DYKAVYPESVVGAND
-723 KTGNSDAS
+723 KT
-731 AESRITM
+731 
-738 PRKEATPLSP
+738 
-748 IVEVN
+748 
-753 EERVNVTIVPNGEAT
+753 
-768 QITVKYRTPDGQE
+768 
-781 ATFIAS
+781 
-787 KTNQQWTLNK
+787 
-797 QIDHVNIDEN
+797 
-807 SEKVTIDYQAV
+807 
-818 QPESEIIA
+818 
-826 TETNGNSDASA
+826 
-837 ESRITMPRKEAT
+837 
-849 PLSPIVE
+849 
-856 ANEEHVNVVIAPNGE
+856 
-871 ATQITVKYR
+871 
-880 TPDGQEATFIASK
+880 
-893 TNQQWTLNKQ
+893 
-903 IDHVNVDENSGKVT
+903 
-917 MGYQAVQP
+917 
-925 ESEIIA
+925 
-931 TETKGNS
+931 
-938 DASAENRVTMPR
+938 
-950 KEATPIPPTLEAS
+950 
-963 VQEASVTVTPNENAT
+963 
-978 KVFIKY
+978 
-984 LDINDEISTII
+984 
-995 ASKNESSWTLNKD
+995 
-1008 NFGIKIDP
+1008 
-1016 LTGKVIISY
+1016 
-1025 VAVQPESDV
+1025 
-1034 IATESQGNSDLSEE
+1034 
-1048 SRIIMPTKEEI
+1048 
-1059 PEPPILESDSIE
+1059 
-1071 AKVNIFPN
+1071 
-1079 DEATRVVIM
+1079 
-1088 YTSLDGQ
+1088 
-1095 ESTLVASK
+1095 
-1103 NESSWTLNKQ
+1103 
-1113 IDHVNVDENSGKV
+1113 
-1126 TIDYQAV
+1126 
-1133 QPESEIIATETN
+1133 

-1174 ERVNVTIVPNG
+1174 ERVNVVIAPNG
-1185 EATQIAIKYRTPD
+1185 EATQIAVKYRTPDGQEATLVASKNESSWTLNKQIDHVNIDENSGKVTIGYQAVQPESEIIATETKGNSDASAESRITMPRKEATPHSPIVEANEEHVNVTIAPNGETTQIAVKYRTPD

-1219 DHVNVDENSG
+1219 DHVN
-1229 KVTSG
+1229 
-1234 YQAVQPESEIIATE
+1234 I
-1248 TNGNSDASAESR
+1248 
-1260 ITMPRKEATPLSPIV
+1260 
-1275 EANEER
+1275 
-1281 VNVTIAPNGEATQI
+1281 
-1295 AIKYRTLDGQ
+1295 
-1305 EATLVASKN
+1305 
-1314 ESSWTLNKQIDH
+1314 
-1326 VNVDENSGKVTI
+1326 DENSGKVTI
-1338 DYQAV
+1338 
-1343 QPESEVIATETK
+1343 
-1355 GNSDVSAES
+1355 
-1364 RVTMPR
+1364 
-1370 KEATPLSPIVEAN
+1370 
-1383 EERVNVTIAPNGEA
+1383 
-1397 TQIAIKYRTPDG
+1397 
-1409 QEATLIASKNESSW
+1409 
-1423 TLNKQID
+1423 
-1430 HVNVDENSGK
+1430 
-1440 VTMGY
+1440 GY

-1459 KGNSDAST
+1459 KGNSDAS
-1467 ENRVTMPRKEVTPL
+1467 
-1481 SPIVEANEEH
+1481 A
-1491 VNVVIA
+1491 
-1497 PNGEATQITVKYRT
+1497 
-1511 PDGQEATFIAS
+1511 
-1522 KNESSWTLNKQID
+1522 ESRIS
-1535 HVNVDENSGKVTID
+1535 
-1549 YQAVQPE
+1549 
-1556 SEIIATETNGNSDAS
+1556 
-1571 AENRVTMPVKEKTP
+1571 MPVKEKTP
-1585 APPISIV
+1585 APPISII

-1605 KVTRLSLQ
+1605 NVTQLSLQ

-1637 NVSHITLDN
+1637 NVSHITVDK
-1646 NTGKILI
+1646 NTGKVLI

-1680 VIMPRKEATPLSP
+1680 VIMPRK
-1693 IVEANE
+1693 
-1699 ERVNVTIA
+1699 
-1707 PNGEATQIA
+1707 
-1716 VKYRTPDGQKATLV
+1716 
-1730 ASKTNQ
+1730 
-1736 QWTLNKQ
+1736 
-1743 IDYVNVDENSG
+1743 
-1754 KVTMGYQAVQ
+1754 
-1764 PESEIIATETK
+1764 
-1775 GNSDA
+1775 
-1780 SAESR
+1780 
-1785 VIMPRKTATPK
+1785 TATPK

-1807 SLAIIPYKNTTA
+1807 SLAIIPYKNNTA

-1850 YVKIDKKTG
+1850 YVKIDAKTG

-1891 LIPIKEVTPLA
+1891 LMPIKEFTPLA

-1930 DKKGDSKVLI
+1930 DKKGDSKIII

-2006 SPSLTYDNRNNKILI
+2006 SPSLIYDNRNNKILI
-2021 EPNSNATE
+2021 APNSNATE

-2038 NRSLKVKALK
+2038 NQSLKVKALK
-2048 INNRW
+2048 INIRW

-2063 IDPNTGKIVLQPQ
+2063 INPNTGKIVLQPQ

-2101 RVPVVKK
+2101 RVPAVKK
-2108 IELEPTSNVPVPVSL
+2108 IELEPMFNVPVSVSL
-2123 NKKRIQFDDCRG
+2123 NKKRIQFDDCSG
-2135 VNNSLNKQISKTQ
+2135 VKNCLNKQISKTQ

>member
-1 MKENKRINNLDKNNT
+1 MKENKRKNNLDKNNT

-40 CFNEAKADSDK
+40 CFSEAKADSDK
-51 YEIRS
+51 HEIKS

-69 SDNQENTSNKE
+69 SDNQENTSNNE
-80 INNQNHD
+80 FNNRNHD
-87 ISQLSLNKSIQMDE
+87 ISHLSLNKSIQMDE
-101 LKKLIKQYKAIDL
+101 LKKLIKQYKAINL

-125 QADLV
+125 QSDLV
-130 QAESLMNNPQNQ
+130 QAESLINNPQSQ
-142 QNVDAFYHKFLNS
+142 QHVDAFYHKFLNS

-165 SYKHE
+165 SIKHE
-170 RSESSTYRSGDEVRS
+170 RSESNTYRLGDEVRS
-185 QTYSHIRHKRNAVS
+185 QTFSHIRHKRNAVS
-199 FRSADQS
+199 FRNADQS
-206 NLSNDPLKANE
+206 NLSTDPLKANE
-217 TNPEIQNG
+217 INPEIQNG
-225 NFSQVSGGSL
+225 NFSQVSGGPL

-271 NYPNFMSNGNAP
+271 NYPNSMSNGNAP

-422 GSYVTSKVTQ
+422 GSYVVSKVTQ
-432 REYTTQ
+432 REYTTR

-462 SKDTYYEVVLPQN
+462 SKDTYYEVILPQN

-495 SIRLDNLNPGDRKDI
+495 SIRLDNLNPGDRRDI
-510 SYTVDFESLSP
+510 SYTVDFESSSP

-529 VLYKTNATF
+529 LLYKTNATF

-591 LQEKMTEGR
+591 LQEKMTEGG

-606 QNQVALD
+606 QNQVALE
-613 NQASQKTINNV
+613 NQASQETINNV

-637 NTPPQPIIKSNNQ
+637 KTPSQPIIKSNNQ
-650 IPNITISPAEKAD
+650 IPNITISPADKAD
-663 KLTITYQNIDNEKA
+663 KLTITYQNTDNESA
-677 SIIANK
+677 SIIGNK

-695 GIEIE
+695 GIEID

-708 DYKAVYPESIIGAND
+708 DYKAVYPESVVGAND
-723 KTGNSDAS
+723 KT
-731 AESRITM
+731 
-738 PRKEATPLSP
+738 
-748 IVEVN
+748 
-753 EERVNVTIVPNGEAT
+753 
-768 QITVKYRTPDGQE
+768 
-781 ATFIAS
+781 
-787 KTNQQWTLNK
+787 
-797 QIDHVNIDEN
+797 
-807 SEKVTIDYQAV
+807 
-818 QPESEIIA
+818 
-826 TETNGNSDASA
+826 
-837 ESRITMPRKEAT
+837 
-849 PLSPIVE
+849 
-856 ANEEHVNVVIAPNGE
+856 
-871 ATQITVKYR
+871 
-880 TPDGQEATFIASK
+880 
-893 TNQQWTLNKQ
+893 
-903 IDHVNVDENSGKVT
+903 
-917 MGYQAVQP
+917 
-925 ESEIIA
+925 
-931 TETKGNS
+931 
-938 DASAENRVTMPR
+938 
-950 KEATPIPPTLEAS
+950 
-963 VQEASVTVTPNENAT
+963 
-978 KVFIKY
+978 
-984 LDINDEISTII
+984 
-995 ASKNESSWTLNKD
+995 
-1008 NFGIKIDP
+1008 
-1016 LTGKVIISY
+1016 
-1025 VAVQPESDV
+1025 
-1034 IATESQGNSDLSEE
+1034 
-1048 SRIIMPTKEEI
+1048 
-1059 PEPPILESDSIE
+1059 
-1071 AKVNIFPN
+1071 
-1079 DEATRVVIM
+1079 
-1088 YTSLDGQ
+1088 
-1095 ESTLVASK
+1095 
-1103 NESSWTLNKQ
+1103 
-1113 IDHVNVDENSGKV
+1113 
-1126 TIDYQAV
+1126 
-1133 QPESEIIATETN
+1133 

-1174 ERVNVTIVPNG
+1174 ERVNVVIAPNG
-1185 EATQIAIKYRTPD
+1185 EATQIAVKYRTPD

-1204 IASKNESSWTLNKQI
+1204 VASKNESSWTLNKQI
-1219 DHVNVDENSG
+1219 DHVNIDENSG
-1229 KVTSG
+1229 KVTIG

-1248 TNGNSDASAESR
+1248 TKGNSDASAESR

-1281 VNVTIAPNGEATQI
+1281 VNVVIAPNGEATQI
-1295 AIKYRTLDGQ
+1295 AVKYRTPDGQ

-1326 VNVDENSGKVTI
+1326 VNIDENSGKVTI
-1338 DYQAV
+1338 
-1343 QPESEVIATETK
+1343 
-1355 GNSDVSAES
+1355 
-1364 RVTMPR
+1364 
-1370 KEATPLSPIVEAN
+1370 
-1383 EERVNVTIAPNGEA
+1383 
-1397 TQIAIKYRTPDG
+1397 
-1409 QEATLIASKNESSW
+1409 
-1423 TLNKQID
+1423 
-1430 HVNVDENSGK
+1430 
-1440 VTMGY
+1440 GY

-1459 KGNSDAST
+1459 KGNSDAS
-1467 ENRVTMPRKEVTPL
+1467 
-1481 SPIVEANEEH
+1481 A
-1491 VNVVIA
+1491 
-1497 PNGEATQITVKYRT
+1497 
-1511 PDGQEATFIAS
+1511 
-1522 KNESSWTLNKQID
+1522 ESRIS
-1535 HVNVDENSGKVTID
+1535 
-1549 YQAVQPE
+1549 
-1556 SEIIATETNGNSDAS
+1556 
-1571 AENRVTMPVKEKTP
+1571 MPVKEKTP
-1585 APPISIV
+1585 APPISII

-1605 KVTRLSLQ
+1605 NVTQLSLQ

-1637 NVSHITLDN
+1637 NVSHITVDK
-1646 NTGKILI
+1646 NTGKVLI

-1680 VIMPRKEATPLSP
+1680 VIMPRK
-1693 IVEANE
+1693 
-1699 ERVNVTIA
+1699 
-1707 PNGEATQIA
+1707 
-1716 VKYRTPDGQKATLV
+1716 
-1730 ASKTNQ
+1730 
-1736 QWTLNKQ
+1736 
-1743 IDYVNVDENSG
+1743 
-1754 KVTMGYQAVQ
+1754 
-1764 PESEIIATETK
+1764 
-1775 GNSDA
+1775 
-1780 SAESR
+1780 
-1785 VIMPRKTATPK
+1785 TATPK

-1807 SLAIIPYKNTTA
+1807 SLAIIPYKNNTA

-1850 YVKIDKKTG
+1850 YVKIDAKTG

-1891 LIPIKEVTPLA
+1891 LMPIKEFTPLA

-1930 DKKGDSKVLI
+1930 DKKGDSKIII

-2006 SPSLTYDNRNNKILI
+2006 SPSLIYDNRNNKILI
-2021 EPNSNATE
+2021 APNSNATE

-2038 NRSLKVKALK
+2038 NQSLKVKALK

-2063 IDPNTGKIVLQPQ
+2063 INPNTGKIVLQPQ

-2101 RVPVVKK
+2101 RVPAVKK
-2108 IELEPTSNVPVPVSL
+2108 IELEPMFNVPVSVSL
-2123 NKKRIQFDDCRG
+2123 NKKRIQFDDCSG
-2135 VNNSLNKQISKTQ
+2135 VKNCLNKQISKTQ

>member
-1 MKENKRINNLDKNNT
+1 MKENKRKNNLDKNNT

-40 CFNEAKADSDK
+40 CFSEAKADSDK
-51 YEIRS
+51 HEIKS

-69 SDNQENTSNKE
+69 SDNQENTSNNE
-80 INNQNHD
+80 FNNRNHD
-87 ISQLSLNKSIQMDE
+87 ISHLSLNKSIQMDE
-101 LKKLIKQYKAIDL
+101 LKKLIKQYKAINL

-125 QADLV
+125 QSDLV
-130 QAESLMNNPQNQ
+130 QAESLINNPQSQ
-142 QNVDAFYHKFLNS
+142 QHVDAFYHKFLNS

-165 SYKHE
+165 SIKHE
-170 RSESSTYRSGDEVRS
+170 RSESNTYRLGDEVRS
-185 QTYSHIRHKRNAVS
+185 QTFSHIRHKRNAVS
-199 FRSADQS
+199 FRNADQS
-206 NLSNDPLKANE
+206 NLSTDPLKANE
-217 TNPEIQNG
+217 INPEIQNG
-225 NFSQVSGGSL
+225 NFSQVSGGPL

-422 GSYVTSKVTQ
+422 GSYVVSKVTQ
-432 REYTTQ
+432 REYTTR

-462 SKDTYYEVVLPQN
+462 SKDTYYEVILPQN

-495 SIRLDNLNPGDRKDI
+495 SIRLDNLNPGDRRDI
-510 SYTVDFESLSP
+510 SYTVDFESSSP

-529 VLYKTNATF
+529 LLYKTNATF

-591 LQEKMTEGR
+591 LQEKMTEGG

-606 QNQVALD
+606 QNQVALE
-613 NQASQKTINNV
+613 NQASQETINNV

-637 NTPPQPIIKSNNQ
+637 KTPSQPIIKSNNQ
-650 IPNITISPAEKAD
+650 IPNITISPADKAD
-663 KLTITYQNIDNEKA
+663 KLTITYQNTDNESA
-677 SIIANK
+677 SIIGNK

-695 GIEIE
+695 GIEID

-708 DYKAVYPESIIGAND
+708 DYKAVYPESVVGAND

-731 AESRITM
+731 AESRI
-738 PRKEATPLSP
+738 
-748 IVEVN
+748 
-753 EERVNVTIVPNGEAT
+753 
-768 QITVKYRTPDGQE
+768 
-781 ATFIAS
+781 
-787 KTNQQWTLNK
+787 
-797 QIDHVNIDEN
+797 
-807 SEKVTIDYQAV
+807 
-818 QPESEIIA
+818 
-826 TETNGNSDASA
+826 
-837 ESRITMPRKEAT
+837 
-849 PLSPIVE
+849 
-856 ANEEHVNVVIAPNGE
+856 
-871 ATQITVKYR
+871 
-880 TPDGQEATFIASK
+880 
-893 TNQQWTLNKQ
+893 
-903 IDHVNVDENSGKVT
+903 
-917 MGYQAVQP
+917 
-925 ESEIIA
+925 
-931 TETKGNS
+931 
-938 DASAENRVTMPR
+938 TMPR

-995 ASKNESSWTLNKD
+995 ASKINQQWTLNKD
-1008 NFGIKIDP
+1008 NFGIKINP

-1034 IATESQGNSDLSEE
+1034 IAIESQGNSDLSEE
-1048 SRIIMPTKEEI
+1048 SRIIMPTKEEP

-1079 DEATRVVIM
+1079 DEATRIVIM
-1088 YTSLDGQ
+1088 YTSLEGQ
-1095 ESTLVASK
+1095 EATLVASK

-1113 IDHVNVDENSGKV
+1113 IDHVNIDENSGKV
-1126 TIDYQAV
+1126 TIGYQAV
-1133 QPESEIIATETN
+1133 QPESEVIATETK
-1145 GNSDASAESRITMP
+1145 GNSDASAESRVTMP
-1159 RKEATPLSP
+1159 RKEATPHSP

-1174 ERVNVTIVPNG
+1174 EHVNVTIAPNG
-1185 EATQIAIKYRTPD
+1185 ETTQIAVKYRTPD

-1219 DHVNVDENSG
+1219 DHVN
-1229 KVTSG
+1229 
-1234 YQAVQPESEIIATE
+1234 I
-1248 TNGNSDASAESR
+1248 
-1260 ITMPRKEATPLSPIV
+1260 
-1275 EANEER
+1275 
-1281 VNVTIAPNGEATQI
+1281 
-1295 AIKYRTLDGQ
+1295 
-1305 EATLVASKN
+1305 
-1314 ESSWTLNKQIDH
+1314 
-1326 VNVDENSGKVTI
+1326 DENSGKVTI
-1338 DYQAV
+1338 GYQAV

-1355 GNSDVSAES
+1355 GNSDASAES

-1370 KEATPLSPIVEAN
+1370 KEATPHSPIVEAN
-1383 EERVNVTIAPNGEA
+1383 EEHVNVTIAPNGET
-1397 TQIAIKYRTPDG
+1397 TQIAVKYRTPDG

-1430 HVNVDENSGK
+1430 HVNIDENSGK
-1440 VTMGY
+1440 VTIGY

-1459 KGNSDAST
+1459 KGNSDAS
-1467 ENRVTMPRKEVTPL
+1467 
-1481 SPIVEANEEH
+1481 A
-1491 VNVVIA
+1491 
-1497 PNGEATQITVKYRT
+1497 
-1511 PDGQEATFIAS
+1511 
-1522 KNESSWTLNKQID
+1522 ESRIS
-1535 HVNVDENSGKVTID
+1535 
-1549 YQAVQPE
+1549 
-1556 SEIIATETNGNSDAS
+1556 
-1571 AENRVTMPVKEKTP
+1571 MPVKEKTP
-1585 APPISIV
+1585 APPISII

-1605 KVTRLSLQ
+1605 NVTQLSLQ

-1637 NVSHITLDN
+1637 NVSHITVDK
-1646 NTGKILI
+1646 NTGKVLI

-1680 VIMPRKEATPLSP
+1680 VIMPRK
-1693 IVEANE
+1693 
-1699 ERVNVTIA
+1699 
-1707 PNGEATQIA
+1707 
-1716 VKYRTPDGQKATLV
+1716 
-1730 ASKTNQ
+1730 
-1736 QWTLNKQ
+1736 
-1743 IDYVNVDENSG
+1743 
-1754 KVTMGYQAVQ
+1754 
-1764 PESEIIATETK
+1764 
-1775 GNSDA
+1775 
-1780 SAESR
+1780 
-1785 VIMPRKTATPK
+1785 TATPK

-1807 SLAIIPYKNTTA
+1807 SLAIIPYKNNTA

-1850 YVKIDKKTG
+1850 YVKIDAKTG

-1891 LIPIKEVTPLA
+1891 LMPIKEFTPLA

-1930 DKKGDSKVLI
+1930 DKKGDSKIII

-2006 SPSLTYDNRNNKILI
+2006 SPSLIYDNRNNKILI
-2021 EPNSNATE
+2021 APNSNATE

-2038 NRSLKVKALK
+2038 NQSLKVKALK

-2063 IDPNTGKIVLQPQ
+2063 INPNTGKIVLQPQ

-2101 RVPVVKK
+2101 RVPAVKK
-2108 IELEPTSNVPVPVSL
+2108 IELEPMFNVPVSVSL
-2123 NKKRIQFDDCRG
+2123 NKKRIQFDDCSG
-2135 VNNSLNKQISKTQ
+2135 VKNCLNKQISKTQ

>member
-1 MKENKRINNLDKNNT
+1 MKENKRKNNLDKNNT

-40 CFNEAKADSDK
+40 CFSEAKADSDK
-51 YEIRS
+51 HEIKS

-69 SDNQENTSNKE
+69 SDNQENTSNNE
-80 INNQNHD
+80 FNNRNHD
-87 ISQLSLNKSIQMDE
+87 ISHLSLNKSIQMDE
-101 LKKLIKQYKAIDL
+101 LKKLIKQYKAINL

-125 QADLV
+125 QSDLV
-130 QAESLMNNPQNQ
+130 QAESLINNPQSQ
-142 QNVDAFYHKFLNS
+142 QHVDAFYHKFLNS

-165 SYKHE
+165 SIKHE
-170 RSESSTYRSGDEVRS
+170 RSESNTYRLGDEVRS
-185 QTYSHIRHKRNAVS
+185 QTFSHIRHKRNAVS
-199 FRSADQS
+199 FRNADQS
-206 NLSNDPLKANE
+206 NLSTDPLKANE
-217 TNPEIQNG
+217 INPEIQNG
-225 NFSQVSGGSL
+225 NFSQVSGGPL

-271 NYPNFMSNGNAP
+271 NYPNSMSNGNAP

-422 GSYVTSKVTQ
+422 GSYVVSKVTQ
-432 REYTTQ
+432 REYTTR

-462 SKDTYYEVVLPQN
+462 SKDTYYEVILPQN

-495 SIRLDNLNPGDRKDI
+495 SIRLDNLNPGDRRDI
-510 SYTVDFESLSP
+510 SYTVDFESSSP

-529 VLYKTNATF
+529 LLYKTNATF

-591 LQEKMTEGR
+591 LQEKMTEGG

-606 QNQVALD
+606 QNQVALE
-613 NQASQKTINNV
+613 NQASQETINNV

-637 NTPPQPIIKSNNQ
+637 KTPSQPIIKSNNQ
-650 IPNITISPAEKAD
+650 IPNITISPADKAD
-663 KLTITYQNIDNEKA
+663 KLTITYQNTDNESA
-677 SIIANK
+677 SIIGNK

-695 GIEIE
+695 GIEID

-708 DYKAVYPESIIGAND
+708 DYKAVYPESVVGAND

-748 IVEVN
+748 IVEAN
-753 EERVNVTIVPNGEAT
+753 EERVNVVIAPNGEAT
-768 QITVKYRTPDGQE
+768 QIAVKYRTPDGQE
-781 ATFIAS
+781 ATLVAS
-787 KTNQQWTLNK
+787 KNESSWTLNK

-807 SEKVTIDYQAV
+807 SGKVTI
-818 QPESEIIA
+818 
-826 TETNGNSDASA
+826 
-837 ESRITMPRKEAT
+837 
-849 PLSPIVE
+849 
-856 ANEEHVNVVIAPNGE
+856 
-871 ATQITVKYR
+871 
-880 TPDGQEATFIASK
+880 
-893 TNQQWTLNKQ
+893 
-903 IDHVNVDENSGKVT
+903 
-917 MGYQAVQP
+917 GYQAVQP

-938 DASAENRVTMPR
+938 DASAESRITMPR

-995 ASKNESSWTLNKD
+995 ASKINQQWTLNKD
-1008 NFGIKIDP
+1008 NFGIKINP

-1034 IATESQGNSDLSEE
+1034 IAIESQGNSDLSEE
-1048 SRIIMPTKEEI
+1048 SRIIMPTKEEP

-1079 DEATRVVIM
+1079 DEATRIVIM
-1088 YTSLDGQ
+1088 YTSL
-1095 ESTLVASK
+1095 E
-1103 NESSWTLNKQ
+1103 
-1113 IDHVNVDENSGKV
+1113 
-1126 TIDYQAV
+1126 
-1133 QPESEIIATETN
+1133 
-1145 GNSDASAESRITMP
+1145 
-1159 RKEATPLSP
+1159 
-1168 IVEANE
+1168 
-1174 ERVNVTIVPNG
+1174 
-1185 EATQIAIKYRTPD
+1185 
-1198 GQEATL
+1198 
-1204 IASKNESSWTLNKQI
+1204 
-1219 DHVNVDENSG
+1219 
-1229 KVTSG
+1229 
-1234 YQAVQPESEIIATE
+1234 
-1248 TNGNSDASAESR
+1248 
-1260 ITMPRKEATPLSPIV
+1260 
-1275 EANEER
+1275 
-1281 VNVTIAPNGEATQI
+1281 
-1295 AIKYRTLDGQ
+1295 GQ

-1326 VNVDENSGKVTI
+1326 VNIDENSGKVTI
-1338 DYQAV
+1338 
-1343 QPESEVIATETK
+1343 
-1355 GNSDVSAES
+1355 G
-1364 RVTMPR
+1364 
-1370 KEATPLSPIVEAN
+1370 
-1383 EERVNVTIAPNGEA
+1383 
-1397 TQIAIKYRTPDG
+1397 
-1409 QEATLIASKNESSW
+1409 
-1423 TLNKQID
+1423 
-1430 HVNVDENSGK
+1430 
-1440 VTMGY
+1440 
-1445 QAVQPESEVIATET
+1445 
-1459 KGNSDAST
+1459 
-1467 ENRVTMPRKEVTPL
+1467 
-1481 SPIVEANEEH
+1481 
-1491 VNVVIA
+1491 
-1497 PNGEATQITVKYRT
+1497 
-1511 PDGQEATFIAS
+1511 
-1522 KNESSWTLNKQID
+1522 
-1535 HVNVDENSGKVTID
+1535 

-1556 SEIIATETNGNSDAS
+1556 SEIIATETKGNSDAS
-1571 AENRVTMPVKEKTP
+1571 AESRISMPVKEKTP
-1585 APPISIV
+1585 APPISII

-1605 KVTRLSLQ
+1605 NVTQLSLQ

-1637 NVSHITLDN
+1637 NVSHITVDK
-1646 NTGKILI
+1646 NTGKVLI

-1680 VIMPRKEATPLSP
+1680 VIMPRK
-1693 IVEANE
+1693 
-1699 ERVNVTIA
+1699 
-1707 PNGEATQIA
+1707 
-1716 VKYRTPDGQKATLV
+1716 
-1730 ASKTNQ
+1730 
-1736 QWTLNKQ
+1736 
-1743 IDYVNVDENSG
+1743 
-1754 KVTMGYQAVQ
+1754 
-1764 PESEIIATETK
+1764 
-1775 GNSDA
+1775 
-1780 SAESR
+1780 
-1785 VIMPRKTATPK
+1785 TATPK

-1807 SLAIIPYKNTTA
+1807 SLAIIPYKNNTA

-1850 YVKIDKKTG
+1850 YVKIDAKTG

-1891 LIPIKEVTPLA
+1891 LMPIKEFTPLA

-1930 DKKGDSKVLI
+1930 DKKGDSKIII

-2006 SPSLTYDNRNNKILI
+2006 SPSLIYDNRNNKILI
-2021 EPNSNATE
+2021 APNSNATE

-2038 NRSLKVKALK
+2038 NQSLKVKALK

-2063 IDPNTGKIVLQPQ
+2063 INPNTGKIVLQPQ

-2101 RVPVVKK
+2101 RVPAVKK
-2108 IELEPTSNVPVPVSL
+2108 IELEPMFNVPVSVSL
-2123 NKKRIQFDDCRG
+2123 NKKRIQFDDCSG
-2135 VNNSLNKQISKTQ
+2135 VKNCLNKQISKTQ

>member
-1 MKENKRINNLDKNNT
+1 MKENKRKNNLDKNNT

-40 CFNEAKADSDK
+40 CFSEAKADSDK
-51 YEIRS
+51 HEIKS

-69 SDNQENTSNKE
+69 SDNQENTSNNE
-80 INNQNHD
+80 FNNRNHD
-87 ISQLSLNKSIQMDE
+87 ISHLSLNKSIQMDE
-101 LKKLIKQYKAIDL
+101 LKKLIKQYKAINL

-125 QADLV
+125 QSDLV
-130 QAESLMNNPQNQ
+130 QAESLINNPQSQ
-142 QNVDAFYHKFLNS
+142 QHVDAFYHKFLNS

-165 SYKHE
+165 SIKHE
-170 RSESSTYRSGDEVRS
+170 RSESNTYRLGDEVRS
-185 QTYSHIRHKRNAVS
+185 QTFSHIRHKRNAVS
-199 FRSADQS
+199 FRNADQS
-206 NLSNDPLKANE
+206 NLSTDPLKANE
-217 TNPEIQNG
+217 INPEIQNG
-225 NFSQVSGGSL
+225 NFSQVSGGPL

-422 GSYVTSKVTQ
+422 GSYVVSKVTQ
-432 REYTTQ
+432 REYTTR

-462 SKDTYYEVVLPQN
+462 SKDTYYEVILPQN

-495 SIRLDNLNPGDRKDI
+495 SIRLDNLNPGDRRDI
-510 SYTVDFESLSP
+510 SYTVDFESSSP

-529 VLYKTNATF
+529 LLYKTNATF

-591 LQEKMTEGR
+591 LQEKMTEGG

-606 QNQVALD
+606 QNQVALE
-613 NQASQKTINNV
+613 NQASQETINNV

-637 NTPPQPIIKSNNQ
+637 KTPSQPIIKSNNQ
-650 IPNITISPAEKAD
+650 IPNITISPADKAD
-663 KLTITYQNIDNEKA
+663 KLTITYQNTDNESA
-677 SIIANK
+677 SIIGNK

-695 GIEIE
+695 GIEID

-708 DYKAVYPESIIGAND
+708 DYKAVYPESVVGAND
-723 KTGNSDAS
+723 KT
-731 AESRITM
+731 
-738 PRKEATPLSP
+738 
-748 IVEVN
+748 
-753 EERVNVTIVPNGEAT
+753 
-768 QITVKYRTPDGQE
+768 
-781 ATFIAS
+781 
-787 KTNQQWTLNK
+787 
-797 QIDHVNIDEN
+797 
-807 SEKVTIDYQAV
+807 
-818 QPESEIIA
+818 
-826 TETNGNSDASA
+826 
-837 ESRITMPRKEAT
+837 
-849 PLSPIVE
+849 
-856 ANEEHVNVVIAPNGE
+856 
-871 ATQITVKYR
+871 
-880 TPDGQEATFIASK
+880 
-893 TNQQWTLNKQ
+893 
-903 IDHVNVDENSGKVT
+903 
-917 MGYQAVQP
+917 
-925 ESEIIA
+925 
-931 TETKGNS
+931 
-938 DASAENRVTMPR
+938 
-950 KEATPIPPTLEAS
+950 
-963 VQEASVTVTPNENAT
+963 
-978 KVFIKY
+978 
-984 LDINDEISTII
+984 
-995 ASKNESSWTLNKD
+995 
-1008 NFGIKIDP
+1008 
-1016 LTGKVIISY
+1016 
-1025 VAVQPESDV
+1025 
-1034 IATESQGNSDLSEE
+1034 
-1048 SRIIMPTKEEI
+1048 
-1059 PEPPILESDSIE
+1059 
-1071 AKVNIFPN
+1071 
-1079 DEATRVVIM
+1079 
-1088 YTSLDGQ
+1088 
-1095 ESTLVASK
+1095 
-1103 NESSWTLNKQ
+1103 
-1113 IDHVNVDENSGKV
+1113 
-1126 TIDYQAV
+1126 
-1133 QPESEIIATETN
+1133 

-1174 ERVNVTIVPNG
+1174 ERVNVVIAPNGEATQIAVKYRTPDGQEATLVASKNESSWTLNKQIDHVNIDENSGKVTIGYQAVQPESDVIAIESQGNSDLSEESRIIMPTKEEPPEPPILESDSIEAKVNIFPNDEATRIVIMYTSLEGQEATLVASKNESSWTLNKQIDHVNIDENSGKVTIGYQAVQPESEVIATETKGNSDASAESRVTMPRKEATPHSPIVEANEEHVNVTIAPNG
-1185 EATQIAIKYRTPD
+1185 EATQIAIKYRTPDGQETTLIASKNGSSWTLNKQIDHVNIDENSGKVTIGYQAVQPESEIIATETKGNSDASAESRITMPRKEATPHSPIVEANEEHVNVTIAPNGETTQIAVKYRTPD

-1219 DHVNVDENSG
+1219 DHVN
-1229 KVTSG
+1229 
-1234 YQAVQPESEIIATE
+1234 I
-1248 TNGNSDASAESR
+1248 
-1260 ITMPRKEATPLSPIV
+1260 
-1275 EANEER
+1275 
-1281 VNVTIAPNGEATQI
+1281 
-1295 AIKYRTLDGQ
+1295 
-1305 EATLVASKN
+1305 
-1314 ESSWTLNKQIDH
+1314 
-1326 VNVDENSGKVTI
+1326 DENSGKVTI
-1338 DYQAV
+1338 
-1343 QPESEVIATETK
+1343 
-1355 GNSDVSAES
+1355 
-1364 RVTMPR
+1364 
-1370 KEATPLSPIVEAN
+1370 
-1383 EERVNVTIAPNGEA
+1383 
-1397 TQIAIKYRTPDG
+1397 
-1409 QEATLIASKNESSW
+1409 
-1423 TLNKQID
+1423 
-1430 HVNVDENSGK
+1430 
-1440 VTMGY
+1440 GY

-1459 KGNSDAST
+1459 KGNSDAS
-1467 ENRVTMPRKEVTPL
+1467 
-1481 SPIVEANEEH
+1481 A
-1491 VNVVIA
+1491 
-1497 PNGEATQITVKYRT
+1497 
-1511 PDGQEATFIAS
+1511 
-1522 KNESSWTLNKQID
+1522 ESRIS
-1535 HVNVDENSGKVTID
+1535 
-1549 YQAVQPE
+1549 
-1556 SEIIATETNGNSDAS
+1556 
-1571 AENRVTMPVKEKTP
+1571 MPVKEKTP
-1585 APPISIV
+1585 APPISII

-1605 KVTRLSLQ
+1605 NVTQLSLQ

-1637 NVSHITLDN
+1637 NVSHITVDK
-1646 NTGKILI
+1646 NTGKVLI

-1680 VIMPRKEATPLSP
+1680 VIMPRK
-1693 IVEANE
+1693 
-1699 ERVNVTIA
+1699 
-1707 PNGEATQIA
+1707 
-1716 VKYRTPDGQKATLV
+1716 
-1730 ASKTNQ
+1730 
-1736 QWTLNKQ
+1736 
-1743 IDYVNVDENSG
+1743 
-1754 KVTMGYQAVQ
+1754 
-1764 PESEIIATETK
+1764 
-1775 GNSDA
+1775 
-1780 SAESR
+1780 
-1785 VIMPRKTATPK
+1785 TATPK

-1807 SLAIIPYKNTTA
+1807 SLAIIPYKNNTA

-1850 YVKIDKKTG
+1850 YVKIDAKTG

-1891 LIPIKEVTPLA
+1891 LMPIKEFTPLA

-1930 DKKGDSKVLI
+1930 DKKGDSKIII

-2006 SPSLTYDNRNNKILI
+2006 SPSLIYDNRNNKILI
-2021 EPNSNATE
+2021 APNSNATE

-2038 NRSLKVKALK
+2038 NQSLKVKALK

-2063 IDPNTGKIVLQPQ
+2063 INPNTGKIVLQPQ

-2101 RVPVVKK
+2101 RVPAVKK
-2108 IELEPTSNVPVPVSL
+2108 IELEPMFNVPVSVSL
-2123 NKKRIQFDDCRG
+2123 NKKRIQFDDCSG
-2135 VNNSLNKQISKTQ
+2135 VKNCLNKQISKTQ

>member
-1 MKENKRINNLDKNNT
+1 MKENKRKNNLDKNNT

-40 CFNEAKADSDK
+40 CFSEAKADSDK
-51 YEIRS
+51 HEIKS

-69 SDNQENTSNKE
+69 SDNQENTSNNE
-80 INNQNHD
+80 FNNRNHD
-87 ISQLSLNKSIQMDE
+87 ISHLSLNKSIQMDE
-101 LKKLIKQYKAIDL
+101 LKKLIKQYKAINL

-125 QADLV
+125 QSDLV
-130 QAESLMNNPQNQ
+130 QAESLINNPQSQ
-142 QNVDAFYHKFLNS
+142 QHVDAFYHKFLNS

-165 SYKHE
+165 SIKHE
-170 RSESSTYRSGDEVRS
+170 RSESNTYRLGDEVRS
-185 QTYSHIRHKRNAVS
+185 QTFSHIRHKRNAVS
-199 FRSADQS
+199 FRNADQS
-206 NLSNDPLKANE
+206 NLSTDPLKANE
-217 TNPEIQNG
+217 INPEIQNG
-225 NFSQVSGGSL
+225 NFSQVSGGPL

-422 GSYVTSKVTQ
+422 GSYVVSKVTQ
-432 REYTTQ
+432 REYTTR

-462 SKDTYYEVVLPQN
+462 SKDTYYEVILPQN

-495 SIRLDNLNPGDRKDI
+495 SIRLDNLNPGDRRDI
-510 SYTVDFESLSP
+510 SYTVDFESSSP

-529 VLYKTNATF
+529 LLYKTNATF

-591 LQEKMTEGR
+591 LQEKMTEGG

-606 QNQVALD
+606 QNQVALE
-613 NQASQKTINNV
+613 NQASQETINNV

-637 NTPPQPIIKSNNQ
+637 KTPSQPIIKSNNQ
-650 IPNITISPAEKAD
+650 IPNITISPADKAD
-663 KLTITYQNIDNEKA
+663 KLTITYQNTDNESA
-677 SIIANK
+677 SIIGNK

-695 GIEIE
+695 GIEID

-708 DYKAVYPESIIGAND
+708 DYKAVYPESVVGAND

-738 PRKEATPLSP
+738 PRKEATP
-748 IVEVN
+748 
-753 EERVNVTIVPNGEAT
+753 
-768 QITVKYRTPDGQE
+768 
-781 ATFIAS
+781 
-787 KTNQQWTLNK
+787 
-797 QIDHVNIDEN
+797 H
-807 SEKVTIDYQAV
+807 
-818 QPESEIIA
+818 
-826 TETNGNSDASA
+826 
-837 ESRITMPRKEAT
+837 
-849 PLSPIVE
+849 SPIVE
-856 ANEEHVNVVIAPNGE
+856 ANEERVNVVIAPNGE
-871 ATQITVKYR
+871 ATQIAVKYR
-880 TPDGQEATFIASK
+880 TP
-893 TNQQWTLNKQ
+893 
-903 IDHVNVDENSGKVT
+903 
-917 MGYQAVQP
+917 
-925 ESEIIA
+925 
-931 TETKGNS
+931 
-938 DASAENRVTMPR
+938 
-950 KEATPIPPTLEAS
+950 
-963 VQEASVTVTPNENAT
+963 
-978 KVFIKY
+978 
-984 LDINDEISTII
+984 
-995 ASKNESSWTLNKD
+995 
-1008 NFGIKIDP
+1008 
-1016 LTGKVIISY
+1016 
-1025 VAVQPESDV
+1025 
-1034 IATESQGNSDLSEE
+1034 
-1048 SRIIMPTKEEI
+1048 
-1059 PEPPILESDSIE
+1059 
-1071 AKVNIFPN
+1071 
-1079 DEATRVVIM
+1079 
-1088 YTSLDGQ
+1088 
-1095 ESTLVASK
+1095 
-1103 NESSWTLNKQ
+1103 
-1113 IDHVNVDENSGKV
+1113 
-1126 TIDYQAV
+1126 
-1133 QPESEIIATETN
+1133 
-1145 GNSDASAESRITMP
+1145 
-1159 RKEATPLSP
+1159 
-1168 IVEANE
+1168 
-1174 ERVNVTIVPNG
+1174 
-1185 EATQIAIKYRTPD
+1185 
-1198 GQEATL
+1198 
-1204 IASKNESSWTLNKQI
+1204 
-1219 DHVNVDENSG
+1219 
-1229 KVTSG
+1229 
-1234 YQAVQPESEIIATE
+1234 
-1248 TNGNSDASAESR
+1248 
-1260 ITMPRKEATPLSPIV
+1260 
-1275 EANEER
+1275 
-1281 VNVTIAPNGEATQI
+1281 
-1295 AIKYRTLDGQ
+1295 DGQ

-1314 ESSWTLNKQIDH
+1314 ESSWTLNKQIDY
-1326 VNVDENSGKVTI
+1326 VNIDENSGKVTI
-1338 DYQAV
+1338 GYQAV

-1355 GNSDVSAES
+1355 GNSDESAES

-1370 KEATPLSPIVEAN
+1370 KEATPHSPIVEAN
-1383 EERVNVTIAPNGEA
+1383 EEHVNVTIAPNGEATQIAIKYRTPDGQETTLIASKNGSSWTLNKQIDYVNIEENSGKVTIGYQAVQLESEVIATETKGNSDASAESRITMPRKEATPHSPIVEANEEHVNVTIAPNGEA

-1409 QEATLIASKNESSW
+1409 QEATLVASKNESSW

-1430 HVNVDENSGK
+1430 HVNIDENSGK
-1440 VTMGY
+1440 VTIGY
-1445 QAVQPESEVIATET
+1445 QAVQPESEIIATET
-1459 KGNSDAST
+1459 KGNSDASA
-1467 ENRVTMPRKEVTPL
+1467 ESRVTMPRKEATPH
-1481 SPIVEANEEH
+1481 SPIVEANEER

-1497 PNGEATQITVKYRT
+1497 PNGEATQIAIKYRTPDGQETTLIASKNGSSWTLNKQIDHVNIDENSGKVTIGYQAVQPESEIIATETKGNSDASAESRITMPRKEATPHSPIVEANEEHVNVTIAPNGEATQIAIKYRT
-1511 PDGQEATFIAS
+1511 PDGQEATLVAS

-1535 HVNVDENSGKVTID
+1535 HVNIDENSGKVTIG

-1556 SEIIATETNGNSDAS
+1556 SEIIATETKGNSDAS
-1571 AENRVTMPVKEKTP
+1571 AESRITMPVKEKTP
-1585 APPISIV
+1585 APPISII

-1605 KVTRLSLQ
+1605 NVTQLSLQ

-1637 NVSHITLDN
+1637 NVSHITVDK
-1646 NTGKILI
+1646 NTGKVLI

-1680 VIMPRKEATPLSP
+1680 VIMPRK
-1693 IVEANE
+1693 
-1699 ERVNVTIA
+1699 
-1707 PNGEATQIA
+1707 
-1716 VKYRTPDGQKATLV
+1716 
-1730 ASKTNQ
+1730 
-1736 QWTLNKQ
+1736 
-1743 IDYVNVDENSG
+1743 
-1754 KVTMGYQAVQ
+1754 
-1764 PESEIIATETK
+1764 
-1775 GNSDA
+1775 
-1780 SAESR
+1780 
-1785 VIMPRKTATPK
+1785 TATPK

-1807 SLAIIPYKNTTA
+1807 SLAIIPYKNNTA

-1850 YVKIDKKTG
+1850 YVKIDAKTG

-1891 LIPIKEVTPLA
+1891 LMPIKEFTPLA

-1930 DKKGDSKVLI
+1930 DKKGDSKIII

-2006 SPSLTYDNRNNKILI
+2006 SPSLIYDNRNNKILI
-2021 EPNSNATE
+2021 APNSNATE

-2038 NRSLKVKALK
+2038 NQSLKVKALK

-2063 IDPNTGKIVLQPQ
+2063 INPNTGKIVLQPQ
-2076 FLLTNSKIIVF
+2076 FLLTKSKIIVF

-2101 RVPVVKK
+2101 RVPAVKK
-2108 IELEPTSNVPVPVSL
+2108 IELEPMFNVPVSVSL
-2123 NKKRIQFDDCRG
+2123 NKKRIQFDDCSG
-2135 VNNSLNKQISKTQ
+2135 VKNCLNKQISKTQ

>member
-1 MKENKRINNLDKNNT
+1 MKENKRKNNLDKNNT

-40 CFNEAKADSDK
+40 CFSEAKADSDK
-51 YEIRS
+51 HEIKS

-69 SDNQENTSNKE
+69 SDNQENTSNNE
-80 INNQNHD
+80 FNNQNHD
-87 ISQLSLNKSIQMDE
+87 ISQLSLNKSIQVDE
-101 LKKLIKQYKAIDL
+101 LKKLIKQYKAINL

-125 QADLV
+125 QSDLV
-130 QAESLMNNPQNQ
+130 QAESLINNPQSQ
-142 QNVDAFYHKFLNS
+142 QHVDAFYHKFLNS

-165 SYKHE
+165 SIKHE
-170 RSESSTYRSGDEVRS
+170 RSESNTYRLGDEVRS
-185 QTYSHIRHKRNAVS
+185 QTFSHIRHKRNAVS

-206 NLSNDPLKANE
+206 NLSTDPLKANE

-225 NFSQVSGGSL
+225 NFSQVSGGPL

-422 GSYVTSKVTQ
+422 GSYVVSKVTQ
-432 REYTTQ
+432 REYTTR

-462 SKDTYYEVVLPQN
+462 SKDTYYEVILPQN

-495 SIRLDNLNPGDRKDI
+495 SIRLDNLNPGDRRDI
-510 SYTVDFESLSP
+510 SYTVDFESSSP

-577 DLNEADF
+577 DLNEDDF

-606 QNQVALD
+606 QNQVALE
-613 NQASQKTINNV
+613 NQASQETINNV

-637 NTPPQPIIKSNNQ
+637 KTPSQPNIKSNNQ
-650 IPNITISPAEKAD
+650 IPNITISPADKAD
-663 KLTITYQNIDNEKA
+663 KLTITYQNTDNESA

-695 GIEIE
+695 GIEID

-708 DYKAVYPESIIGAND
+708 DYKVVYPESVVGAND
-723 KTGNSDAS
+723 KTGNSNAS
-731 AESRITM
+731 AESRVTM
-738 PRKEATPLSP
+738 PRKEATPYSP
-748 IVEVN
+748 IVEAN
-753 EERVNVTIVPNGEAT
+753 EEHVNVTIAPNGETT
-768 QITVKYRTPDGQE
+768 QIAVKYRTPDGQE
-781 ATFIAS
+781 ATLVAS
-787 KTNQQWTLNK
+787 KNESSWTLNK

-807 SEKVTIDYQAV
+807 S
-818 QPESEIIA
+818 
-826 TETNGNSDASA
+826 
-837 ESRITMPRKEAT
+837 
-849 PLSPIVE
+849 
-856 ANEEHVNVVIAPNGE
+856 
-871 ATQITVKYR
+871 
-880 TPDGQEATFIASK
+880 
-893 TNQQWTLNKQ
+893 
-903 IDHVNVDENSGKVT
+903 GKV
-917 MGYQAVQP
+917 MIGYQAVQP
-925 ESEIIA
+925 ESEVIA

-938 DASAENRVTMPR
+938 DASAESRITMPR

-995 ASKNESSWTLNKD
+995 ASKINQQWTLNKD
-1008 NFGIKIDP
+1008 NFGIKINP

-1034 IATESQGNSDLSEE
+1034 IAIESQGNSDLSEE
-1048 SRIIMPTKEEI
+1048 SRIIMPTKEEP

-1079 DEATRVVIM
+1079 DEATRIVIM
-1088 YTSLDGQ
+1088 YTSLEGQ
-1095 ESTLVASK
+1095 EATLVASK
-1103 NESSWTLNKQ
+1103 TNQQWTLNKQ
-1113 IDHVNVDENSGKV
+1113 IDHVNVEENSGKV
-1126 TIDYQAV
+1126 TI
-1133 QPESEIIATETN
+1133 
-1145 GNSDASAESRITMP
+1145 
-1159 RKEATPLSP
+1159 
-1168 IVEANE
+1168 
-1174 ERVNVTIVPNG
+1174 
-1185 EATQIAIKYRTPD
+1185 
-1198 GQEATL
+1198 
-1204 IASKNESSWTLNKQI
+1204 
-1219 DHVNVDENSG
+1219 
-1229 KVTSG
+1229 G

-1248 TNGNSDASAESR
+1248 KKGNSDASAESR
-1260 ITMPRKEATPLSPIV
+1260 I
-1275 EANEER
+1275 
-1281 VNVTIAPNGEATQI
+1281 
-1295 AIKYRTLDGQ
+1295 
-1305 EATLVASKN
+1305 
-1314 ESSWTLNKQIDH
+1314 
-1326 VNVDENSGKVTI
+1326 
-1338 DYQAV
+1338 
-1343 QPESEVIATETK
+1343 
-1355 GNSDVSAES
+1355 
-1364 RVTMPR
+1364 
-1370 KEATPLSPIVEAN
+1370 
-1383 EERVNVTIAPNGEA
+1383 
-1397 TQIAIKYRTPDG
+1397 
-1409 QEATLIASKNESSW
+1409 
-1423 TLNKQID
+1423 
-1430 HVNVDENSGK
+1430 
-1440 VTMGY
+1440 
-1445 QAVQPESEVIATET
+1445 
-1459 KGNSDAST
+1459 
-1467 ENRVTMPRKEVTPL
+1467 
-1481 SPIVEANEEH
+1481 
-1491 VNVVIA
+1491 
-1497 PNGEATQITVKYRT
+1497 
-1511 PDGQEATFIAS
+1511 
-1522 KNESSWTLNKQID
+1522 
-1535 HVNVDENSGKVTID
+1535 
-1549 YQAVQPE
+1549 
-1556 SEIIATETNGNSDAS
+1556 
-1571 AENRVTMPVKEKTP
+1571 TMPVKEKTP
-1585 APPISIV
+1585 APPISII

-1605 KVTRLSLQ
+1605 NVTQLSLQ

-1637 NVSHITLDN
+1637 NVSHITVDK
-1646 NTGKILI
+1646 NTGKVLI

-1680 VIMPRKEATPLSP
+1680 VIMPRK
-1693 IVEANE
+1693 
-1699 ERVNVTIA
+1699 
-1707 PNGEATQIA
+1707 
-1716 VKYRTPDGQKATLV
+1716 
-1730 ASKTNQ
+1730 
-1736 QWTLNKQ
+1736 
-1743 IDYVNVDENSG
+1743 
-1754 KVTMGYQAVQ
+1754 
-1764 PESEIIATETK
+1764 
-1775 GNSDA
+1775 
-1780 SAESR
+1780 
-1785 VIMPRKTATPK
+1785 TATPK

-1807 SLAIIPYKNTTA
+1807 SLAIIPYKNNTA

-1850 YVKIDKKTG
+1850 YVKIDAKTG

-1891 LIPIKEVTPLA
+1891 LMPIKEFTPLA

-1930 DKKGDSKVLI
+1930 DKKGDSKIII

-2006 SPSLTYDNRNNKILI
+2006 SPSLIYDNRNNKILI
-2021 EPNSNATE
+2021 APNSNATE

-2038 NRSLKVKALK
+2038 NQSLKVKALK

-2063 IDPNTGKIVLQPQ
+2063 INPNTGKIVLQPQ

-2101 RVPVVKK
+2101 RVPAVKK
-2108 IELEPTSNVPVPVSL
+2108 IELEPMFNVPVSVSL
-2123 NKKRIQFDDCRG
+2123 NKKRIQFDDCSG
-2135 VNNSLNKQISKTQ
+2135 VKNCLNKQISKTQ
-2148 LPDTGYSDKA
+2148 LPDTGYSDKT

>member
-206 NLSNDPLKANE
+206 NLSNDPLKVNE

-577 DLNEADF
+577 DLNKADF

-768 QITVKYRTPDGQE
+768 QIDVKYRT
-781 ATFIAS
+781 
-787 KTNQQWTLNK
+787 
-797 QIDHVNIDEN
+797 
-807 SEKVTIDYQAV
+807 
-818 QPESEIIA
+818 
-826 TETNGNSDASA
+826 
-837 ESRITMPRKEAT
+837 
-849 PLSPIVE
+849 
-856 ANEEHVNVVIAPNGE
+856 
-871 ATQITVKYR
+871 
-880 TPDGQEATFIASK
+880 
-893 TNQQWTLNKQ
+893 
-903 IDHVNVDENSGKVT
+903 
-917 MGYQAVQP
+917 
-925 ESEIIA
+925 
-931 TETKGNS
+931 
-938 DASAENRVTMPR
+938 
-950 KEATPIPPTLEAS
+950 
-963 VQEASVTVTPNENAT
+963 
-978 KVFIKY
+978 
-984 LDINDEISTII
+984 
-995 ASKNESSWTLNKD
+995 
-1008 NFGIKIDP
+1008 
-1016 LTGKVIISY
+1016 
-1025 VAVQPESDV
+1025 
-1034 IATESQGNSDLSEE
+1034 
-1048 SRIIMPTKEEI
+1048 
-1059 PEPPILESDSIE
+1059 
-1071 AKVNIFPN
+1071 
-1079 DEATRVVIM
+1079 
-1088 YTSLDGQ
+1088 LDGQ
-1095 ESTLVASK
+1095 ETTLIASK

-1126 TIDYQAV
+1126 TMDYQAV
-1133 QPESEIIATETN
+1133 QPQSEIIATETK
-1145 GNSDASAESRITMP
+1145 GNSDVSAESRITMP

-1174 ERVNVTIVPNG
+1174 ERVNVTIV
-1185 EATQIAIKYRTPD
+1185 
-1198 GQEATL
+1198 
-1204 IASKNESSWTLNKQI
+1204 
-1219 DHVNVDENSG
+1219 
-1229 KVTSG
+1229 
-1234 YQAVQPESEIIATE
+1234 
-1248 TNGNSDASAESR
+1248 
-1260 ITMPRKEATPLSPIV
+1260 
-1275 EANEER
+1275 
-1281 VNVTIAPNGEATQI
+1281 
-1295 AIKYRTLDGQ
+1295 
-1305 EATLVASKN
+1305 
-1314 ESSWTLNKQIDH
+1314 
-1326 VNVDENSGKVTI
+1326 
-1338 DYQAV
+1338 
-1343 QPESEVIATETK
+1343 
-1355 GNSDVSAES
+1355 
-1364 RVTMPR
+1364 
-1370 KEATPLSPIVEAN
+1370 
-1383 EERVNVTIAPNGEA
+1383 PNGEA

-1807 SLAIIPYKNTTA
+1807 SLAIIPYKNNTA

-1850 YVKIDKKTG
+1850 YVKIDAKTG

-1891 LIPIKEVTPLA
+1891 LMPIKEITPLA
-1902 PLLETNYK
+1902 PLLETNFK

-1930 DKKGDSKVLI
+1930 DKKGDSKVII
-1940 VKRFKNIWKANEQ
+1940 VKRFKDIWKANQQ
-1953 ISGVT
+1953 ISGVS

-1991 EWAKVKMPKKELAPH
+1991 EWAKVKMPKKEIAPH
-2006 SPSLTYDNRNNKILI
+2006 SPSLTYDNIKDTILI
-2021 EPNSNATE
+2021 TPNSNATE

-2038 NRSLKVKALK
+2038 NKSLKVKALK

-2053 KFDSSVSNIS
+2053 KFDSSISNIS
-2063 IDPNTGKIVLQPQ
+2063 INPNTGKIILQPQ
-2076 FLLTNSKIIVF
+2076 FLLTNSKIIVS

-2108 IELEPTSNVPVPVSL
+2108 IELEPISNVPVPVSL
-2123 NKKRIQFDDCRG
+2123 NKKNIQFDDCSG
-2135 VNNSLNKQISKTQ
+2135 VNISLNKQISKTQ
-2148 LPDTGYSDKA
+2148 LPNTGYSDKT
-2158 SKSNIL
+2158 SKWNIL

>member
-1 MKENKRINNLDKNNT
+1 MKENKRKNNLDKNNT

-40 CFNEAKADSDK
+40 CFSEAKADSDK
-51 YEIRS
+51 HEIKS

-69 SDNQENTSNKE
+69 SDNQENTSNNE
-80 INNQNHD
+80 FNNRNHD
-87 ISQLSLNKSIQMDE
+87 ISHLSLNKSIQMDE
-101 LKKLIKQYKAIDL
+101 LKKLIKQYKAINL

-125 QADLV
+125 QSDLV
-130 QAESLMNNPQNQ
+130 QAESLINNPQSQ
-142 QNVDAFYHKFLNS
+142 QHVDAFYHKFLNS

-165 SYKHE
+165 SIKHE
-170 RSESSTYRSGDEVRS
+170 RSESNTYRLGDEVRS
-185 QTYSHIRHKRNAVS
+185 QTFSHIRHKRNAVS
-199 FRSADQS
+199 FRNADQS
-206 NLSNDPLKANE
+206 NLSTDPLKANE
-217 TNPEIQNG
+217 INPEIQNG
-225 NFSQVSGGSL
+225 NFSQVSGGPL

-271 NYPNFMSNGNAP
+271 NYPNSMSNGNAP

-422 GSYVTSKVTQ
+422 GSYVVSKVTQ
-432 REYTTQ
+432 REYTTR

-462 SKDTYYEVVLPQN
+462 SKDTYYEVILPQN

-495 SIRLDNLNPGDRKDI
+495 SIRLDNLNPGDRRDI
-510 SYTVDFESLSP
+510 SYTVDFESSSP

-529 VLYKTNATF
+529 LLYKTNATF

-591 LQEKMTEGR
+591 LQEKMTEGG

-606 QNQVALD
+606 QNQVALE
-613 NQASQKTINNV
+613 NQASQETINNV

-637 NTPPQPIIKSNNQ
+637 KTPSQPIIKSNNQ
-650 IPNITISPAEKAD
+650 IPNITISPADKAD
-663 KLTITYQNIDNEKA
+663 KLTITYQNTDNESA
-677 SIIANK
+677 SIIGNK

-695 GIEIE
+695 GIEID

-708 DYKAVYPESIIGAND
+708 DYKAVYPESVVGAND

-748 IVEVN
+748 IVEAN
-753 EERVNVTIVPNGEAT
+753 EERVNVVIAPNGEAT
-768 QITVKYRTPDGQE
+768 QIAVKYRTPDGQE
-781 ATFIAS
+781 ATLVAS
-787 KTNQQWTLNK
+787 KNESSWTLNK

-807 SEKVTIDYQAV
+807 SGKVTI
-818 QPESEIIA
+818 
-826 TETNGNSDASA
+826 
-837 ESRITMPRKEAT
+837 
-849 PLSPIVE
+849 
-856 ANEEHVNVVIAPNGE
+856 
-871 ATQITVKYR
+871 
-880 TPDGQEATFIASK
+880 
-893 TNQQWTLNKQ
+893 
-903 IDHVNVDENSGKVT
+903 
-917 MGYQAVQP
+917 GYQAVQP

-938 DASAENRVTMPR
+938 DASAESRITMPR

-995 ASKNESSWTLNKD
+995 ASKINQQWTLNKD
-1008 NFGIKIDP
+1008 NFGIKINP

-1034 IATESQGNSDLSEE
+1034 IAIESQGNSDLSEE
-1048 SRIIMPTKEEI
+1048 SRIIMPTKEEP

-1079 DEATRVVIM
+1079 DEATRIVIM
-1088 YTSLDGQ
+1088 YTSLEGQ
-1095 ESTLVASK
+1095 EATLVASK

-1113 IDHVNVDENSGKV
+1113 IDHVNIDENSGKV
-1126 TIDYQAV
+1126 TIGYQAV
-1133 QPESEIIATETN
+1133 QPESEIIATETK

-1159 RKEATPLSP
+1159 RKEATPHSP

-1174 ERVNVTIVPNG
+1174 EHVNVTIAPNG
-1185 EATQIAIKYRTPD
+1185 ETTQIAVKYRTPD

-1219 DHVNVDENSG
+1219 DHVN
-1229 KVTSG
+1229 
-1234 YQAVQPESEIIATE
+1234 I
-1248 TNGNSDASAESR
+1248 
-1260 ITMPRKEATPLSPIV
+1260 
-1275 EANEER
+1275 
-1281 VNVTIAPNGEATQI
+1281 
-1295 AIKYRTLDGQ
+1295 
-1305 EATLVASKN
+1305 
-1314 ESSWTLNKQIDH
+1314 
-1326 VNVDENSGKVTI
+1326 DENSGKVTI
-1338 DYQAV
+1338 
-1343 QPESEVIATETK
+1343 
-1355 GNSDVSAES
+1355 
-1364 RVTMPR
+1364 
-1370 KEATPLSPIVEAN
+1370 
-1383 EERVNVTIAPNGEA
+1383 
-1397 TQIAIKYRTPDG
+1397 
-1409 QEATLIASKNESSW
+1409 
-1423 TLNKQID
+1423 
-1430 HVNVDENSGK
+1430 
-1440 VTMGY
+1440 GY

-1459 KGNSDAST
+1459 KGNSDAS
-1467 ENRVTMPRKEVTPL
+1467 
-1481 SPIVEANEEH
+1481 A
-1491 VNVVIA
+1491 
-1497 PNGEATQITVKYRT
+1497 
-1511 PDGQEATFIAS
+1511 
-1522 KNESSWTLNKQID
+1522 ESRIS
-1535 HVNVDENSGKVTID
+1535 
-1549 YQAVQPE
+1549 
-1556 SEIIATETNGNSDAS
+1556 
-1571 AENRVTMPVKEKTP
+1571 MPVKEKTP
-1585 APPISIV
+1585 APPISII

-1605 KVTRLSLQ
+1605 NVTQLSLQ

-1637 NVSHITLDN
+1637 NVSHITVDK
-1646 NTGKILI
+1646 NTGKVLF

-1680 VIMPRKEATPLSP
+1680 VIMPRK
-1693 IVEANE
+1693 
-1699 ERVNVTIA
+1699 
-1707 PNGEATQIA
+1707 
-1716 VKYRTPDGQKATLV
+1716 
-1730 ASKTNQ
+1730 
-1736 QWTLNKQ
+1736 
-1743 IDYVNVDENSG
+1743 
-1754 KVTMGYQAVQ
+1754 
-1764 PESEIIATETK
+1764 
-1775 GNSDA
+1775 
-1780 SAESR
+1780 
-1785 VIMPRKTATPK
+1785 TATPK

-1807 SLAIIPYKNTTA
+1807 SLAIIPYKNNTA

-1850 YVKIDKKTG
+1850 YVKIDAKTG

-1891 LIPIKEVTPLA
+1891 LMPIKEFTPLA

-1930 DKKGDSKVLI
+1930 DKKGDSKIII

-2006 SPSLTYDNRNNKILI
+2006 SPSLIYDNRNNKILI
-2021 EPNSNATE
+2021 APNSNATE

-2038 NRSLKVKALK
+2038 NQSLKVKALK

-2063 IDPNTGKIVLQPQ
+2063 INPNTGKIVLQPQ

-2101 RVPVVKK
+2101 RVPAVKK
-2108 IELEPTSNVPVPVSL
+2108 IELEPMFNVPVSVSL
-2123 NKKRIQFDDCRG
+2123 NKKRIQFDDCSG
-2135 VNNSLNKQISKTQ
+2135 VKNCLNKQISKTQ